1 MGNLGKNR
9 KKFLALAIA
18 LSLQMQAVI
27 PCYAAVTA
35 EAGGANVNGNIINI
49 VKPDSNGLSHNK
61 FTDFNV
67 AGNGIVFNN
76 HTGSAQY
83 NSQLAGAL
91 NANAN
96 LQGNAAKLILT
107 EVTGTGKT
115 NLNGMLEIAGTKA
128 DLVIANPNG
137 IVGKGF
143 GFINVGRA
151 TLTTGVPDWGAD
163 GKLNGF
169 SVAKGTIDIQNA
181 GLTEDQ
187 RTDYRPDKLDI
198 MASAIKIN
206 DELWA
211 NEAINVVA
219 GSNEVKYNADGSLE
233 VQKTTA
239 TAEKPQVA
247 LDVAALGG
255 MYAGRIMLV
264 GTEKGLGMNIGGN
277 LKAQEN
283 LSITNDGRIVFTKN
297 AGSNNSADG
306 LPNKDYT
313 YLTSDGTVMVSST
326 EDIENSGVITA
337 QKDMTLTVGGKLTNS
352 GTLEAGAAYTAEE
365 EEENPKF
372 LQDAAALRITADEIA
387 NSGNINASSILHVAS
402 AKAINNDGYMHSS
415 GEASIS
421 AGGILSGSG
430 SIGAKSSVN
439 VTADKLTLNKNNIYT
454 IGADGK
460 INNTTGVSITEI
472 NPDKPVIPAT
482 PNPEALREAEDFKAP
497 ALPDIAQA
505 SGVAATVKKDK
516 ISDDDLDLVADANAN
531 GKYKPIIDKAANG
544 VDLVQIAEV
553 NGNGVSRNLYSDF
566 NIKSTGLILNNATTY
581 TKTELGGYID
591 RNMFLAGKGARVILN
606 EVTSSNASTLSGY
619 LEVAGN
625 KASVVI
631 ANVNGISVNGLGFI
645 NTDNV
650 VLSTGAVTNWA
661 DGSFKFS
668 DNKGDMIIAGDGLNA
683 RNPKQLEIF
692 TSNLQVDQSEVYTNE
707 LHISADGLLQN
718 TGKIA
723 ATENMHINAG
733 ALKNSSLGYI
743 EAQKNLTA
751 TVSGDVEQDKA
762 TLKAGEA
769 LKVSAAKLS
778 NTNNSLISAGNDA
791 DINIA
796 ASISNNKSIILAGND
811 LDVRAADFINQD
823 TALVNYG
830 QNGTLAVANRFA
842 NDGATISTDSNNAL
856 TKITTTDFS
865 NTNKGAF
872 VSKGSLQLE
881 ASNTLNNN
889 YANIYVSGD
898 GEIKAGMLLNSNLAN
913 LHTGGDAK
921 ITADT
926 MRSSKAS
933 VDVQGN
939 LEADLGSF
947 TNQDSAYFGVG
958 KNAAINTSNDFT
970 NKDLGN
976 IFVTKDLTIN
986 SIGDFL
992 NEDGLIAVGASG
1004 TISATN
1010 ITNQNKAGVKQ
1021 GSLINAAGDLSLT
1034 AEDTVLNR
1042 SSDIESEGNISI
1054 KAKNLVNKKEIFET
1068 SFKESHEDISY
1079 KIPHLNAPNYY
1090 DAVRKFDRQIL
1101 TAQIDKET
1109 ADANII
1115 ASGNIK
1121 IDLDKDLTNHYS
1133 KIKAGKNLTVNAGG
1147 TVENVGYQGTIHYY
1161 DRGND
1166 YHYWKYKKHRRMHI
1180 RCRWVY
1186 GTTVIPYYDHTM
1198 RDEEGTDSERLSLL
1212 SGVSGVKIYATDI
1225 VNRTHQAKGKVG
1237 DLPESDA
1244 YFKTD
1249 ADKHLT
1255 DETLYKEKQDV
1266 STSVEGKADDKAA
1279 AGKDNN
1285 TGDKMTDISSLHIN
1299 SKIFKLTDDATAKY
1313 LIETNKKFADYHEF
1327 LSSDY
1332 LLERVKADPEKVGKR
1347 LGDGYFEQQF
1357 VLQQI
1362 GTLTGKKYLG
1372 DYGSDME
1379 QFAALMNAGAVIA
1392 EEMNLKVGV
1401 ALTAEQMASL
1411 TTDIVWLVE
1420 EVVNG
1425 QKVLVPEVFLAQ
1437 VRSEDLRP
1445 DGALIVGGE
1454 VELYSKQDIKNMGN
1468 IKSDGTVALRAENV
1482 SNKGDIASEN
1492 LAVKAEKNI
1501 TNSGTMRAKADAL
1514 LQAENITNE
1523 ATVSKKQYK
1532 ELNQK
1537 KLEATGSISA
1547 GQNLTLEAGKN
1558 ITNKGANLTAGKDLT
1573 LNANDV
1579 DIVTVA
1585 NEKHVAVAYGSSSAE
1600 IHDVQHQQ
1608 SALSGENIRLNTKKD
1623 ISIAGGVLS
1632 AKNDVALNAK
1642 GDVNINA
1649 VKDLYSEESE
1659 VGNRGGSYYNHNK
1672 QVDEAVKGT
1681 TIAAKNDISIAS
1693 GKDINIKGSNVA
1705 SEAGKADLAAEN
1717 NINIAN
1723 ATEYHECLHEEHNKV
1738 SGLLSSKTTDI
1749 YDYSRQNT
1757 VVGSNVSAG
1766 EIAISSKKDTNL
1778 TGSNVVADND
1788 VSVKT
1793 GGNLN
1798 IGSAEQTS
1806 ESEYIKSVKKSGI
1819 LSGGG
1824 LGFTI
1829 GKEKQKDQYANQ
1841 NTEQVGSTVGS
1852 VKGNV
1857 NLDADKAANVKG
1869 STVVAGKDINIT
1881 GENVKI
1887 ENSDSIYN
1895 AQEKHEFKRTGLSVS
1910 VGGEAVNKVNEVV
1923 NHVERANQVNDKRLA
1938 ALHGYKAIESVEKN
1952 IGMLK
1957 DAVKNP
1963 SQGLSLNVSVGS
1975 SQSRIESK
1983 STTVVA
1989 NGSNVKAAGDVKITS
2004 TEKDINITGSNV
2016 EGKDVTLNA
2025 KENLNITASKNT
2037 NKTEQNSKSSSASVG
2052 VGFDIATGQVSS
2064 VTISGS
2070 KSKGEV
2076 DANSTSYNE
2085 STVKAD
2091 KKLDFTSAKDTNIK
2105 GGNLSGE
2112 KIAGNVGG
2120 DLNIESKQD
2129 KNSYKEKNSS
2139 AGFGVGIDL
2148 SGKNK
2153 NDGIATTDKKDKAS
2167 NADKTGIFGS
2177 ATKSNVDSNYESVTN
2192 QSGIYA
2198 GKEGFDI
2205 RVEANTD
2212 LKGGIISS
2220 EAEKDKNKIST
2231 GTLTYEDIKN
2241 KAEYEAGSIG
2251 INVDTSKNAKNK
2263 DAGVTPNIGVGAK
2276 DDAESVTKATVSEGE
2291 IEIRDKGHQK
2301 QDLKDLNRD
2310 TQNSLNKLGEIFDKT
2325 KVEERQE
2332 LAGLFGEI
2340 AYKAVGDLA
2349 IKNGW
2354 QEGSAEKNAL
2364 HALVGGIMSELTNS
2378 GFLAGASGA
2387 MINEII
2393 QDKLRDMFKDNP
2405 AMHQWASALIG
2416 GVVAQVAA
2424 DNAQV
2429 GSATASSGTKNNY
2442 LTHEQLEKYNSEIE
2456 AIEKDD
2462 SLTEEEK
2469 KDAKKIIDLKY
2480 DLISALQ
2487 DREWLSRF
2495 NSKINVIQL
2504 KNGEYEIKGETF
2516 YVGYNKDGSPA
2527 FLSTGTTYGIKD
2539 DNLNDLLQK
2548 IIPGDKIQFPDGS
2561 KFYIQPNGQLFEEDN
2576 VGFLMPFKMIS
2587 FDTNAVVDK
2596 RNMFVY
2602 DATISSNLKND
2613 AGELITGV
2621 ASSIGGLLAGYELA
2635 KLAITSG
2642 NDSGILVG
2650 AIVVAMNANEL
2661 VISGTSGYKNLF
2673 NHNISTVNFI
2683 KDSVLAGSENEKIY
2697 NSLNTATQMIGI
2709 IGDCQQFY
2717 KLIEEGKLRNID
2729 WDKIIY
2735 DKKERDELTSILNS
2749 YNLGLD
2755 IKTVGDILNK

>member
-1 MGNLGKNR
+1 MGNFGKNR

-18 LSLQMQAVI
+18 LSLQMQAVM

-151 TLTTGVPDWGAD
+151 TLTTGMPDWGAD

-198 MASAIKIN
+198 MARAIKIN

-219 GSNEVKYNADGSLE
+219 GSNEVKYNTDGSLE

-297 AGSNNSADG
+297 AGSNNTADG
-306 LPNKDYT
+306 LSNKDYT
-313 YLTSDGTVMVSST
+313 SLTSDGNVMVSST
-326 EDIENSGVITA
+326 EDIENSSVITA

-387 NSGNINASSILHVAS
+387 NSGNINASSILHVNS

-439 VTADKLTLNKNNIYT
+439 VQADKLTLNKNNIYT

-472 NPDKPVIPAT
+472 NPDKPVIPET
-482 PNPEALREAEDFKAP
+482 PNPEAPREAEDFKAP
-497 ALPDIAQA
+497 ALPDVAQA

-516 ISDDDLDLVADANAN
+516 ISDNDLDLVADANAN

-566 NIKSTGLILNNATTY
+566 NIKSTGLILNNATKY

-606 EVTSSNASTLSGY
+606 EVTSSNASTLNGY

-650 VLSTGAVTNWA
+650 LLSTGAVTNWA

-668 DNKGDMIIAGDGLNA
+668 DNKEDMIIAGDGLNA
-683 RNPKQLEIF
+683 RNPKQLDVF
-692 TSNLQVDQSEVYTNE
+692 TNNLQADKSELYANE

-723 ATENMHINAG
+723 ATENMQLNAG
-733 ALKNSSLGYI
+733 ALKNSNLGYI
-743 EAQKNLTA
+743 EAKENLTA
-751 TVSGDVEQDKA
+751 TVSGNVEQDKA
-762 TLKAGEA
+762 TLKAGNNLQLRANA
-769 LKVSAAKLS
+769 LK
-778 NTNNSLISAGNDA
+778 NTNNSLLSAGNDA
-791 DINIA
+791 DINITTA
-796 ASISNNKSIILAGND
+796 IDNAKSIILAGQN

-830 QNGTLAVANRFA
+830 QNGTLTVANRFA
-842 NDGATISTDSNNAL
+842 NDGATISADGSSAL
-856 TKITTTDFS
+856 TKITATDFS

-913 LHTGGDAK
+913 LHTGRDAK

-939 LEADLGSF
+939 LEADLGSL

-958 KNAAINTSNDFT
+958 KNAVINTSNDFT

-992 NEDGLIAVGASG
+992 NEDGLVAVGASG
-1004 TISATN
+1004 TISANN

-1034 AEDTVLNR
+1034 AEDTVLNC

-1115 ASGNIK
+1115 ASGNIN

-1147 TVENVGYQGTIHYY
+1147 TVENVGYQGTVHYY

-1186 GTTVIPYYDHTM
+1186 GTTIIPYYDHTM
-1198 RDEEGTDSERLSLL
+1198 RDEEDTDSERLSLL
-1212 SGVSGVKIYATDI
+1212 SGVGGVKINAADI
-1225 VNRTHQAKGKVG
+1225 VNKTHQAKGKVG
-1237 DLPESDA
+1237 DLPESDD

-1285 TGDKMTDISSLHIN
+1285 TGDKMMDISSLHIN
-1299 SKIFKLTDDATAKY
+1299 SKIFKLTDDAKAKY

-1379 QFAALMNAGAVIA
+1379 QFAALMNAGAVVA
-1392 EEMNLKVGV
+1392 EAMDLKVGV

-1425 QKVLVPEVFLAQ
+1425 EKVLVPEVFLAQ

-1468 IKSDGTVALRAENV
+1468 IRSDGTVALRAENV
-1482 SNKGDIASEN
+1482 SNKGDIAGEN
-1492 LAVKAEKNI
+1492 LKIKAENNI
-1501 TNSGTMRAKADAL
+1501 TNSGTMRAKVDAL
-1514 LQAENITNE
+1514 LKAENIANE
-1523 ATVSKKQYK
+1523 ATVSEKQYK

-1537 KLEATGSISA
+1537 KLETTGSIIA
-1547 GQNLTLEAGKN
+1547 GQNLTLDAGNK
-1558 ITNKGANLTAGKDLT
+1558 ITNKGANLTAGKDLQ

-1672 QVDEAVKGT
+1672 QVDEAFKGT

-1705 SEAGKADLAAEN
+1705 SEAGKADLIAEN

-1723 ATEYHECLHEEHNKV
+1723 ETEYHERLHEEHNKV

-1766 EIAISSKKDTNL
+1766 EIAISSKKDTNI

-1806 ESEYIKSVKKSGI
+1806 ESEYRKSVKKSGVFA
-1819 LSGGG
+1819 GGG

-1829 GKEKQKDQYANQ
+1829 GKEKRKDQYANQ
-1841 NTEQVGSTVGS
+1841 NVEQVESTVGS
-1852 VKGNV
+1852 VKGSV
-1857 NLDADKAANVKG
+1857 DLEAQKDANIKG
-1869 STVVAGKDINIT
+1869 SSVVAGKDINIT

-1887 ENSDSIYN
+1887 ENSNSVYN

-1910 VGGEAVNKVNEVV
+1910 VGGAYVDVVNNAANSVKHATEVEDKRLGALVAVKGYKDADKAIKNIKSNGGGKVNE
-1923 NHVERANQVNDKRLA
+1923 N
-1938 ALHGYKAIESVEKN
+1938 
-1952 IGMLK
+1952 
-1957 DAVKNP
+1957 
-1963 SQGLSLNVSVGS
+1963 LSINVSLGTTK
-1975 SQSRIESK
+1975 SK
-1983 STTVVA
+1983 SESNSTTTVA
-1989 NGSNVKAAGDVKITS
+1989 NASEVKAGGDVNVTS
-2004 TEKDINITGSNV
+2004 TKKDIDIIGSNV
-2016 EGKDVTLNA
+2016 EGKDITLNA

-2052 VGFDIATGQVSS
+2052 ASLELGKGPSYS
-2064 VTISGS
+2064 ISGS
-2070 KSKGEV
+2070 MSKGEV
-2076 DANSTSYNE
+2076 SANGTTYNE
-2085 STVKAD
+2085 SNVTANRDLSFV
-2091 KKLDFTSAKDTNIK
+2091 SGNDTNIK
-2105 GGNLSGE
+2105 GGKLSGE
-2112 KIAGNVGG
+2112 KVTGNVGE

-2129 KNSYKEKNSS
+2129 SNNYKENNKY
-2139 AGFGVGIDL
+2139 VGASVGL
-2148 SGKNK
+2148 GSNK
-2153 NDGIATTDKKDKAS
+2153 AVS
-2167 NADKTGIFGS
+2167 GS
-2177 ATKSNVDSNYESVTN
+2177 ASVSKIDSNYESVTD

-2205 RVEANTD
+2205 RVGANTD

-2220 EAEKDKNKIST
+2220 TADADKNKLST
-2231 GTLTYEDIKN
+2231 GTLTFEDIQN
-2241 KAEYEAGSIG
+2241 KADYKAG
-2251 INVDTSKNAKNK
+2251 
-2263 DAGVTPNIGVGAK
+2263 GVGIK
-2276 DDAESVTKATVSEGE
+2276 VNKNNDAEYNEKGITPDIGMPASGEAESTTKATISKGA
-2291 IEIRDKGHQK
+2291 IEIRDKDKQK
-2301 QDLKDLNRD
+2301 QDIEKLNRD
-2310 TQNSLNKLGEIFDKT
+2310 TANSLNKLGEIFDKT
-2325 KVEERQE
+2325 KIEERQE
-2332 LAGLFGEI
+2332 LANLFGEL
-2340 AYKAVGDLA
+2340 AYNEIHYMDGSNEQKALY
-2349 IKNGW
+2349 
-2354 QEGSAEKNAL
+2354 
-2364 HALVGGIMSELTNS
+2364 HAVVGGIMSKLT
-2378 GFLAGASGA
+2378 GGDFLAGATAAGINKLVIEEVKKAANYEPDKMQWVSAVLGA
-2387 MINEII
+2387 
-2393 QDKLRDMFKDNP
+2393 
-2405 AMHQWASALIG
+2405 
-2416 GVVAQVAA
+2416 VVAEFVSGNPQAG
-2424 DNAQV
+2424 
-2429 GSATASSGTKNNY
+2429 GSAAASGTKNNEVADIIFNPKRVLNGY
-2442 LTHEQLEKYNSEIE
+2442 GEGLKDRGIEEIEDISAIVSDPLGTLNEMYQFLQAIYEEPSLANEIKEQFVDVFNERLDKFENGTAEETGYELGRISVDIASLCVASGSSKILTKFPRVGKIVSSLEKYTAKSISTTKLTNDIVY
-2456 AIEKDD
+2456 IGD
-2462 SLTEEEK
+2462 SLWEK
-2469 KDAKKIIDLKY
+2469 GAFKRGQIIDK
-2480 DLISALQ
+2480 ALGNN
-2487 DREWLSRF
+2487 L
-2495 NSKINVIQL
+2495 
-2504 KNGEYEIKGETF
+2504 
-2516 YVGYNKDGSPA
+2516 GYN
-2527 FLSTGTTYGIKD
+2527 
-2539 DNLNDLLQK
+2539 
-2548 IIPGDKIQFPDGS
+2548 FP
-2561 KFYIQPNGQLFEEDN
+2561 
-2576 VGFLMPFKMIS
+2576 
-2587 FDTNAVVDK
+2587 VVDK
-2596 RNMFVY
+2596 LNDRTITSIKSMDLTANTYQTGRGIYNALVKNIDDLEAFEKRSWRHTTINIDDY
-2602 DATISSNLKND
+2602 DYKQLEVAIPKITISKDQKNGLEQ
-2613 AGELITGV
+2613 AVKYAKSKNINVKIT
-2621 ASSIGGLLAGYELA
+2621 
-2635 KLAITSG
+2635 
-2642 NDSGILVG
+2642 
-2650 AIVVAMNANEL
+2650 VVE
-2661 VISGTSGYKNLF
+2661 
-2673 NHNISTVNFI
+2673 
-2683 KDSVLAGSENEKIY
+2683 
-2697 NSLNTATQMIGI
+2697 
-2709 IGDCQQFY
+2709 
-2717 KLIEEGKLRNID
+2717 
-2729 WDKIIY
+2729 
-2735 DKKERDELTSILNS
+2735 
-2749 YNLGLD
+2749 
-2755 IKTVGDILNK
+2755 

>member
-18 LSLQMQAVI
+18 LSLQMQAVM

-181 GLTEDQ
+181 GLTEDR

-198 MASAIKIN
+198 MARAIKIN

-233 VQKTTA
+233 VQKTSA

-297 AGSNNSADG
+297 SGSSSNATDG
-306 LPNKDYT
+306 LQNQDYT
-313 YLTSDGTVMVSST
+313 SLTSDGTVMVSST

-439 VTADKLTLNKNNIYT
+439 VQADKLTLNKNNIYT

-482 PNPEALREAEDFKAP
+482 PNPEAPREAEDFIAP

-505 SGVAATVKKDK
+505 TGVASTVKKDK
-516 ISDDDLDLVADANAN
+516 ISDNDIDLVADANAN

-566 NIKSTGLILNNATTY
+566 NIKSTGLILNNATKY

-606 EVTSSNASTLSGY
+606 EVTSSNASTLNGY

-631 ANVNGISVNGLGFI
+631 ANANGISVNGLGFI

-661 DGSFKFS
+661 DGNLKFGN
-668 DNKGDMIIAGDGLNA
+668 NKGDMIIAGDGLNA
-683 RNPKQLEIF
+683 RTPKQLEIF
-692 TSNLQVDQSEVYTNE
+692 TNNLQVDKSEVYTNE

-751 TVSGDVEQDKA
+751 AVSGDVELDKA
-762 TLKAGEA
+762 TLKAGNNLQLRANA
-769 LKVSAAKLS
+769 LK
-778 NTNNSLISAGNDA
+778 NTNNSLLSAANDA

-830 QNGTLAVANRFA
+830 QNGTLAVANKFA
-842 NDGATISTDSNNAL
+842 NDGATISADGSSAL
-856 TKITTTDFS
+856 TKITATDFS
-865 NTNKGAF
+865 NTNKGVF
-872 VSKGSLQLE
+872 ISKGSLQLE

-913 LHTGGDAK
+913 LHTGRDAK
-921 ITADT
+921 ITAN
-926 MRSSKAS
+926 SLQNSKAS

-939 LEADLGSF
+939 MEADLGSL
-947 TNQDSAYFGVG
+947 TNQDSAYLGVG
-958 KNAAINTSNDFT
+958 KNAVINTSNDFT

-992 NEDGLIAVGASG
+992 NEDGLVAIGGSG
-1004 TISATN
+1004 TISANN
-1010 ITNQNKAGVKQ
+1010 ITNQNKVGVKQ
-1021 GSLINAAGDLSLT
+1021 GSLINAVGDLSLT

-1115 ASGNIK
+1115 ASGNIN

-1166 YHYWKYKKHRRMHI
+1166 YHYWKYKKHRRMHV

-1212 SGVSGVKIYATDI
+1212 SGVGGVKINAADI
-1225 VNRTHQAKGKVG
+1225 VNKTHQAKGKVG

-1255 DETLYKEKQDV
+1255 DEKLYKEKQDV

-1285 TGDKMTDISSLHIN
+1285 TGDKMMDISSLHIN

-1379 QFAALMNAGAVIA
+1379 QFAALMNAGAVVA
-1392 EEMNLKVGV
+1392 EAMDLKVGV

-1425 QKVLVPEVFLAQ
+1425 EKVLVPEVFLAH

-1482 SNKGDIASEN
+1482 SNKGDIAGKN
-1492 LAVKAEKNI
+1492 LKIKAEKNI
-1501 TNSGTMRAKADAL
+1501 TNSGTMRAKANAL

-1547 GQNLTLEAGKN
+1547 GQNLTLEAGN
-1558 ITNKGANLTAGKDLT
+1558 SITNRGANLTAGKDLS
-1573 LNANDV
+1573 LNAENI

-1585 NEKHVAVAYGSSSAE
+1585 KEKHVAVAYGSSSAE

-1608 SALSGENIRLNTKKD
+1608 SALSGENIRLNAKKD
-1623 ISIAGGVLS
+1623 ISIAGGILS
-1632 AKNDVALNAK
+1632 AKNDVELNAK
-1642 GDVNINA
+1642 GDVNLTA
-1649 VKDLYSEESE
+1649 GKDLYSEESE

-1693 GKDINIKGSNVA
+1693 GNDINIKGSNVA

-1723 ATEYHECLHEEHNKV
+1723 ETEYHERLHEYHSKV
-1738 SGLLSSKTTDI
+1738 SGVLSSKTTDI
-1749 YDYSRQNT
+1749 YDYSKQNT

-1766 EIAISSKKDTNL
+1766 ELAMSSKKDTNI

-1788 VSVKT
+1788 VNVKT

-1806 ESEYIKSVKKSGI
+1806 ESEYIKSVKKSGVFA
-1819 LSGGG
+1819 GGG

-1881 GENVKI
+1881 GENVSI
-1887 ENSDSIYN
+1887 ENSNSIYN

-1938 ALHGYKAIESVEKN
+1938 ALHGYKAVESVEKN
-1952 IGMLK
+1952 IGMIK

-1963 SQGLSLNVSVGS
+1963 SQGLSLSVSVGS
-1975 SQSRIESK
+1975 SQSRSESK

-1989 NGSNVKAAGDVKITS
+1989 NGSNVKAVGDVKITS
-2004 TEKDINITGSNV
+2004 TKKDIDITGSNV
-2016 EGKDVTLNA
+2016 EGKDVTFNA

-2037 NKTEQNSKSSSASVG
+2037 NNTEQSSKSSSASVG
-2052 VGFDIATGQVSS
+2052 ASLELGKGPSYS
-2064 VTISGS
+2064 ISGS
-2070 KSKGEV
+2070 MSKGEV
-2076 DANSTSYNE
+2076 SANGTTYNE
-2085 STVKAD
+2085 STVTANKDLSFA
-2091 KKLDFTSAKDTNIK
+2091 SGNDTNIK
-2105 GGNLSGE
+2105 GGMLSGE
-2112 KIAGNVGG
+2112 KVTGNVGG
-2120 DLNIESKQD
+2120 DLKIESKQD
-2129 KNSYKEKNSS
+2129 SNSYKETNKS
-2139 AGFGVGIDL
+2139 VGASIGL
-2148 SGKNK
+2148 GSNKAISGSVSVGK
-2153 NDGIATTDKKDKAS
+2153 I
-2167 NADKTGIFGS
+2167 
-2177 ATKSNVDSNYESVTN
+2177 DSNYNSVTD

-2198 GKEGFDI
+2198 GKDGFYI
-2205 RVEANTD
+2205 HVEDNTD

-2220 EAEKDKNKIST
+2220 TADADKNKIST
-2231 GTLTYEDIKN
+2231 GTLTFEDIQN
-2241 KAEYEAGSIG
+2241 KADYKAGGAG
-2251 INVDTSKNAKNK
+2251 IKVNKNN
-2263 DAGVTPNIGVGAK
+2263 
-2276 DDAESVTKATVSEGE
+2276 DAEYNEKGITPDIGMPASGEAESTTKATISKGT
-2291 IEIRDKGHQK
+2291 IEIRDKENQK
-2301 QDLKDLNRD
+2301 QDINKLNRD
-2310 TQNSLNKLGEIFDKT
+2310 NANSLNKLGEIFDKT
-2325 KVEERQE
+2325 KIEERQE
-2332 LAGLFGEI
+2332 LANLFGEL
-2340 AYKAVGDLA
+2340 AYNEIHKLA
-2349 IKNGW
+2349 DKNGW
-2354 QEGSAEKNAL
+2354 KEGSPEKNAL
-2364 HALVGGIMSELTNS
+2364 HALVGGIMSELTGN
-2378 GFLAGASGA
+2378 GFLAGASA
-2387 MINEII
+2387 SAINEMV
-2393 QDKLRDMFKDNP
+2393 QKKLSEQFEGEPDK
-2405 AMHQWASALIG
+2405 HQWASAIIG
-2416 GVVAQVAA
+2416 GVVSQIVAGNVQA
-2424 DNAQV
+2424 
-2429 GSATASSGTKNNY
+2429 GTSTAASGTKNNY
-2442 LTHEQLEKYNSEIE
+2442 LFRDQIELKERELSE
-2456 AIEKDD
+2456 AIARGASDE
-2462 SLTEEEK
+2462 
-2469 KDAKKIIDLKY
+2469 
-2480 DLISALQ
+2480 
-2487 DREWLSRF
+2487 
-2495 NSKINVIQL
+2495 
-2504 KNGEYEIKGETF
+2504 EIK
-2516 YVGYNKDGSPA
+2516 A
-2527 FLSTGTTYGIKD
+2527 I
-2539 DNLNDLLQK
+2539 NDK
-2548 IIPGDKIQFPDGS
+2548 
-2561 KFYIQPNGQLFEEDN
+2561 
-2576 VGFLMPFKMIS
+2576 
-2587 FDTNAVVDK
+2587 
-2596 RNMFVY
+2596 
-2602 DATISSNLKND
+2602 
-2613 AGELITGV
+2613 
-2621 ASSIGGLLAGYELA
+2621 
-2635 KLAITSG
+2635 
-2642 NDSGILVG
+2642 
-2650 AIVVAMNANEL
+2650 
-2661 VISGTSGYKNLF
+2661 
-2673 NHNISTVNFI
+2673 
-2683 KDSVLAGSENEKIY
+2683 
-2697 NSLNTATQMIGI
+2697 
-2709 IGDCQQFY
+2709 
-2717 KLIEEGKLRNID
+2717 
-2729 WDKIIY
+2729 WDKIDQAQDEAIDALGY
-2735 DKKERDELTSILNS
+2735 PIGNIADGSIENDYEAKKSILKYAQDKLFADKSLVALKSTLGNS
-2749 YNLGLD
+2749 VIDMSMSLIDDATKDKIYQNLKQNIKINANSQGLPNLNYVVEIEPGSNFVMKGVAKLGVCNIGKTAYSIYLNTDKYKNEQDRAIAGTID
-2755 IKTVGDILNK
+2755 IIGLGATVGIGVLASSVGAPTMVIIVGGVVVGYAVDTASATIKESIIGY

>member
-1 MGNLGKNR
+1 MGNFGKNR

-18 LSLQMQAVI
+18 LSLQMQAVM

-151 TLTTGVPDWGAD
+151 TLTTGMPDWGAD

-181 GLTEDQ
+181 GLTEEQ

-198 MASAIKIN
+198 MARAIKIN

-264 GTEKGLGMNIGGN
+264 GTEKGMGMNIGGN

-297 AGSNNSADG
+297 SGSSNNATDG
-306 LPNKDYT
+306 LQNQDYT
-313 YLTSDGTVMVSST
+313 SLTSDGNVMVSST
-326 EDIENSGVITA
+326 EDIENSSVITA
-337 QKDMTLTVGGKLTNS
+337 QKDMTMTVGGKLTNS

-402 AKAINNDGYMHSS
+402 AKAINNDGYMHSN

-421 AGGILSGSG
+421 AGGIISGSG

-472 NPDKPVIPAT
+472 NPDKPVIPET
-482 PNPEALREAEDFKAP
+482 PDPEAPREAEDFKAP

-516 ISDDDLDLVADANAN
+516 ISDNDLDLVADANAN

-566 NIKSTGLILNNATTY
+566 NIKSTGLILNNATKY

-606 EVTSSNASTLSGY
+606 EVTSSNASTLNGY

-631 ANVNGISVNGLGFI
+631 ANANGISVNGLGFI

-650 VLSTGAVTNWA
+650 LLSTGAVTNWA

-668 DNKGDMIIAGDGLNA
+668 DNKGDMLIAGDGLNV
-683 RNPKQLEIF
+683 RTPKELEIF
-692 TSNLQVDQSEVYTNE
+692 TNNLQVDKSEVYTNE

-751 TVSGDVEQDKA
+751 AVSGDVEQDKA
-762 TLKAGEA
+762 TLKAGNNLQLRANA
-769 LKVSAAKLS
+769 LK
-778 NTNNSLISAGNDA
+778 NTNNSLLSAANDA

-811 LDVRAADFINQD
+811 LGVRAADFINQD

-830 QNGTLAVANRFA
+830 QNGTLTVANRFA
-842 NDGATISTDSNNAL
+842 NDGATISADGSSAL
-856 TKITTTDFS
+856 TKITATDFS

-933 VDVQGN
+933 IDVQGN
-939 LEADLGSF
+939 LEADLGSL

-958 KNAAINTSNDFT
+958 KNAVINTSNNFT

-976 IFVTKDLTIN
+976 IFVTKNLTIN

-992 NEDGLIAVGASG
+992 NEDGLVAIGGSG
-1004 TISATN
+1004 TISANN

-1212 SGVSGVKIYATDI
+1212 SGVGGVKINAADI
-1225 VNRTHQAKGKVG
+1225 VNKTHQAKGKVG

-1255 DETLYKEKQDV
+1255 DEKLYKEKQDV

-1299 SKIFKLTDDATAKY
+1299 SKIFKLTEDAKAKY

-1347 LGDGYFEQQF
+1347 LGDGYFEQQL

-1379 QFAALMNAGAVIA
+1379 QFAALMNAGTVVA
-1392 EEMNLKVGV
+1392 EAMDLKVGV

-1411 TTDIVWLVE
+1411 TTDVVWLVE

-1437 VRSEDLRP
+1437 VRSEDLRL

-1468 IKSDGTVALRAENV
+1468 IRSDGTVALRAENV

-1492 LAVKAEKNI
+1492 LTVKAENNI
-1501 TNSGTMRAKADAL
+1501 TNSGTMRAKVDAM

-1523 ATVSKKQYK
+1523 AATSETQYR

-1547 GQNLTLEAGKN
+1547 GQNLTLEAGN
-1558 ITNKGANLTAGKDLT
+1558 SITNKGANLTAGKDLT

-1608 SALSGENIRLNTKKD
+1608 SALSGENIRLNAKKD
-1623 ISIAGGVLS
+1623 ISIAGGILS
-1632 AKNDVALNAK
+1632 AKNDVELNAK
-1642 GDVNINA
+1642 GDVNLTA

-1659 VGNRGGSYYNHNK
+1659 VGKRGSSYYNHNR
-1672 QVDEAVKGT
+1672 QMDEAVKGT

-1723 ATEYHECLHEEHNKV
+1723 ETEYHERLHEYHSKV
-1738 SGLLSSKTTDI
+1738 SGVLSSKTTDI
-1749 YDYSRQNT
+1749 YDYSKQNT
-1757 VVGSNVSAG
+1757 VVSSNVSAG
-1766 EIAISSKKDTNL
+1766 EIAISSKKDANI

-1798 IGSAEQTS
+1798 IRSAEQTS

-1910 VGGEAVNKVNEVV
+1910 VGGAYVDVVNNAANSVKHATDVEDKRLGALVAVKGYKDADKAIKNIKSNGGGKVNE
-1923 NHVERANQVNDKRLA
+1923 N
-1938 ALHGYKAIESVEKN
+1938 
-1952 IGMLK
+1952 
-1957 DAVKNP
+1957 
-1963 SQGLSLNVSVGS
+1963 LSINVSLGTTK
-1975 SQSRIESK
+1975 SRSESN
-1983 STTVVA
+1983 STTTVA
-1989 NGSNVKAAGDVKITS
+1989 NASEVKAGGDVNVTS
-2004 TEKDINITGSNV
+2004 TKKDINITGSNV

-2052 VGFDIATGQVSS
+2052 ASLELGKGPSYS
-2064 VTISGS
+2064 ISGS
-2070 KSKGEV
+2070 MSKGEV
-2076 DANSTSYNE
+2076 SANGTTYNE
-2085 STVKAD
+2085 STVTANKDLSFA
-2091 KKLDFTSAKDTNIK
+2091 SGNDTNIK
-2105 GGNLSGE
+2105 GGKLSGE
-2112 KIAGNVGG
+2112 KVTGNVGN

-2129 KNSYKEKNSS
+2129 SNSYKENNKS
-2139 AGFGVGIDL
+2139 AGASIGLG
-2148 SGKNK
+2148 SNK
-2153 NDGIATTDKKDKAS
+2153 AIS
-2167 NADKTGIFGS
+2167 GS
-2177 ATKSNVDSNYESVTN
+2177 ASVGKIDSNYKSVTD

-2205 RVEANTD
+2205 RVEVNTD

-2220 EAEKDKNKIST
+2220 KAEKDKNKIST
-2231 GTLTYEDIKN
+2231 GTLTYEDIQN
-2241 KAEYEAGSIG
+2241 KADYKAGSIG
-2251 INVDTSKNAKNK
+2251 INVDTSKNAKHK

-2276 DDAESVTKATVSEGE
+2276 DNAESVTKATVSEGE
-2291 IEIRDKGHQK
+2291 IEIRDKGNQK

-2340 AYKAVGDLA
+2340 AYKAVGDLG
-2349 IKNGW
+2349 IKHGW
-2354 QEGSAEKNAL
+2354 QEGSSEKNAL
-2364 HALVGGIMSELTNS
+2364 HALVGGIMSELTNN

-2387 MINEII
+2387 MINEMI
-2393 QDKLRDMFKDNP
+2393 QDKLSDMFKDNP

-2416 GVVAQVAA
+2416 GVVAQVVAA
-2424 DNAQV
+2424 DAQM
-2429 GSATASSGTKNNY
+2429 GAATASSGTKNNY
-2442 LTHEQLEKYNSEIE
+2442 LTHEQQKKYEE
-2456 AIEKDD
+2456 ELAAIDKDD
-2462 SLTEEEK
+2462 TLTPEQKDKAKEK
-2469 KDAKKIIDLKY
+2469 VDFKY
-2480 DLISALQ
+2480 SVISVLQ
-2487 DREWLSRF
+2487 NREWYEKNKDKL
-2495 NSKINVIQL
+2495 QL
-2504 KNGEYEIKGETF
+2504 TGKVGDLNEYEIFKEV
-2516 YVGYNKDGSPA
+2516 VGVDKSGNDVELRADTKDWMIGYSRDLVEAVANIKPGDRIKFSDGSI
-2527 FLSTGTTYGIKD
+2527 Y
-2539 DNLNDLLQK
+2539 
-2548 IIPGDKIQFPDGS
+2548 
-2561 KFYIQPNGQLFEEDN
+2561 YVQPNGELYKEDSI
-2576 VGFLMPFKMIS
+2576 GALMPYKEIS
-2587 FDTNAVVDK
+2587 LEDHNVISKRESLFDKDTVISDDHHEKAGQY
-2596 RNMFVY
+2596 VY
-2602 DATISSNLKND
+2602 DTVGNVLEMSAGLKMSY
-2613 AGELITGV
+2613 ELMRDPKIYSFTF
-2621 ASSIGGLLAGYELA
+2621 IGGITAAGVLLVHSNNDLIANVSGA
-2635 KLAITSG
+2635 KHDLID
-2642 NDSGILVG
+2642 NDDQK
-2650 AIVVAMNANEL
+2650 
-2661 VISGTSGYKNLF
+2661 Y
-2673 NHNISTVNFI
+2673 NFI
-2683 KDSVLAGSENEKIY
+2683 KDNLGTSFYNKLDITAKVISIY
-2697 NSLNTATQMIGI
+2697 GDASSFAIAIKKGRLDSINWDKVITDDFERTRVKEMLNDIGI
-2709 IGDCQQFY
+2709 LMDV
-2717 KLIEEGKLRNID
+2717 KTIEELKQNHETD
-2729 WDKIIY
+2729 
-2735 DKKERDELTSILNS
+2735 N
-2749 YNLGLD
+2749 
-2755 IKTVGDILNK
+2755 

>member
-18 LSLQMQAVI
+18 LSLQMQAVM

-67 AGNGIVFNN
+67 PGNGIVFNN

-83 NSQLAGAL
+83 NSHLAGAL

-198 MASAIKIN
+198 MARAIKIN

-233 VQKTTA
+233 VQKTSA

-297 AGSNNSADG
+297 SGSSSNATDG
-306 LPNKDYT
+306 LQNQDYT
-313 YLTSDGTVMVSST
+313 SLTSDGTVMVSST

-372 LQDAAALRITADEIA
+372 LQEVAKLRITADEIT
-387 NSGNINASSILHVAS
+387 NSGNINASKILDVTS
-402 AKAINNDGYMHSS
+402 TKAINNDGYMHSN

-472 NPDKPVIPAT
+472 NPDKPVIPET
-482 PNPEALREAEDFKAP
+482 PDPEAPREAEDFKAP

-516 ISDDDLDLVADANAN
+516 ISDNDLDLVADANAN

-566 NIKSTGLILNNATTY
+566 NIKSTGLILNNATKY

-606 EVTSSNASTLSGY
+606 EVTSSNASTLNGY

-631 ANVNGISVNGLGFI
+631 ANANGISVNGLGFI

-650 VLSTGAVTNWA
+650 LLSTGAVTNWA

-668 DNKGDMIIAGDGLNA
+668 DNKGDMLIAGDGLNV
-683 RNPKQLEIF
+683 RTPKELEIF
-692 TSNLQVDQSEVYTNE
+692 TNNLQVDKSEVYTNE

-762 TLKAGEA
+762 TLKAGNNLQLRANA
-769 LKVSAAKLS
+769 LK
-778 NTNNSLISAGNDA
+778 NTNNSLLSAANDA
-791 DINIA
+791 NINIA

-811 LDVRAADFINQD
+811 LDVKAADFINQD

-933 VDVQGN
+933 IDVQGN

-958 KNAAINTSNDFT
+958 KNAVINTSNDFT

-992 NEDGLIAVGASG
+992 NEDGLVAVGASG

-1021 GSLINAAGDLSLT
+1021 GSLINAVGDLSLN
-1034 AEDTVLNR
+1034 AQETVLNR

-1115 ASGNIK
+1115 ASGNIN
-1121 IDLDKDLTNHYS
+1121 IDLDKDLSNHYS

-1212 SGVSGVKIYATDI
+1212 SGVGGVKINAADI
-1225 VNRTHQAKGKVG
+1225 VNKTHQAKGKVG

-1255 DETLYKEKQDV
+1255 DEKLYKEKQDV

-1279 AGKDNN
+1279 AGKDNQ
-1285 TGDKMTDISSLHIN
+1285 TGDKMMDISSLHIN
-1299 SKIFKLTDDATAKY
+1299 SKIFKLTEDATAKY

-1379 QFAALMNAGAVIA
+1379 QFAALMNAGAVVA
-1392 EEMNLKVGV
+1392 EAMDLKVGV

-1425 QKVLVPEVFLAQ
+1425 EKVLVPEVFLAQ

-1482 SNKGDIASEN
+1482 DNKGDIAGEI
-1492 LAVKAEKNI
+1492 LTVKAKKNI
-1501 TNSGTMRAKADAL
+1501 TNSGTMRAKVDAM

-1573 LNANDV
+1573 LSANDV

-1608 SALSGENIRLNTKKD
+1608 SALSGENIRLNAKKD
-1623 ISIAGGVLS
+1623 ISIAGGILS
-1632 AKNDVALNAK
+1632 AKNDVELNAK
-1642 GDVNINA
+1642 GDVNLTA

-1659 VGNRGGSYYNHNK
+1659 VGKRGSNYYNHNK

-1693 GKDINIKGSNVA
+1693 GNDINIKGSNVA
-1705 SEAGKADLAAEN
+1705 SEAGKADLIAEN

-1723 ATEYHECLHEEHNKV
+1723 ETEYHERLHEYHSKV
-1738 SGLLSSKTTDI
+1738 SGVLSFKTTDI

-1757 VVGSNVSAG
+1757 VVSSNVSAG
-1766 EIAISSKKDTNL
+1766 EIAISSKKDTNI

-1806 ESEYIKSVKKSGI
+1806 ESEYIKSVKKSGVFA
-1819 LSGGG
+1819 GGG

-1881 GENVKI
+1881 GENVSI
-1887 ENSDSIYN
+1887 ENSNSIYN

-1910 VGGEAVNKVNEVV
+1910 VGGGYVDVV
-1923 NHVERANQVNDKRLA
+1923 NNAANSVKHATEVEDKRLG
-1938 ALHGYKAIESVEKN
+1938 ALVAVKGYKDADKAIKDIKGKGGGKINENLSVNISLGTTKSRSESN
-1952 IGMLK
+1952 
-1957 DAVKNP
+1957 
-1963 SQGLSLNVSVGS
+1963 
-1975 SQSRIESK
+1975 
-1983 STTVVA
+1983 STTTVA
-1989 NGSNVKAAGDVKITS
+1989 NASEVKAGGDVSIVS
-2004 TEKDINITGSNV
+2004 TKKDINITGSNV

-2025 KENLNITASKNT
+2025 KENLNIIASENT
-2037 NKTEQNSKSSSASVG
+2037 NNTEQSSKSSSASVG
-2052 VGFDIATGQVSS
+2052 ASLELGKGPSYS
-2064 VTISGS
+2064 ISGS
-2070 KSKGEV
+2070 MSKGKV
-2076 DANSTSYNE
+2076 SANGTTYNE
-2085 STVKAD
+2085 STVTANKDLSFA
-2091 KKLDFTSAKDTNIK
+2091 SGNDTNIK
-2105 GGNLSGE
+2105 GGMLSGE
-2112 KIAGNVGG
+2112 KVTGNVGG

-2129 KNSYKEKNSS
+2129 SNSYKETNKSV
-2139 AGFGVGIDL
+2139 GVSIGL
-2148 SGKNK
+2148 GSNK
-2153 NDGIATTDKKDKAS
+2153 AVS
-2167 NADKTGIFGS
+2167 GS
-2177 ATKSNVDSNYESVTN
+2177 ASVGKIDSNYKSVTD
-2192 QSGIYA
+2192 QSGVYA
-2198 GKEGFDI
+2198 GEDGFDI
-2205 RVEANTD
+2205 RVETNTD

-2220 EAEKDKNKIST
+2220 TADADKNKLST
-2231 GTLTYEDIKN
+2231 GTLTFEDIQN
-2241 KAEYEAGSIG
+2241 KADYKAGGAGIKVNKNNDADYNEKGITPDIG
-2251 INVDTSKNAKNK
+2251 MPAS
-2263 DAGVTPNIGVGAK
+2263 GE
-2276 DDAESVTKATVSEGE
+2276 AESTTKATISKGT
-2291 IEIRDKGHQK
+2291 IEIRDKENHK
-2301 QDLKDLNRD
+2301 QDINKLNRD

-2325 KVEERQE
+2325 KIEKRQE
-2332 LAGLFGEI
+2332 LANLFGEL
-2340 AYKAVGDLA
+2340 AYNEIHYMDGSNEQKALY
-2349 IKNGW
+2349 
-2354 QEGSAEKNAL
+2354 
-2364 HALVGGIMSELTNS
+2364 HAVVGGIMSKLT
-2378 GFLAGASGA
+2378 GGDFLAGATAAGINKLVIEEVKKAANYDPDKMQWVSAALGA
-2387 MINEII
+2387 
-2393 QDKLRDMFKDNP
+2393 
-2405 AMHQWASALIG
+2405 
-2416 GVVAQVAA
+2416 VVAEFVSGNPQAGGSVAA
-2424 DNAQV
+2424 
-2429 GSATASSGTKNNY
+2429 SGTKNNAVADIIFNPKRVLNGY
-2442 LTHEQLEKYNSEIE
+2442 GEGLKDRGVEEIEDISAIVSDPLGTLNEMYQFLQAVYEEPSLANEIKEQFIDVFNERLDKFENGTAEETGYELGRISVDIASLCVASGTSKILTKFPRVGKIVSSLEKYTAKSISTTKLSNDIVY
-2456 AIEKDD
+2456 IGD
-2462 SLTEEEK
+2462 SLWEK
-2469 KDAKKIIDLKY
+2469 GAFKRGEIIDK
-2480 DLISALQ
+2480 ALGNN
-2487 DREWLSRF
+2487 L
-2495 NSKINVIQL
+2495 
-2504 KNGEYEIKGETF
+2504 
-2516 YVGYNKDGSPA
+2516 GYN
-2527 FLSTGTTYGIKD
+2527 
-2539 DNLNDLLQK
+2539 
-2548 IIPGDKIQFPDGS
+2548 FP
-2561 KFYIQPNGQLFEEDN
+2561 
-2576 VGFLMPFKMIS
+2576 
-2587 FDTNAVVDK
+2587 VVDK
-2596 RNMFVY
+2596 
-2602 DATISSNLKND
+2602 LND
-2613 AGELITGV
+2613 RT
-2621 ASSIGGLLAGYELA
+2621 
-2635 KLAITSG
+2635 ITSIKSM
-2642 NDSGILVG
+2642 DLT
-2650 AIVVAMNANEL
+2650 ANTYQT
-2661 VISGTSGYKNLF
+2661 GRG
-2673 NHNISTVNFI
+2673 
-2683 KDSVLAGSENEKIY
+2683 IY
-2697 NSLNTATQMIGI
+2697 NALV
-2709 IGDCQQFY
+2709 
-2717 KLIEEGKLRNID
+2717 KNID
-2729 WDKIIY
+2729 TLDNFAGRRWHGTIVSKKIY
-2735 DKKERDELTSILNS
+2735 DKKELEIAIPKVKISQDQKR
-2749 YNLGLD
+2749 GLD
-2755 IKTVGDILNK
+2755 EAIQYAKTKNIRVKITIIE

>member
-1 MGNLGKNR
+1 MGKLGKNR

-18 LSLQMQAVI
+18 LSLQMQAVM

-151 TLTTGVPDWGAD
+151 TLTTGMPDWGAD

-198 MASAIKIN
+198 MARAIKIN

-297 AGSNNSADG
+297 AGSNNTADG
-306 LPNKDYT
+306 LSNKDYT
-313 YLTSDGTVMVSST
+313 SLTSDGNVMVSST
-326 EDIENSGVITA
+326 ENIENSSVITA

-402 AKAINNDGYMHSS
+402 AKAMNNDGYMHSS
-415 GEASIS
+415 GGARVS

-439 VTADKLTLNKNNIYT
+439 VQADKVTLNKNNIYT

-472 NPDKPVIPAT
+472 NPDKPVIPET
-482 PNPEALREAEDFKAP
+482 PNPEAPREAEDFKAP

-566 NIKSTGLILNNATTY
+566 NIKSTGLILNNATKY

-606 EVTSSNASTLSGY
+606 EVTSSNASTLNGY

-683 RNPKQLEIF
+683 RNPKQLKIF
-692 TSNLQVDQSEVYTNE
+692 TNNLQVDKSEVYTNE

-723 ATENMHINAG
+723 ATENMQINAG

-751 TVSGDVEQDKA
+751 AVSGDVEQDKA

-811 LDVRAADFINQD
+811 LDVKAADFINQD

-898 GEIKAGMLLNSNLAN
+898 GKIKAGMLLNSNLAN

-939 LEADLGSF
+939 LEADLGSL
-947 TNQDSAYFGVG
+947 TNQDSAYFGIG
-958 KNAAINTSNDFT
+958 KNAVINTSNDFT

-992 NEDGLIAVGASG
+992 NEDGLVAVGGSG

-1010 ITNQNKAGVKQ
+1010 ITNQNKTGVKQ
-1021 GSLINAAGDLSLT
+1021 GSLINAAGDLSLN
-1034 AEDTVLNR
+1034 AQDTVMNR

-1212 SGVSGVKIYATDI
+1212 SGVSGVKIEAKDI
-1225 VNRTHQAKGKVG
+1225 VNKTHQAKGKVG
-1237 DLPESDA
+1237 DLPESDD

-1249 ADKHLT
+1249 AENHLT
-1255 DETLYKEKQDV
+1255 DEKLYKEKQDV
-1266 STSVEGKADDKAA
+1266 YTSVEGKADDKAA
-1279 AGKDNN
+1279 AGKDNQ
-1285 TGDKMTDISSLHIN
+1285 TGDKMMDISSLHIN

-1347 LGDGYFEQQF
+1347 LGDGYFEQQL

-1379 QFAALMNAGAVIA
+1379 QFAALMNAGAVVA
-1392 EEMNLKVGV
+1392 EAMDLKVGV

-1425 QKVLVPEVFLAQ
+1425 EKVLVPEVFLAQ

-1468 IKSDGTVALRAENV
+1468 IRSDGTVALRAENV
-1482 SNKGDIASEN
+1482 SNKGDIAGEN
-1492 LAVKAEKNI
+1492 LKIKAENNI
-1501 TNSGTMRAKADAL
+1501 TNSGTMRAKVDAL
-1514 LQAENITNE
+1514 LKAENIANE
-1523 ATVSKKQYK
+1523 ATVSEKQYK

-1537 KLEATGSISA
+1537 KLEATGSIIA
-1547 GQNLTLEAGKN
+1547 GQNLTLDAGNK
-1558 ITNKGANLTAGKDLT
+1558 ITNKGANLTAGKDLQ

-1705 SEAGKADLAAEN
+1705 SEAGKADLIAEN

-1723 ATEYHECLHEEHNKV
+1723 ETEYHERLHEEHNKV

-1766 EIAISSKKDTNL
+1766 EIAISSKKDTNI

-1793 GGNLN
+1793 GGSMN

-1806 ESEYIKSVKKSGI
+1806 ESEYRKSVKKSGVFA
-1819 LSGGG
+1819 GGG

-1852 VKGNV
+1852 VKGSV

-1869 STVVAGKDINIT
+1869 SSVVAGKDINIT
-1881 GENVKI
+1881 GENVSI
-1887 ENSDSIYN
+1887 ENSNSVYN

-1910 VGGEAVNKVNEVV
+1910 VGGAYVDVVNNAANSVKHAADVEDKRLGALVAVKGYKYADKAIKNIKSNGGGKVNENLSV
-1923 NHVERANQVNDKRLA
+1923 N
-1938 ALHGYKAIESVEKN
+1938 I
-1952 IGMLK
+1952 
-1957 DAVKNP
+1957 
-1963 SQGLSLNVSVGS
+1963 SLGTTKSKS
-1975 SQSRIESK
+1975 ESK
-1983 STTVVA
+1983 STTTVA
-1989 NGSNVKAAGDVKITS
+1989 NASEVKAGGDINVTS
-2004 TEKDINITGSNV
+2004 TKKDIDITGSNV

-2052 VGFDIATGQVSS
+2052 ASLELGKGPSYS
-2064 VTISGS
+2064 ISGS
-2070 KSKGEV
+2070 MSKGEV
-2076 DANSTSYNE
+2076 SANGTTYNE
-2085 STVKAD
+2085 STVTANKDLSFA
-2091 KKLDFTSAKDTNIK
+2091 SGNDTNIK
-2105 GGNLSGE
+2105 GGKLSGE
-2112 KIAGNVGG
+2112 KVTGNVGN

-2129 KNSYKEKNSS
+2129 SNSYKENNKS
-2139 AGFGVGIDL
+2139 VGASVGL
-2148 SGKNK
+2148 GSNK
-2153 NDGIATTDKKDKAS
+2153 AVS
-2167 NADKTGIFGS
+2167 GS
-2177 ATKSNVDSNYESVTN
+2177 ASIGKIDSKYESVTD

-2205 RVEANTD
+2205 RVEDNTD

-2220 EAEKDKNKIST
+2220 TADADKNKLST
-2231 GTLTYEDIKN
+2231 GTLTFEDIQN
-2241 KAEYEAGSIG
+2241 KADYKVGGAGIKV
-2251 INVDTSKNAKNK
+2251 NKNN
-2263 DAGVTPNIGVGAK
+2263 
-2276 DDAESVTKATVSEGE
+2276 DAEYNEKGITPDIGMPASGEAESTTKVAISEGT
-2291 IEIRDKGHQK
+2291 IEIRDKENQK
-2301 QDLKDLNRD
+2301 QDINKLNRD
-2310 TQNSLNKLGEIFDKT
+2310 NANSLNKLGEIFDKT
-2325 KVEERQE
+2325 KIEERQE
-2332 LAGLFGEI
+2332 LANLFGEL
-2340 AYKAVGDLA
+2340 AYNEIHYMDGSNEQKALY
-2349 IKNGW
+2349 
-2354 QEGSAEKNAL
+2354 
-2364 HALVGGIMSELTNS
+2364 HAVVGGIMSKLT
-2378 GFLAGASGA
+2378 GGDFLAGATAAGINKLVIEEVKKAANYEPDKMQWVSAALGAVVAEFVSGNA
-2387 MINEII
+2387 
-2393 QDKLRDMFKDNP
+2393 Q
-2405 AMHQWASALIG
+2405 AGASA
-2416 GVVAQVAA
+2416 AA
-2424 DNAQV
+2424 
-2429 GSATASSGTKNNY
+2429 SGTKNNEVADIIFNPKRVLNGY
-2442 LTHEQLEKYNSEIE
+2442 GEGLKDRGIEEIEDISAIVSDPLGTLNEMYQFLQAVYEEPGLANEIKEQFVDVFNERLDKFENGTAEETGYELGRISVDIASLCVASGSSKILTKFPKVGKIVSSLEKYTAKSISTTKLTNDIVY
-2456 AIEKDD
+2456 IGD
-2462 SLTEEEK
+2462 SLWEK
-2469 KDAKKIIDLKY
+2469 GAFKRGQIIDKALGNNLGYNFPVIDKLNDRTITSIKSMDLTANTYQTGRGIYNALVKNIDDLEAFEKRSWRHTTINIDDYDYKQLEVAIPKITISKDQKNGLEQAVKY
-2480 DLISALQ
+2480 AK
-2487 DREWLSRF
+2487 
-2495 NSKINVIQL
+2495 SKNINV
-2504 KNGEYEIKGETF
+2504 
-2516 YVGYNKDGSPA
+2516 
-2527 FLSTGTTYGIKD
+2527 
-2539 DNLNDLLQK
+2539 K
-2548 IIPGDKIQFPDGS
+2548 I
-2561 KFYIQPNGQLFEEDN
+2561 
-2576 VGFLMPFKMIS
+2576 
-2587 FDTNAVVDK
+2587 TVV
-2596 RNMFVY
+2596 
-2602 DATISSNLKND
+2602 
-2613 AGELITGV
+2613 E
-2621 ASSIGGLLAGYELA
+2621 
-2635 KLAITSG
+2635 
-2642 NDSGILVG
+2642 
-2650 AIVVAMNANEL
+2650 
-2661 VISGTSGYKNLF
+2661 
-2673 NHNISTVNFI
+2673 
-2683 KDSVLAGSENEKIY
+2683 
-2697 NSLNTATQMIGI
+2697 
-2709 IGDCQQFY
+2709 
-2717 KLIEEGKLRNID
+2717 
-2729 WDKIIY
+2729 
-2735 DKKERDELTSILNS
+2735 
-2749 YNLGLD
+2749 
-2755 IKTVGDILNK
+2755 

>member
-18 LSLQMQAVI
+18 LSLQMQAVM

-83 NSQLAGAL
+83 NSKLAGAL

-151 TLTTGVPDWGAD
+151 TLTTGMPDWGTD

-169 SVAKGTIDIQNA
+169 SVAKGAIDIQNA

-198 MASAIKIN
+198 MARAIKIN

-219 GSNEVKYNADGSLE
+219 GSNEVKYNTDGSLE
-233 VQKTTA
+233 VHKTTA

-297 AGSNNSADG
+297 AGSNNTADG
-306 LPNKDYT
+306 LSNKDYT
-313 YLTSDGTVMVSST
+313 SLTSDGNVMVSST
-326 EDIENSGVITA
+326 EDIENSSVITA

-439 VTADKLTLNKNNIYT
+439 VQADKVTLNKNNIYT

-482 PNPEALREAEDFKAP
+482 PNPEAPREAEDFKAP
-497 ALPDIAQA
+497 ALPDVAQA
-505 SGVAATVKKDK
+505 PGVASTVKKDK
-516 ISDDDLDLVADANAN
+516 ISDNDLDLVADANAN

-566 NIKSTGLILNNATTY
+566 NIKSTGLILNNATKY

-606 EVTSSNASTLSGY
+606 EVTSSNASTLNGY

-631 ANVNGISVNGLGFI
+631 ANANGISVNGLGFI

-650 VLSTGAVTNWA
+650 VLSTGAVTNWT
-661 DGSFKFS
+661 DGNLKFGN
-668 DNKGDMIIAGDGLNA
+668 NKGDMIIAGDGLNA
-683 RNPKQLEIF
+683 RNPKQLDVF
-692 TSNLQVDQSEVYTNE
+692 TNNLQADKSELYANE

-733 ALKNSSLGYI
+733 ALKNSNLGYI
-743 EAQKNLTA
+743 EAKENLTA
-751 TVSGDVEQDKA
+751 TVSGNVEQDKA
-762 TLKAGEA
+762 TLKAGKA
-769 LKVSAAKLS
+769 LSVSAAKLS

-796 ASISNNKSIILAGND
+796 ASISNNTSIILAGND

-830 QNGTLAVANRFA
+830 QNGTLTVANRFA
-842 NDGATISTDSNNAL
+842 NDGATISADGSSAL
-856 TKITTTDFS
+856 TKITATDFS

-933 VDVQGN
+933 IDVQGN

-958 KNAAINTSNDFT
+958 KNAVINTSNDFT

-976 IFVTKDLTIN
+976 TFVTKNLTIN

-992 NEDGLIAVGASG
+992 NEDGLVAIGGSG
-1004 TISATN
+1004 TISANN

-1021 GSLINAAGDLSLT
+1021 GSLINAVGDLSLT

-1109 ADANII
+1109 ADSNII
-1115 ASGNIK
+1115 ASGNIN
-1121 IDLDKDLTNHYS
+1121 IDLDKNLTNHYS

-1212 SGVSGVKIYATDI
+1212 SGVSGVKIEAKDI
-1225 VNRTHQAKGKVG
+1225 VNKTHQAKGKVG
-1237 DLPESDA
+1237 DLPESDD

-1249 ADKHLT
+1249 AENHLT
-1255 DETLYKEKQDV
+1255 YEKLYKEKQDV
-1266 STSVEGKADDKAA
+1266 STSVEGKADDRAA
-1279 AGKDNN
+1279 AGKDNQ
-1285 TGDKMTDISSLHIN
+1285 TGDKLPDISSLHIN
-1299 SKIFKLTDDATAKY
+1299 SKIFKLTEDATAKY

-1482 SNKGDIASEN
+1482 SNKGDIAGKN
-1492 LAVKAEKNI
+1492 LKIKAEKNI
-1501 TNSGTMRAKADAL
+1501 TNSGTMRAKVDAM

-1523 ATVSKKQYK
+1523 AATSETQYR

-1623 ISIAGGVLS
+1623 ISIAGGILS
-1632 AKNDVALNAK
+1632 AKNDVELNAK
-1642 GDVNINA
+1642 GDVNLTA

-1659 VGNRGGSYYNHNK
+1659 VGKRGSSYYNHNR
-1672 QVDEAVKGT
+1672 QMDEAVKGT

-1723 ATEYHECLHEEHNKV
+1723 ETEYHERLHEEHNKV

-1766 EIAISSKKDTNL
+1766 ELAISSKKDTNI

-1788 VSVKT
+1788 VNVKT
-1793 GGNLN
+1793 GGSLN
-1798 IGSAEQTS
+1798 IGSAEQTG
-1806 ESEYIKSVKKSGI
+1806 ESEYIKSVKKSGVFA
-1819 LSGGG
+1819 GGG

-1881 GENVKI
+1881 GENVSI

-1910 VGGEAVNKVNEVV
+1910 VGGGYVDVVNNAANSVKHATDVEDKRLGALVAVKGYKDADKAIKSIKGKGGGKVNE
-1923 NHVERANQVNDKRLA
+1923 N
-1938 ALHGYKAIESVEKN
+1938 
-1952 IGMLK
+1952 
-1957 DAVKNP
+1957 
-1963 SQGLSLNVSVGS
+1963 LSINVSLGTTK
-1975 SQSRIESK
+1975 SK
-1983 STTVVA
+1983 SESNSTTTVA
-1989 NGSNVKAAGDVKITS
+1989 NASEVKAGGDINVTS
-2004 TEKDINITGSNV
+2004 TKKDINITGSNV

-2052 VGFDIATGQVSS
+2052 ASLELGKGPSYS
-2064 VTISGS
+2064 ISGS
-2070 KSKGEV
+2070 MSKGEV
-2076 DANSTSYNE
+2076 SANGTTYNE
-2085 STVKAD
+2085 SNVTANKYLSFA
-2091 KKLDFTSAKDTNIK
+2091 SGNDTNIK

-2112 KIAGNVGG
+2112 KVTGNVGG

-2129 KNSYKEKNSS
+2129 SNSYKENNKS
-2139 AGFGVGIDL
+2139 VGASIGL
-2148 SGKNK
+2148 GSNK
-2153 NDGIATTDKKDKAS
+2153 AVS
-2167 NADKTGIFGS
+2167 GS
-2177 ATKSNVDSNYESVTN
+2177 ASVGKIDSNYKSVTD

-2205 RVEANTD
+2205 RVEDNTD
-2212 LKGGIISS
+2212 LKGSIISS
-2220 EAEKDKNKIST
+2220 TADADKNKLST
-2231 GTLTYEDIKN
+2231 GTLTFEDIQN
-2241 KAEYEAGSIG
+2241 KADYKAGGAG
-2251 INVDTSKNAKNK
+2251 IKVNKNN
-2263 DAGVTPNIGVGAK
+2263 
-2276 DDAESVTKATVSEGE
+2276 DAEYNEKGITPDIGMPASGEAESTTNATISKGT
-2291 IEIRDKGHQK
+2291 IEIRDKDKQK
-2301 QDLKDLNRD
+2301 QDIEKLNRD
-2310 TQNSLNKLGEIFDKT
+2310 TANSLNKLGEIFDKT
-2325 KVEERQE
+2325 KIEERQE
-2332 LAGLFGEI
+2332 LANLFGEL
-2340 AYKAVGDLA
+2340 AYNEIHYMDGSNEQKALY
-2349 IKNGW
+2349 
-2354 QEGSAEKNAL
+2354 
-2364 HALVGGIMSELTNS
+2364 HAVVGGIMSKLT
-2378 GFLAGASGA
+2378 GGDFLAGATADGINKLVIEEVKKAANYEPDKMQWVSAVLGA
-2387 MINEII
+2387 
-2393 QDKLRDMFKDNP
+2393 
-2405 AMHQWASALIG
+2405 
-2416 GVVAQVAA
+2416 VVAEFVSGNPQAG
-2424 DNAQV
+2424 
-2429 GSATASSGTKNNY
+2429 GSAAASGTKNNEVADIIFNPKRVLNGY
-2442 LTHEQLEKYNSEIE
+2442 GEGLKDRGIEEIEDISAIVSDPLGTLNEMYQFLQAIYEEPSLANEIKEQFVDVFNERLDKFENGTAEETGYELGRISVDIASLCVASGSSKILTKFPRVGKIVSSLEKYTAKSISTTKLTNDIVY
-2456 AIEKDD
+2456 IGD
-2462 SLTEEEK
+2462 SLWEK
-2469 KDAKKIIDLKY
+2469 GAFKRGQIIDK
-2480 DLISALQ
+2480 ALGNN
-2487 DREWLSRF
+2487 L
-2495 NSKINVIQL
+2495 
-2504 KNGEYEIKGETF
+2504 
-2516 YVGYNKDGSPA
+2516 GYN
-2527 FLSTGTTYGIKD
+2527 
-2539 DNLNDLLQK
+2539 
-2548 IIPGDKIQFPDGS
+2548 FP
-2561 KFYIQPNGQLFEEDN
+2561 
-2576 VGFLMPFKMIS
+2576 
-2587 FDTNAVVDK
+2587 VVDK
-2596 RNMFVY
+2596 LNDRTITSIKSMDLTANTYQTGRGIYNALVKNIDDLEAFEKRSWRHTTINIDDY
-2602 DATISSNLKND
+2602 DYKQLEVAIPKITISKDQKNGLEQ
-2613 AGELITGV
+2613 AVKYAKSKNINVKIT
-2621 ASSIGGLLAGYELA
+2621 
-2635 KLAITSG
+2635 
-2642 NDSGILVG
+2642 
-2650 AIVVAMNANEL
+2650 VVE
-2661 VISGTSGYKNLF
+2661 
-2673 NHNISTVNFI
+2673 
-2683 KDSVLAGSENEKIY
+2683 
-2697 NSLNTATQMIGI
+2697 
-2709 IGDCQQFY
+2709 
-2717 KLIEEGKLRNID
+2717 
-2729 WDKIIY
+2729 
-2735 DKKERDELTSILNS
+2735 
-2749 YNLGLD
+2749 
-2755 IKTVGDILNK
+2755 

>member
-18 LSLQMQAVI
+18 LSLQMQAVM

-83 NSQLAGAL
+83 NSKLAGAL

-151 TLTTGVPDWGAD
+151 TLTTGMPDWGTD

-169 SVAKGTIDIQNA
+169 SVAKGAIDIQNA

-198 MASAIKIN
+198 MARAIKIN

-219 GSNEVKYNADGSLE
+219 GSNEVKYNTDGSLE
-233 VQKTTA
+233 VHKTTA

-297 AGSNNSADG
+297 AGSNNTADG
-306 LPNKDYT
+306 LSNKDYT
-313 YLTSDGTVMVSST
+313 SLTSDGNVMVSST
-326 EDIENSGVITA
+326 EDIENSSVITA

-439 VTADKLTLNKNNIYT
+439 VQADKVTLNKNNIYT

-482 PNPEALREAEDFKAP
+482 PNPEAPREAEDFKAP
-497 ALPDIAQA
+497 ALPDVAQA

-553 NGNGVSRNLYSDF
+553 NSNGVSRNLYSDF
-566 NIKSTGLILNNATTY
+566 NIKSTGLILNNATKY

-606 EVTSSNASTLSGY
+606 EVTSSHASTLNGY

-683 RNPKQLEIF
+683 RNPKQLDVF
-692 TSNLQVDQSEVYTNE
+692 TNNLQADKSELYANE

-733 ALKNSSLGYI
+733 ALKNSNLGYI
-743 EAQKNLTA
+743 EAKENLTA
-751 TVSGDVEQDKA
+751 TVSGNVEQDKA
-762 TLKAGEA
+762 TLKAGKA
-769 LKVSAAKLS
+769 LSVSAAKLS

-796 ASISNNKSIILAGND
+796 ASISNNTSIILAGND

-830 QNGTLAVANRFA
+830 QNGTLTVANRFA
-842 NDGATISTDSNNAL
+842 NDGATISADGSSAL
-856 TKITTTDFS
+856 TKITATDFS

-933 VDVQGN
+933 IDVQGN

-958 KNAAINTSNDFT
+958 KNAVINTSNDFT

-976 IFVTKDLTIN
+976 TFVTKNLTIN

-992 NEDGLIAVGASG
+992 NEDGLVAIGGSG
-1004 TISATN
+1004 TISANN

-1021 GSLINAAGDLSLT
+1021 GSLINAVGDLSLT

-1109 ADANII
+1109 ADSNII
-1115 ASGNIK
+1115 ASGNIN

-1212 SGVSGVKIYATDI
+1212 SGVSGVKIEAKDI
-1225 VNRTHQAKGKVG
+1225 VNKTHQAKGKVG
-1237 DLPESDA
+1237 DLPESDD

-1249 ADKHLT
+1249 AENHLT
-1255 DETLYKEKQDV
+1255 YEKLYKEKQDV
-1266 STSVEGKADDKAA
+1266 STSVEGKADDRAA
-1279 AGKDNN
+1279 AGKDNQ
-1285 TGDKMTDISSLHIN
+1285 TGDKLPDISSLHIN
-1299 SKIFKLTDDATAKY
+1299 SKIFKLTEDATAKY

-1482 SNKGDIASEN
+1482 SNKGDIAGKN
-1492 LAVKAEKNI
+1492 LKIKAEKNI
-1501 TNSGTMRAKADAL
+1501 TNSGTMRAKVDAM

-1523 ATVSKKQYK
+1523 AATSETQYR

-1623 ISIAGGVLS
+1623 ISIAGGILS
-1632 AKNDVALNAK
+1632 AKNDVELNAK
-1642 GDVNINA
+1642 GDVNLTA

-1659 VGNRGGSYYNHNK
+1659 VGKRGSSYYNHNR
-1672 QVDEAVKGT
+1672 QMDEAVKGT

-1723 ATEYHECLHEEHNKV
+1723 ETEYHERLHEEHNKV

-1766 EIAISSKKDTNL
+1766 ELAISSKKDTNI

-1788 VSVKT
+1788 VNVKT
-1793 GGNLN
+1793 GGSLN
-1798 IGSAEQTS
+1798 IGSAEQTG
-1806 ESEYIKSVKKSGI
+1806 ESEYIKSVKKSGVFA
-1819 LSGGG
+1819 GGG

-1881 GENVKI
+1881 GENVSI

-1910 VGGEAVNKVNEVV
+1910 VGGGYVDVVNNAANSVKHATDVEDKRLGALVAVKGYKDADKAIKSIKGKGGGKVNE
-1923 NHVERANQVNDKRLA
+1923 N
-1938 ALHGYKAIESVEKN
+1938 
-1952 IGMLK
+1952 
-1957 DAVKNP
+1957 
-1963 SQGLSLNVSVGS
+1963 LSINVSLGTTK
-1975 SQSRIESK
+1975 SK
-1983 STTVVA
+1983 SESNSTTTVA
-1989 NGSNVKAAGDVKITS
+1989 NASEVKAGGDINVTS
-2004 TEKDINITGSNV
+2004 TKKDINITGSNV

-2052 VGFDIATGQVSS
+2052 ASLELGKGPSYS
-2064 VTISGS
+2064 ISGS
-2070 KSKGEV
+2070 MSKGEV
-2076 DANSTSYNE
+2076 SANGTTYNE
-2085 STVKAD
+2085 SNVTANKDLSFA
-2091 KKLDFTSAKDTNIK
+2091 SGNDTNIK

-2112 KIAGNVGG
+2112 KVTGNVGG

-2129 KNSYKEKNSS
+2129 SNSYKENNKS
-2139 AGFGVGIDL
+2139 VGASIGL
-2148 SGKNK
+2148 GSNK
-2153 NDGIATTDKKDKAS
+2153 AVS
-2167 NADKTGIFGS
+2167 GS
-2177 ATKSNVDSNYESVTN
+2177 ASVGKIDSNYKSVTD

-2205 RVEANTD
+2205 RVEDNTD
-2212 LKGGIISS
+2212 LKGSIISS
-2220 EAEKDKNKIST
+2220 TADADKNKLST
-2231 GTLTYEDIKN
+2231 GTLTFEDIQN
-2241 KAEYEAGSIG
+2241 KADYKAGGAG
-2251 INVDTSKNAKNK
+2251 IKVNKNN
-2263 DAGVTPNIGVGAK
+2263 
-2276 DDAESVTKATVSEGE
+2276 DAEYNEKGITPDIGMPASGEAESTTNATISKGT
-2291 IEIRDKGHQK
+2291 IEIRDKDKQK
-2301 QDLKDLNRD
+2301 QDIEKLNRD
-2310 TQNSLNKLGEIFDKT
+2310 TANSLNKLGEIFDKT
-2325 KVEERQE
+2325 KIEERQE
-2332 LAGLFGEI
+2332 LANLFGEL
-2340 AYKAVGDLA
+2340 AYNEIHYMDGSNEQKALY
-2349 IKNGW
+2349 
-2354 QEGSAEKNAL
+2354 
-2364 HALVGGIMSELTNS
+2364 HAVVGGIMSKLT
-2378 GFLAGASGA
+2378 GGDFLAGATAAGINKLVIEEVKKAANYEPDKMQWVSAVLGA
-2387 MINEII
+2387 
-2393 QDKLRDMFKDNP
+2393 
-2405 AMHQWASALIG
+2405 
-2416 GVVAQVAA
+2416 VVAEFVSGNPQAG
-2424 DNAQV
+2424 
-2429 GSATASSGTKNNY
+2429 GSAAASGTKNNEVADIIFNPKRVLNGY
-2442 LTHEQLEKYNSEIE
+2442 GEGLKDRGIEEIEDISAIVSDPLGTLNEMYQFLQAIYEEPSLANEIKEQFVDVFNERLDKFENGTAEETGYELGRISVDIASLCVASGSSKILTKFPRVGKIVSSLEKYTAKSISTTKLTNDIVY
-2456 AIEKDD
+2456 IGD
-2462 SLTEEEK
+2462 SLWEK
-2469 KDAKKIIDLKY
+2469 GAFKRGQIIDK
-2480 DLISALQ
+2480 ALGNN
-2487 DREWLSRF
+2487 L
-2495 NSKINVIQL
+2495 
-2504 KNGEYEIKGETF
+2504 
-2516 YVGYNKDGSPA
+2516 GYN
-2527 FLSTGTTYGIKD
+2527 
-2539 DNLNDLLQK
+2539 
-2548 IIPGDKIQFPDGS
+2548 FP
-2561 KFYIQPNGQLFEEDN
+2561 
-2576 VGFLMPFKMIS
+2576 
-2587 FDTNAVVDK
+2587 VVDK
-2596 RNMFVY
+2596 LNDRTITSIKSMDLTANTYQTGRGIYNALVKNIDDLEAFEKRSWRHTTINIDDY
-2602 DATISSNLKND
+2602 DYKQLEVAIPKITISKDQKNGLEQ
-2613 AGELITGV
+2613 AVKYAKSKNINVKIT
-2621 ASSIGGLLAGYELA
+2621 
-2635 KLAITSG
+2635 
-2642 NDSGILVG
+2642 
-2650 AIVVAMNANEL
+2650 VVE
-2661 VISGTSGYKNLF
+2661 
-2673 NHNISTVNFI
+2673 
-2683 KDSVLAGSENEKIY
+2683 
-2697 NSLNTATQMIGI
+2697 
-2709 IGDCQQFY
+2709 
-2717 KLIEEGKLRNID
+2717 
-2729 WDKIIY
+2729 
-2735 DKKERDELTSILNS
+2735 
-2749 YNLGLD
+2749 
-2755 IKTVGDILNK
+2755 

>member
-1 MGNLGKNR
+1 MGNFGKNR

-18 LSLQMQAVI
+18 LSLQMQAVM

-151 TLTTGVPDWGAD
+151 TLTTGMPDWGAD

-181 GLTEDQ
+181 GLTEEQ

-198 MASAIKIN
+198 MARAIKIN

-219 GSNEVKYNADGSLE
+219 GSNEVKYNTDGSLE

-264 GTEKGLGMNIGGN
+264 GTEKGMGMNIGGN

-297 AGSNNSADG
+297 SGSSNNATDG
-306 LPNKDYT
+306 LQNQDYT
-313 YLTSDGTVMVSST
+313 SLTSDGNVMVSST
-326 EDIENSGVITA
+326 EDIENSSVITA
-337 QKDMTLTVGGKLTNS
+337 QKDMTMTVGGKLTNS

-402 AKAINNDGYMHSS
+402 AKAINNDGHMHSN

-421 AGGILSGSG
+421 AGGIISGSG

-472 NPDKPVIPAT
+472 NPDKPVIPET
-482 PNPEALREAEDFKAP
+482 PDPEAPREAEDFKAP

-516 ISDDDLDLVADANAN
+516 ISDNDLDLVADANAN

-566 NIKSTGLILNNATTY
+566 NIKSTGLILNNATKY

-606 EVTSSNASTLSGY
+606 EVTSSNASTLNGY

-631 ANVNGISVNGLGFI
+631 ANANGISVNGLGFI

-650 VLSTGAVTNWA
+650 LLSTGAVTNWA

-668 DNKGDMIIAGDGLNA
+668 DNKGDMLIAGDGLNV
-683 RNPKQLEIF
+683 RTPKELEIF
-692 TSNLQVDQSEVYTNE
+692 TNNLQVDKSEVYTNE

-751 TVSGDVEQDKA
+751 AVSGDVEQDKA
-762 TLKAGEA
+762 TLKAGNNLQLRANA
-769 LKVSAAKLS
+769 LK
-778 NTNNSLISAGNDA
+778 NTNNSLLSAANDA

-830 QNGTLAVANRFA
+830 QNGTLTVANRFA
-842 NDGATISTDSNNAL
+842 NDGATISADGSSAL
-856 TKITTTDFS
+856 TKITATDFS

-933 VDVQGN
+933 IDVQGN
-939 LEADLGSF
+939 LEADLGSL

-958 KNAAINTSNDFT
+958 KNAVINTSNNFT

-976 IFVTKDLTIN
+976 IFVTKNLTIN

-992 NEDGLIAVGASG
+992 NEDGLVAIGGSG
-1004 TISATN
+1004 TISANN

-1212 SGVSGVKIYATDI
+1212 SGVGGVKINAADI
-1225 VNRTHQAKGKVG
+1225 VNKTHQAKGKVG

-1255 DETLYKEKQDV
+1255 DEKLYKEKQDV

-1299 SKIFKLTDDATAKY
+1299 SKIFKLTEDAKAKY

-1347 LGDGYFEQQF
+1347 LGDGYFEQQL

-1379 QFAALMNAGAVIA
+1379 QFAALMNAGTVVA
-1392 EEMNLKVGV
+1392 EAMDLKVGV

-1411 TTDIVWLVE
+1411 TTDVVWLVE

-1437 VRSEDLRP
+1437 VRSEDLRL

-1468 IKSDGTVALRAENV
+1468 IRSDGTVALRAENV

-1492 LAVKAEKNI
+1492 LTVKAENNI
-1501 TNSGTMRAKADAL
+1501 TNSGTMRAKVDAM

-1523 ATVSKKQYK
+1523 AATSETQYR

-1547 GQNLTLEAGKN
+1547 GQNLTLEAGN
-1558 ITNKGANLTAGKDLT
+1558 SITNKGANLTVGKDLT

-1608 SALSGENIRLNTKKD
+1608 SALSGENIRLNAKKD
-1623 ISIAGGVLS
+1623 ISIAGGILS
-1632 AKNDVALNAK
+1632 AKNDVELNAK
-1642 GDVNINA
+1642 GDVNLTA

-1659 VGNRGGSYYNHNK
+1659 VGKRGSSYYNHNR
-1672 QVDEAVKGT
+1672 QMDEAVKGT

-1705 SEAGKADLAAEN
+1705 SEAEKADLIAEN

-1723 ATEYHECLHEEHNKV
+1723 ETEYHERLHEEHNKV

-1749 YDYSRQNT
+1749 YDYSKQNT
-1757 VVGSNVSAG
+1757 VVSSNVSAG
-1766 EIAISSKKDTNL
+1766 EIAISSKKDTNI

-1788 VSVKT
+1788 VSVKI

-1806 ESEYIKSVKKSGI
+1806 ESEYRKSVKKSGVFA
-1819 LSGGG
+1819 GGG

-1857 NLDADKAANVKG
+1857 KLDAEKAAIIKG
-1869 STVVAGKDINIT
+1869 SSVVAGKDINIT
-1881 GENVKI
+1881 SENVSI
-1887 ENSDSIYN
+1887 ENSNSIYN

-1910 VGGEAVNKVNEVV
+1910 VGGGYVDVVNNAANSVKHATDVEDKRLGALVAVKGYKDADKAIEDIKGKGGSKVNE
-1923 NHVERANQVNDKRLA
+1923 N
-1938 ALHGYKAIESVEKN
+1938 
-1952 IGMLK
+1952 
-1957 DAVKNP
+1957 
-1963 SQGLSLNVSVGS
+1963 LSINVSLGTMK
-1975 SQSRIESK
+1975 SK
-1983 STTVVA
+1983 SESNSTTTVA
-1989 NGSNVKAAGDVKITS
+1989 NASEVKAEGNVQIIS

-2037 NKTEQNSKSSSASVG
+2037 NITEQNSKSSSASVG
-2052 VGFDIATGQVSS
+2052 ASLELGKGPSYS
-2064 VTISGS
+2064 ISGIM
-2070 KSKGEV
+2070 SKGEV
-2076 DANSTSYNE
+2076 SANGTTFNE
-2085 STVKAD
+2085 SNVTANKDLSFA
-2091 KKLDFTSAKDTNIK
+2091 SGKDTNIK
-2105 GGNLSGE
+2105 GGKLSGE
-2112 KIAGNVGG
+2112 KVTGNVGN

-2129 KNSYKEKNSS
+2129 SNSYKENNKS
-2139 AGFGVGIDL
+2139 AGASIGLG
-2148 SGKNK
+2148 SNK
-2153 NDGIATTDKKDKAS
+2153 AIS
-2167 NADKTGIFGS
+2167 GS
-2177 ATKSNVDSNYESVTN
+2177 ASVGKIDSNYKSVTD

-2205 RVEANTD
+2205 RVEVNTD

-2220 EAEKDKNKIST
+2220 KAEKDKNKIST
-2231 GTLTYEDIKN
+2231 GTLTYEDIQN
-2241 KAEYEAGSIG
+2241 KADYKAGSIG
-2251 INVDTSKNAKNK
+2251 INVDTSKNAKHK

-2276 DDAESVTKATVSEGE
+2276 DNAESVTKATVSEGE
-2291 IEIRDKGHQK
+2291 IEIRDKGNQK

-2340 AYKAVGDLA
+2340 AYKAVGDLG
-2349 IKNGW
+2349 IKHGW
-2354 QEGSAEKNAL
+2354 QEGSSEKNAL
-2364 HALVGGIMSELTNS
+2364 HALVGGIMSELTNN

-2387 MINEII
+2387 MINEMI
-2393 QDKLRDMFKDNP
+2393 QDKLSDMFKDNP

-2416 GVVAQVAA
+2416 GVVAQVVAA
-2424 DNAQV
+2424 DAQM
-2429 GSATASSGTKNNY
+2429 GAATASSGTKNNY
-2442 LTHEQLEKYNSEIE
+2442 LTHEQQKKYEE
-2456 AIEKDD
+2456 ELAAIDKDD
-2462 SLTEEEK
+2462 TLTPEQKDKAKEK
-2469 KDAKKIIDLKY
+2469 VDFKY
-2480 DLISALQ
+2480 SVISVLQ
-2487 DREWLSRF
+2487 NREWYEKNKDKL
-2495 NSKINVIQL
+2495 QL
-2504 KNGEYEIKGETF
+2504 TGKVGDLNEYEIFKEV
-2516 YVGYNKDGSPA
+2516 VGVDKSGNDVELRADTKDWMIGYSRDLVEAVANIKPGDRIKFSDGSI
-2527 FLSTGTTYGIKD
+2527 Y
-2539 DNLNDLLQK
+2539 
-2548 IIPGDKIQFPDGS
+2548 
-2561 KFYIQPNGQLFEEDN
+2561 YVQPNGELYKEDSI
-2576 VGFLMPFKMIS
+2576 GALMPYKEIS
-2587 FDTNAVVDK
+2587 LEDHNVISKRESLFDKDTVISDDHHEKAGQY
-2596 RNMFVY
+2596 VY
-2602 DATISSNLKND
+2602 DTVGNVLEMSAGLKMSY
-2613 AGELITGV
+2613 ELMRDPKIYSFTF
-2621 ASSIGGLLAGYELA
+2621 IGGITAAGVLLVHSNNDLIANVSGA
-2635 KLAITSG
+2635 KHDLID
-2642 NDSGILVG
+2642 NDDQK
-2650 AIVVAMNANEL
+2650 
-2661 VISGTSGYKNLF
+2661 Y
-2673 NHNISTVNFI
+2673 NFI
-2683 KDSVLAGSENEKIY
+2683 KDNLGTSFYNKLDITAKVISIY
-2697 NSLNTATQMIGI
+2697 GDASSFTIAIKKGRLDSINWDKVITDDFERTRVKEMLNDIGI
-2709 IGDCQQFY
+2709 LMDV
-2717 KLIEEGKLRNID
+2717 KTIEELKQNHETD
-2729 WDKIIY
+2729 
-2735 DKKERDELTSILNS
+2735 N
-2749 YNLGLD
+2749 
-2755 IKTVGDILNK
+2755 

>member
-18 LSLQMQAVI
+18 LSLQMQAVM

-83 NSQLAGAL
+83 NSHLAGVL
-91 NANAN
+91 NANVN

-137 IVGKGF
+137 IVGNGF

-163 GKLNGF
+163 GQLNGF

-181 GLTEDQ
+181 GLPEDQ

-198 MASAIKIN
+198 MARAIKIN

-219 GSNEVKYNADGSLE
+219 GSNEVKYNTDGSLE
-233 VQKTTA
+233 VHKTTA

-247 LDVAALGG
+247 LDVATLGG

-297 AGSNNSADG
+297 AGSNNTADG
-306 LPNKDYT
+306 LSNKDYT
-313 YLTSDGTVMVSST
+313 SLTSDGNVMVSST
-326 EDIENSGVITA
+326 EDIENSSVIIA

-372 LQDAAALRITADEIA
+372 LQDAATLRITADEIA

-415 GEASIS
+415 GEARVS
-421 AGGILSGSG
+421 ASCILSGSG

-439 VTADKLTLNKNNIYT
+439 VQADKVTLNKNNIYT
-454 IGADGK
+454 IGADGN
-460 INNTTGVSITEI
+460 INNTIGVSITEI

-482 PNPEALREAEDFKAP
+482 PNPEAPREAEDFKAP

-516 ISDDDLDLVADANAN
+516 IRDNDLDLVADANAN

-566 NIKSTGLILNNATTY
+566 NIKSTGLILNNATKY

-606 EVTSSNASTLSGY
+606 EVTSSNASTLNGY

-631 ANVNGISVNGLGFI
+631 ANANGISVNGLGFI

-650 VLSTGAVTNWA
+650 LLSTGAVTNWA
-661 DGSFKFS
+661 DGNLKFGN
-668 DNKGDMIIAGDGLNA
+668 NKGDMIIAGDGLNA
-683 RNPKQLEIF
+683 RNPKQLDVF
-692 TSNLQVDQSEVYTNE
+692 TNNLQADKSELYANE

-718 TGKIA
+718 TSKIA
-723 ATENMHINAG
+723 ATENMQINAG
-733 ALKNSSLGYI
+733 LLKNSNLGYI
-743 EAQKNLTA
+743 EAKKNLTA

-778 NTNNSLISAGNDA
+778 NTNNSLLASSNDA
-791 DINIA
+791 DINITTA
-796 ASISNNKSIILAGND
+796 IDNAKSIILAGQN

-830 QNGTLAVANRFA
+830 QNGMITVANKFA
-842 NDGATISTDSNNAL
+842 NDGATISADGSSAL
-856 TKITTTDFS
+856 TKITATDFS

-881 ASNTLNNN
+881 ASNMLNNN

-947 TNQDSAYFGVG
+947 TNQDSAFFGVG
-958 KNAAINTSNDFT
+958 KNVVINTSNDFT

-976 IFVTKDLTIN
+976 IFVTKNLTIN

-992 NEDGLIAVGASG
+992 NEDGLVAVGGSG

-1021 GSLINAAGDLSLT
+1021 GSLINAAGDLSLN
-1034 AEDTVLNR
+1034 AQDTVMNR

-1147 TVENVGYQGTIHYY
+1147 TVENVGYQGTVHYY

-1186 GTTVIPYYDHTM
+1186 GTTVLPYYDHTM

-1212 SGVSGVKIYATDI
+1212 SGVSGVKIEAKDI
-1225 VNRTHQAKGKVG
+1225 VNKTHQAKGKVG

-1249 ADKHLT
+1249 AENHLT
-1255 DETLYKEKQDV
+1255 DEKLYKEKQDV
-1266 STSVEGKADDKAA
+1266 STSVEGKADDKAV

-1285 TGDKMTDISSLHIN
+1285 TGDKMMDISSLHIN

-1379 QFAALMNAGAVIA
+1379 QFAALMNAGAVVA
-1392 EEMNLKVGV
+1392 EAMDLKVGV

-1437 VRSEDLRP
+1437 VHSEDLRP

-1454 VELYSKQDIKNMGN
+1454 VELYSKQNIKNMGN
-1468 IKSDGTVALRAENV
+1468 IKSDGTIALRAENV
-1482 SNKGDIASEN
+1482 SNKGDIAGEN
-1492 LAVKAEKNI
+1492 LKIKAEKNI
-1501 TNSGTMRAKADAL
+1501 TNSGTMRAKVDAM

-1523 ATVSKKQYK
+1523 AATSETQYR

-1547 GQNLTLEAGKN
+1547 GQNLTLEAGN
-1558 ITNKGANLTAGKDLT
+1558 SITNKGANLTAGKNLT
-1573 LNANDV
+1573 LNADDV

-1585 NEKHVAVAYGSSSAE
+1585 KEKHVAVAYGSSSAE

-1623 ISIAGGVLS
+1623 ISIAGGILS
-1632 AKNDVALNAK
+1632 AKNDVDLNAK
-1642 GDVNINA
+1642 GDVNLTA

-1659 VGNRGGSYYNHNK
+1659 VGKRGSSYYNHNK
-1672 QVDEAVKGT
+1672 QVDEVVKGT
-1681 TIAAKNDISIAS
+1681 TIAAKNDVSIAS

-1705 SEAGKADLAAEN
+1705 SEAGKADLVAKN

-1723 ATEYHECLHEEHNKV
+1723 ETEYHERLHEEHNKV

-1749 YDYSRQNT
+1749 YDYSKQNT

-1766 EIAISSKKDTNL
+1766 EIAISSKKDTNI

-1788 VSVKT
+1788 VNVKT

-1806 ESEYIKSVKKSGI
+1806 ESEYRKSVKKSGVFA
-1819 LSGGG
+1819 GGG

-1841 NTEQVGSTVGS
+1841 NVEQVGSTVGS
-1852 VKGNV
+1852 VKGSV
-1857 NLDADKAANVKG
+1857 KLDADKVANVKG
-1869 STVVAGKDINIT
+1869 SSVVAGKNINIT
-1881 GENVKI
+1881 GENVSI
-1887 ENSDSIYN
+1887 ENSNSVYN

-1910 VGGEAVNKVNEVV
+1910 VGGGYVDVVNNVANSVKHAADVEDKRLGALVAVKGYKGADKAIKNIKGNGGGKVNE
-1923 NHVERANQVNDKRLA
+1923 N
-1938 ALHGYKAIESVEKN
+1938 
-1952 IGMLK
+1952 
-1957 DAVKNP
+1957 
-1963 SQGLSLNVSVGS
+1963 LSINVSVGTTK
-1975 SQSRIESK
+1975 SK
-1983 STTVVA
+1983 SESNSTTTVA
-1989 NGSNVKAAGDVKITS
+1989 NASEVKAGGDVNVTS
-2004 TEKDINITGSNV
+2004 TKKDINITGSNV
-2016 EGKDVTLNA
+2016 EGKNVTLNA

-2037 NKTEQNSKSSSASVG
+2037 NKTEQSSKSSSASVG
-2052 VGFDIATGQVSS
+2052 ASIGIDGTKYS
-2064 VTISGS
+2064 VSGS
-2070 KSKGEV
+2070 MSKGEV
-2076 DANSTSYNE
+2076 SANGTTYNE
-2085 STVKAD
+2085 STVTANKDLSFA
-2091 KKLDFTSAKDTNIK
+2091 SGKDTSIK
-2105 GGNLSGE
+2105 GGELSGE
-2112 KIAGNVGG
+2112 KVTGNVGK

-2129 KNSYKEKNSS
+2129 SNSYKENNKS
-2139 AGFGVGIDL
+2139 AGASVGL
-2148 SGKNK
+2148 GSNK
-2153 NDGIATTDKKDKAS
+2153 AIS
-2167 NADKTGIFGS
+2167 GS
-2177 ATKSNVDSNYESVTN
+2177 ASVVKIDSNYKSVTD

-2198 GKEGFDI
+2198 GKNGFDI

-2220 EAEKDKNKIST
+2220 TADADKNKLST
-2231 GTLTYEDIKN
+2231 GTLTFEDIQN
-2241 KAEYEAGSIG
+2241 KADYKANG
-2251 INVDTSKNAKNK
+2251 I
-2263 DAGVTPNIGVGAK
+2263 GAK
-2276 DDAESVTKATVSEGE
+2276 VNKNNNADYNEKGITPDIGMPASGEAESTTKATISKGT
-2291 IEIRDKGHQK
+2291 IEIRDKENQN
-2301 QDLKDLNRD
+2301 QDINKLNRD
-2310 TQNSLNKLGEIFDKT
+2310 TKNSLNKLGEIFDKT
-2325 KVEERQE
+2325 KIEERQE
-2332 LAGLFGEI
+2332 LANLFGEL
-2340 AYKAVGDLA
+2340 AYNEIHKLA
-2349 IKNGW
+2349 DKNGW
-2354 QEGSAEKNAL
+2354 KDGDSEKDAL
-2364 HALVGGIMSELTNS
+2364 HALVGGIMSELTGN
-2378 GFLAGASGA
+2378 GFLAGASA
-2387 MINEII
+2387 SAINEMV
-2393 QDKLRDMFKDNP
+2393 QKKLSEQFAGEPDK
-2405 AMHQWASALIG
+2405 HQWASTIIG
-2416 GVVAQVAA
+2416 GIVSQMVSG
-2424 DNAQV
+2424 NAQA
-2429 GSATASSGTKNNY
+2429 GASTAASGTKNNRLSLSQYEEFKKRLSKAKSNAERIEIYEKY
-2442 LTHEQLEKYNSEIE
+2442 LNVDLAQEKELVEKLKDQNFVNGLIKALEENPDLEIYDGVVIKGFSVIGDRDNNNYLSEGTGEILDDTHEKFIFHAEHPLYNSETGTTDLVSPLQKFINDNKE
-2456 AIEKDD
+2456 ELQ
-2462 SLTEEEK
+2462 SLGKNVTMSYLTNGV
-2469 KDAKKIIDLKY
+2469 DKIIDKLPDKISASPKACDVYVNGIKVLKSVSSSSTITIGEGVY
-2480 DLISALQ
+2480 DIYVDYNKYHGRTLALNTVSTVSTVALSLTVSNKLQNNFSDTLGYMLPLVDGGFAFLISQ
-2487 DREWLSRF
+2487 GS
-2495 NSKINVIQL
+2495 SKI
-2504 KNGEYEIKGETF
+2504 KNSISE
-2516 YVGYNKDGSPA
+2516 
-2527 FLSTGTTYGIKD
+2527 
-2539 DNLNDLLQK
+2539 
-2548 IIPGDKIQFPDGS
+2548 GDK
-2561 KFYIQPNGQLFEEDN
+2561 
-2576 VGFLMPFKMIS
+2576 
-2587 FDTNAVVDK
+2587 
-2596 RNMFVY
+2596 
-2602 DATISSNLKND
+2602 
-2613 AGELITGV
+2613 
-2621 ASSIGGLLAGYELA
+2621 
-2635 KLAITSG
+2635 
-2642 NDSGILVG
+2642 
-2650 AIVVAMNANEL
+2650 
-2661 VISGTSGYKNLF
+2661 
-2673 NHNISTVNFI
+2673 
-2683 KDSVLAGSENEKIY
+2683 
-2697 NSLNTATQMIGI
+2697 
-2709 IGDCQQFY
+2709 
-2717 KLIEEGKLRNID
+2717 
-2729 WDKIIY
+2729 
-2735 DKKERDELTSILNS
+2735 
-2749 YNLGLD
+2749 
-2755 IKTVGDILNK
+2755 

>member
-18 LSLQMQAVI
+18 LSLQMQVVM

-35 EAGGANVNGNIINI
+35 EAGGANVKGNIINI
-49 VKPDSNGLSHNK
+49 VKPDGNGLSHNK

-83 NSQLAGAL
+83 NSHLAGAL

-181 GLTEDQ
+181 GLTEDR

-198 MASAIKIN
+198 MARAIKIN

-233 VQKTTA
+233 VQKTSA

-297 AGSNNSADG
+297 SGSSSNATDG
-306 LPNKDYT
+306 LQNQDYT
-313 YLTSDGTVMVSST
+313 SLTSDGTVMVSST

-372 LQDAAALRITADEIA
+372 LQEAAKLRITADEIT
-387 NSGNINASSILHVAS
+387 NSGNINASKILDVTS
-402 AKAINNDGYMHSS
+402 TKAINNDGYMHSN

-472 NPDKPVIPAT
+472 NPDKPVIPET
-482 PNPEALREAEDFKAP
+482 PDPEAPREAEDFKAP

-516 ISDDDLDLVADANAN
+516 ISDNDLDLVADANAN

-566 NIKSTGLILNNATTY
+566 NIKSTGLILNNATKY

-606 EVTSSNASTLSGY
+606 EVTSSNASTLNGY

-631 ANVNGISVNGLGFI
+631 ANANGISVNGLGFI

-692 TSNLQVDQSEVYTNE
+692 TNNLQVDQSEVYTNE

-733 ALKNSSLGYI
+733 ALKNSNLGYI
-743 EAQKNLTA
+743 EAKENLTA

-762 TLKAGEA
+762 TLKAGNNLQLRANA
-769 LKVSAAKLS
+769 LK
-778 NTNNSLISAGNDA
+778 NTNNSLLSAGNDA

-823 TALVNYG
+823 TSLVNYG
-830 QNGTLAVANRFA
+830 QNGTLTVANRFA
-842 NDGATISTDSNNAL
+842 NDGATISADGSSAL
-856 TKITTTDFS
+856 TKITATDFS

-958 KNAAINTSNDFT
+958 KNAVINTSNDFT

-992 NEDGLIAVGASG
+992 NEDGLVAIGGSG
-1004 TISATN
+1004 TISANN

-1115 ASGNIK
+1115 ASGNIN

-1212 SGVSGVKIYATDI
+1212 SGVGGVKINAADI
-1225 VNRTHQAKGKVG
+1225 VNKTHQAKGKVG

-1255 DETLYKEKQDV
+1255 DEKLYKEKQDV

-1299 SKIFKLTDDATAKY
+1299 SKIFKLTEDAKAKY
-1313 LIETNKKFADYHEF
+1313 LIETTKKFADYHEF

-1379 QFAALMNAGAVIA
+1379 QFAALMNAGAVVA
-1392 EEMNLKVGV
+1392 EAMDLKVGV

-1445 DGALIVGGE
+1445 DGALVVGGE

-1482 SNKGDIASEN
+1482 DNKGDIASEI
-1492 LAVKAEKNI
+1492 LTVKAEKNI
-1501 TNSGTMRAKADAL
+1501 TNSGTMRAKVDAM

-1523 ATVSKKQYK
+1523 AATSEKQYK

-1537 KLEATGSISA
+1537 KIEATGSISA

-1573 LNANDV
+1573 LSANDV
-1579 DIVTVA
+1579 DIVIVA

-1632 AKNDVALNAK
+1632 AKNDVELNAK
-1642 GDVNINA
+1642 GDVNLTA

-1659 VGNRGGSYYNHNK
+1659 VGKRGSSYYNHNK

-1705 SEAGKADLAAEN
+1705 SEAGKADLIAEN
-1717 NINIAN
+1717 NVNIAN
-1723 ATEYHECLHEEHNKV
+1723 ETEYHERLHEEHNKV

-1749 YDYSRQNT
+1749 YDYSKQNT
-1757 VVGSNVSAG
+1757 VVNSNVSAG
-1766 EIAISSKKDTNL
+1766 ELAISSKKDTNI

-1806 ESEYIKSVKKSGI
+1806 ESEYIKSVKKSGVFA
-1819 LSGGG
+1819 GGG

-1881 GENVKI
+1881 GENVSI
-1887 ENSDSIYN
+1887 ENSNNIYN

-1910 VGGEAVNKVNEVV
+1910 VGGGYVDVV
-1923 NHVERANQVNDKRLA
+1923 NNAANSVKHATEVEDKRLG
-1938 ALHGYKAIESVEKN
+1938 ALVAVKGYKDADKAIKDIKGKGGGKINENLSVNISLGTTKSRSESN
-1952 IGMLK
+1952 
-1957 DAVKNP
+1957 
-1963 SQGLSLNVSVGS
+1963 
-1975 SQSRIESK
+1975 
-1983 STTVVA
+1983 STTTVA
-1989 NGSNVKAAGDVKITS
+1989 NASEVKAGGDVSIVS
-2004 TEKDINITGSNV
+2004 TKKDINITGSNV

-2025 KENLNITASKNT
+2025 KENLNIIASENT
-2037 NKTEQNSKSSSASVG
+2037 NNTEQSSKSSSASVG
-2052 VGFDIATGQVSS
+2052 ASLELGKGPSYS
-2064 VTISGS
+2064 ISGS
-2070 KSKGEV
+2070 MSKGEV
-2076 DANSTSYNE
+2076 SANGTTYNE
-2085 STVKAD
+2085 STVTANKDLSFA
-2091 KKLDFTSAKDTNIK
+2091 SGNDTNIK
-2105 GGNLSGE
+2105 GGMLSGE
-2112 KIAGNVGG
+2112 KVTGNVGG

-2129 KNSYKEKNSS
+2129 SNSYKETNKSV
-2139 AGFGVGIDL
+2139 GVSIGL
-2148 SGKNK
+2148 GSNK
-2153 NDGIATTDKKDKAS
+2153 AVS
-2167 NADKTGIFGS
+2167 GS
-2177 ATKSNVDSNYESVTN
+2177 ASVGKIDSNYNSVTD

-2205 RVEANTD
+2205 NVGENTD

-2231 GTLTYEDIKN
+2231 GTLTFENIQN
-2241 KAEYEAGSIG
+2241 KADYKSGG
-2251 INVDTSKNAKNK
+2251 
-2263 DAGVTPNIGVGAK
+2263 AGVKVNKNNNADYNEKGITPDIGMPASGE
-2276 DDAESVTKATVSEGE
+2276 AESTTNATISKGT
-2291 IEIRDKGHQK
+2291 IEIRDKDKQK
-2301 QDLKDLNRD
+2301 QDIEKLNRD
-2310 TQNSLNKLGEIFDKT
+2310 TVNSLNKLGEIFDKT
-2325 KVEERQE
+2325 KIEERQE
-2332 LAGLFGEI
+2332 LANLFGEL
-2340 AYKAVGDLA
+2340 AYNEIHYMDGSNEQKALY
-2349 IKNGW
+2349 
-2354 QEGSAEKNAL
+2354 
-2364 HALVGGIMSELTNS
+2364 HAVVGGIMSKLT
-2378 GFLAGASGA
+2378 GGDFLAGATATAAGINKLVIEEVKKAANYDPDKMQWVSAALGA
-2387 MINEII
+2387 
-2393 QDKLRDMFKDNP
+2393 
-2405 AMHQWASALIG
+2405 
-2416 GVVAQVAA
+2416 VVAEFVSGNPQAGGSVAA
-2424 DNAQV
+2424 
-2429 GSATASSGTKNNY
+2429 SGTKNNAVADIIFNPKRVLNGY
-2442 LTHEQLEKYNSEIE
+2442 GEGLKDRGIEEIEDISAIVSDPLGTLNEMYQFLQAVYEEPSLANEIKEQFVDVFNERLDKFENGTAEETGYELGRISVDIASLCVASGSSKILTKFPRVGKIVSSLEKYTAKSISTTKLTNDIVY
-2456 AIEKDD
+2456 IGD
-2462 SLTEEEK
+2462 SLWEK
-2469 KDAKKIIDLKY
+2469 GAFKRGQIIDK
-2480 DLISALQ
+2480 ALGNN
-2487 DREWLSRF
+2487 L
-2495 NSKINVIQL
+2495 
-2504 KNGEYEIKGETF
+2504 
-2516 YVGYNKDGSPA
+2516 GYN
-2527 FLSTGTTYGIKD
+2527 
-2539 DNLNDLLQK
+2539 
-2548 IIPGDKIQFPDGS
+2548 FP
-2561 KFYIQPNGQLFEEDN
+2561 
-2576 VGFLMPFKMIS
+2576 
-2587 FDTNAVVDK
+2587 VVDK
-2596 RNMFVY
+2596 LNGR
-2602 DATISSNLKND
+2602 T
-2613 AGELITGV
+2613 
-2621 ASSIGGLLAGYELA
+2621 
-2635 KLAITSG
+2635 ITS
-2642 NDSGILVG
+2642 
-2650 AIVVAMNANEL
+2650 
-2661 VISGTSGYKNLF
+2661 
-2673 NHNISTVNFI
+2673 I
-2683 KDSVLAGSENEKIY
+2683 KSMDLTADTYQTGRGIY
-2697 NSLNTATQMIGI
+2697 NTLVKNIDTLEAFDEQTWRGVVIQAT
-2709 IGDCQQFY
+2709 DYDY
-2717 KLIEEGKLRNID
+2717 KQLEVAIPKVAISKDQKDGLEEAIKYAKRRNINI
-2729 WDKIIY
+2729 KITIV
-2735 DKKERDELTSILNS
+2735 E
-2749 YNLGLD
+2749 
-2755 IKTVGDILNK
+2755 

>member
-1 MGNLGKNR
+1 MGNFGKNR

-18 LSLQMQAVI
+18 LSLQMQAVM

-181 GLTEDQ
+181 GLTEDR

-198 MASAIKIN
+198 MARAIKIN

-233 VQKTTA
+233 VQKTSA

-297 AGSNNSADG
+297 SGSSSNATDG
-306 LPNKDYT
+306 LQNQDYT
-313 YLTSDGTVMVSST
+313 SLTSDGTVMVSST

-372 LQDAAALRITADEIA
+372 LQEVAKLRITADEIT
-387 NSGNINASSILHVAS
+387 NSGNINASKILDVTS

-415 GEASIS
+415 GEVSIS

-439 VTADKLTLNKNNIYT
+439 VTADKISLNKKNIYT

-472 NPDKPVIPAT
+472 NPDKPVIPET
-482 PNPEALREAEDFKAP
+482 PDPEAPREAEDFKAP

-553 NGNGVSRNLYSDF
+553 NSNGVSRNLYSDF
-566 NIKSTGLILNNATTY
+566 NIKSTGLILNNATKY

-606 EVTSSNASTLSGY
+606 EVTSSNASTLNGY

-668 DNKGDMIIAGDGLNA
+668 DNKGDMLIAGDGLNV
-683 RNPKQLEIF
+683 RTPKELEIF
-692 TSNLQVDQSEVYTNE
+692 TNNLQVDKSEVYTNE

-762 TLKAGEA
+762 TLKAGNNLQLRANA
-769 LKVSAAKLS
+769 LK
-778 NTNNSLISAGNDA
+778 NTNNSLLSAGNDA
-791 DINIA
+791 DINITTA
-796 ASISNNKSIILAGND
+796 IDNAKSIILAGQN

-830 QNGTLAVANRFA
+830 QNGTLTVANRFA
-842 NDGATISTDSNNAL
+842 NDGATISADGSSAL
-856 TKITTTDFS
+856 TKITATDFS

-913 LHTGGDAK
+913 LHTGRDAK

-939 LEADLGSF
+939 LEADLGSL

-958 KNAAINTSNDFT
+958 KNAVINTSNDFI

-976 IFVTKDLTIN
+976 IFVTKNLTIN

-992 NEDGLIAVGASG
+992 NEDGLVAIGGSG

-1021 GSLINAAGDLSLT
+1021 GSLINAAGDLSLN
-1034 AEDTVLNR
+1034 AQDTVMNR

-1212 SGVSGVKIYATDI
+1212 SGVSGVKINAKDI
-1225 VNRTHQAKGKVG
+1225 VNKTHQAKGKVG

-1279 AGKDNN
+1279 AGKDNQ

-1299 SKIFKLTDDATAKY
+1299 SKIFKLTEDAKAKY

-1379 QFAALMNAGAVIA
+1379 QFAALMNAGAVVA
-1392 EEMNLKVGV
+1392 EAMDLKVGV

-1468 IKSDGTVALRAENV
+1468 IRSDGTVALCAENV
-1482 SNKGDIASEN
+1482 SNKGDIAGEN
-1492 LAVKAEKNI
+1492 LKIKAEKNI

-1514 LQAENITNE
+1514 LQAENIVNE
-1523 ATVSKKQYK
+1523 AAVSEKQYK

-1547 GQNLTLEAGKN
+1547 GQNLTLDAGNK
-1558 ITNKGANLTAGKDLT
+1558 ITNKGANLTAGKGLT
-1573 LNANDV
+1573 LNADDV

-1608 SALSGENIRLNTKKD
+1608 SALSGENIRLNAKKD

-1693 GKDINIKGSNVA
+1693 GNDINIKGSNVA
-1705 SEAGKADLAAEN
+1705 SEAGKADLIAEN

-1723 ATEYHECLHEEHNKV
+1723 ETEYHERLHEYHSKV
-1738 SGLLSSKTTDI
+1738 SGVLSSKTTDI
-1749 YDYSRQNT
+1749 YDYSNQNT
-1757 VVGSNVSAG
+1757 VVGSSISVG
-1766 EIAISSKKDTNL
+1766 ELAISSKKDTNIK
-1778 TGSNVVADND
+1778 GSNVVADND
-1788 VSVKT
+1788 VNVKT

-1806 ESEYIKSVKKSGI
+1806 ESEYIKSVKKSGVFA
-1819 LSGGG
+1819 GGG

-1857 NLDADKAANVKG
+1857 NLNADKAANVKG
-1869 STVVAGKDINIT
+1869 STVVAGKDVNIT
-1881 GENVKI
+1881 GENVSI

-1910 VGGEAVNKVNEVV
+1910 VGGGYVNVVNNAANSVKHVKDVEDKRLGALVAVKGYKDADKAIKDIKGNGGGKVNE
-1923 NHVERANQVNDKRLA
+1923 N
-1938 ALHGYKAIESVEKN
+1938 
-1952 IGMLK
+1952 
-1957 DAVKNP
+1957 
-1963 SQGLSLNVSVGS
+1963 LSINVSIGTTNS
-1975 SQSRIESK
+1975 KSESK

-1989 NGSNVKAAGDVKITS
+1989 NASEVKAGVDVNVTS
-2004 TEKDINITGSNV
+2004 TKKDINITGSNV
-2016 EGKDVTLNA
+2016 KGKDVTLNA
-2025 KENLNITASKNT
+2025 KENLNITASKTT
-2037 NKTEQNSKSSSASVG
+2037 NKLEQNSKSSSASVG
-2052 VGFDIATGQVSS
+2052 ASLELGKGPSYS
-2064 VTISGS
+2064 ISGS
-2070 KSKGEV
+2070 MSKGEV
-2076 DANSTSYNE
+2076 SANGTSYNE
-2085 STVKAD
+2085 SNVTANKDLNFA
-2091 KKLDFTSAKDTNIK
+2091 SGNDTNIK
-2105 GGNLSGE
+2105 GGKLSGE
-2112 KIAGNVGG
+2112 KVTSSVGG

-2129 KNSYKEKNSS
+2129 SNNYKESNKS
-2139 AGFGVGIDL
+2139 VGASVGL
-2148 SGKNK
+2148 GSNK
-2153 NDGIATTDKKDKAS
+2153 AVS
-2167 NADKTGIFGS
+2167 GS
-2177 ATKSNVDSNYESVTN
+2177 ASVGKIDSKYESVIE

-2198 GKEGFDI
+2198 GKDGFEI
-2205 RVEANTD
+2205 NVGENTD

-2220 EAEKDKNKIST
+2220 TADADKNKIST
-2231 GTLTYEDIKN
+2231 GTLTFEDIQN
-2241 KAEYEAGSIG
+2241 KADYKAGGAG
-2251 INVDTSKNAKNK
+2251 IKVNKNN
-2263 DAGVTPNIGVGAK
+2263 
-2276 DDAESVTKATVSEGE
+2276 DAEYNEKGITPDIGMPASGEAESTTKATISKGT
-2291 IEIRDKGHQK
+2291 IEIRDKENQK
-2301 QDLKDLNRD
+2301 QDINKLNRD
-2310 TQNSLNKLGEIFDKT
+2310 TANSLNKLGEIFDKT

-2332 LAGLFGEI
+2332 LANLFGEL
-2340 AYKAVGDLA
+2340 AYNEIHYMDGSNEQKALY
-2349 IKNGW
+2349 
-2354 QEGSAEKNAL
+2354 
-2364 HALVGGIMSELTNS
+2364 HAVVGGIMSKLT
-2378 GFLAGASGA
+2378 GGDFLAGATAAGINKLLIEEIVKVADGDPDKAQWVSAVLGAVISDLVSGNTQA
-2387 MINEII
+2387 GASVAASATKYNRFEDVYGTFDLKKLGVSNRQIVTVYLSEIQYALSHCDVYNAGTEQEII
-2393 QDKLRDMFKDNP
+2393 KLDFGNGDYLDIKFGHGYRDDHKSQSRGIVPPFSSTDRK
-2405 AMHQWASALIG
+2405 HVLSALIS
-2416 GVVAQVAA
+2416 AA
-2424 DNAQV
+2424 IIGYAE
-2429 GSATASSGTKNNY
+2429 
-2442 LTHEQLEKYNSEIE
+2442 HKYNNTQYPVFGRGRPEYLSCNMYLYNPKTLRNELTKIE
-2456 AIEKDD
+2456 
-2462 SLTEEEK
+2462 
-2469 KDAKKIIDLKY
+2469 
-2480 DLISALQ
+2480 
-2487 DREWLSRF
+2487 F
-2495 NSKINVIQL
+2495 
-2504 KNGEYEIKGETF
+2504 
-2516 YVGYNKDGSPA
+2516 
-2527 FLSTGTTYGIKD
+2527 
-2539 DNLNDLLQK
+2539 
-2548 IIPGDKIQFPDGS
+2548 
-2561 KFYIQPNGQLFEEDN
+2561 
-2576 VGFLMPFKMIS
+2576 
-2587 FDTNAVVDK
+2587 
-2596 RNMFVY
+2596 
-2602 DATISSNLKND
+2602 
-2613 AGELITGV
+2613 
-2621 ASSIGGLLAGYELA
+2621 SIGR
-2635 KLAITSG
+2635 K
-2642 NDSGILVG
+2642 
-2650 AIVVAMNANEL
+2650 ANGRIEISDFYPIA
-2661 VISGTSGYKNLF
+2661 VIGG
-2673 NHNISTVNFI
+2673 
-2683 KDSVLAGSENEKIY
+2683 
-2697 NSLNTATQMIGI
+2697 
-2709 IGDCQQFY
+2709 
-2717 KLIEEGKLRNID
+2717 R
-2729 WDKIIY
+2729 
-2735 DKKERDELTSILNS
+2735 
-2749 YNLGLD
+2749 
-2755 IKTVGDILNK
+2755 

>member
-18 LSLQMQAVI
+18 LSLQMQAVM

-67 AGNGIVFNN
+67 PGNGIVFNN

-83 NSQLAGAL
+83 NSHLAGAL

-107 EVTGTGKT
+107 VATGTGKT

-198 MASAIKIN
+198 MARAIKIN

-219 GSNEVKYNADGSLE
+219 GSNEVKYNTDGSLE

-283 LSITNDGRIVFTKN
+283 LSITNDGKIVFTKN
-297 AGSNNSADG
+297 AGSNNTADG
-306 LPNKDYT
+306 LSNKDYT
-313 YLTSDGTVMVSST
+313 SLTSGGTVMVSST

-372 LQDAAALRITADEIA
+372 LQEAAKLRITADEIT
-387 NSGNINASSILHVAS
+387 NSGNINASKILDVTS
-402 AKAINNDGYMHSS
+402 TKAINNDGYMHSN

-430 SIGAKSSVN
+430 SIGAKSSVD
-439 VTADKLTLNKNNIYT
+439 VTADKISLNKKNIYT

-482 PNPEALREAEDFKAP
+482 PDPEAPREAEDFKAP

-566 NIKSTGLILNNATTY
+566 NIKSTGLILNNATKY

-650 VLSTGAVTNWA
+650 LLSTGAVTNWA

-668 DNKGDMIIAGDGLNA
+668 DNKGDMLIAGDGLNV
-683 RNPKQLEIF
+683 RTPKELEIF
-692 TSNLQVDQSEVYTNE
+692 TNNLQVDKSEVYTNE

-751 TVSGDVEQDKA
+751 AISGDVEQDKA
-762 TLKAGEA
+762 TLKAGNNLQLRANA
-769 LKVSAAKLS
+769 LK
-778 NTNNSLISAGNDA
+778 NTNNSLLSAGNDA
-791 DINIA
+791 DINITTA
-796 ASISNNKSIILAGND
+796 IDNAKSIILAGQN
-811 LDVRAADFINQD
+811 LDVRVADFINQD

-830 QNGTLAVANRFA
+830 QNGTLAVVNRFA
-842 NDGATISTDSNNAL
+842 NDGATISADGSSAL
-856 TKITTTDFS
+856 TKITATDFS

-889 YANIYVSGD
+889 CSNIYVSGD

-939 LEADLGSF
+939 LEADLGSL
-947 TNQDSAYFGVG
+947 TNQDSAYLGVG
-958 KNAAINTSNDFT
+958 KNAVINTSNNFT
-970 NKDLGN
+970 NKNLGN
-976 IFVTKDLTIN
+976 IFVTKNLTIN

-992 NEDGLIAVGASG
+992 NEDGLVAVGGSG

-1115 ASGNIK
+1115 SSGNIN
-1121 IDLDKDLTNHYS
+1121 IDLDKNLTNHYS
-1133 KIKAGKNLTVNAGG
+1133 KIKAGKDLTVNAGG

-1212 SGVSGVKIYATDI
+1212 SGVGGVKINAADI
-1225 VNRTHQAKGKVG
+1225 VNKTHQAKGKVG

-1255 DETLYKEKQDV
+1255 DEKLYKEKQDV

-1299 SKIFKLTDDATAKY
+1299 SKIFKLTEDAKAKY

-1437 VRSEDLRP
+1437 VRNEDLRP
-1445 DGALIVGGE
+1445 SGALIVGGE
-1454 VELYSKQDIKNMGN
+1454 VELYSKQNIKNMGN
-1468 IKSDGTVALRAENV
+1468 IKSDGTIALRAENV
-1482 SNKGDIASEN
+1482 DNKGDIAGKN

-1501 TNSGTMRAKADAL
+1501 TNGGTMCAKVDAL

-1523 ATVSKKQYK
+1523 AATIETQYR

-1547 GQNLTLEAGKN
+1547 GQNLTLKADKN
-1558 ITNKGANLTAGKDLT
+1558 ITNKGANLSAGKDLS
-1573 LNANDV
+1573 LNAENI
-1579 DIVTVA
+1579 DIVTIA

-1608 SALSGENIRLNTKKD
+1608 SALSGENIRLNAKKD
-1623 ISIAGGVLS
+1623 ISIAGSVLS

-1705 SEAGKADLAAEN
+1705 SEAGKADLIAEN

-1723 ATEYHECLHEEHNKV
+1723 ETEYHERLHEEHNKV

-1766 EIAISSKKDTNL
+1766 EIAISSKKDTNI

-1806 ESEYIKSVKKSGI
+1806 ASEYRKAIKKSGVFA
-1819 LSGGG
+1819 GGG

-1841 NTEQVGSTVGS
+1841 NIEQVGSTVGS

-1887 ENSDSIYN
+1887 ENSNSVYN

-1910 VGGEAVNKVNEVV
+1910 VGGGYVDVVNNAANSVKHATEVEDKRLGALVAIKGYKDADKAIKNIKSNGGGKVNE
-1923 NHVERANQVNDKRLA
+1923 N
-1938 ALHGYKAIESVEKN
+1938 
-1952 IGMLK
+1952 
-1957 DAVKNP
+1957 
-1963 SQGLSLNVSVGS
+1963 LSINVSVGTTK
-1975 SQSRIESK
+1975 SK
-1983 STTVVA
+1983 SESNSTTIVA
-1989 NGSNVKAAGDVKITS
+1989 NTSEVKAGGDVSIVS
-2004 TEKDINITGSNV
+2004 TKKDINITGSNV

-2025 KENLNITASKNT
+2025 KENLNIIASENT
-2037 NKTEQNSKSSSASVG
+2037 NNTEQSSKSSSASVG
-2052 VGFDIATGQVSS
+2052 ASLELGKGPSYS
-2064 VTISGS
+2064 ISGS
-2070 KSKGEV
+2070 MSKGEV
-2076 DANSTSYNE
+2076 SANGTTYNE
-2085 STVKAD
+2085 STVTANKDLSFA
-2091 KKLDFTSAKDTNIK
+2091 SGNDTNIK
-2105 GGNLSGE
+2105 GGMLSGE
-2112 KIAGNVGG
+2112 KVTGNVGG

-2129 KNSYKEKNSS
+2129 SNSYKETNKSV
-2139 AGFGVGIDL
+2139 GVSIGL
-2148 SGKNK
+2148 GSNK
-2153 NDGIATTDKKDKAS
+2153 AVS
-2167 NADKTGIFGS
+2167 GS
-2177 ATKSNVDSNYESVTN
+2177 ASIGKIDSNYKSVTD

-2198 GKEGFDI
+2198 GTEGFDI
-2205 RVEANTD
+2205 NVGENTD
-2212 LKGGIISS
+2212 LKGGIIFS

-2231 GTLTYEDIKN
+2231 GTLTFEDIRN
-2241 KAEYEAGSIG
+2241 KADYKAGGAGIKVNKNNDADYNEKGITPDIG
-2251 INVDTSKNAKNK
+2251 MPAS
-2263 DAGVTPNIGVGAK
+2263 GE
-2276 DDAESVTKATVSEGE
+2276 AESTTKATISKGT
-2291 IEIRDKGHQK
+2291 IEIRDKENQK
-2301 QDLKDLNRD
+2301 QDINKLNRD

-2325 KVEERQE
+2325 KIEERQE
-2332 LAGLFGEI
+2332 LANLFGEL
-2340 AYKAVGDLA
+2340 AYNEIHYMDGSNEQKALY
-2349 IKNGW
+2349 
-2354 QEGSAEKNAL
+2354 
-2364 HALVGGIMSELTNS
+2364 HAVVGGIMSKLT
-2378 GFLAGASGA
+2378 GGDFLAGATAAGINKLVIEEVKKAANYDPDKMQWVSAALGA
-2387 MINEII
+2387 
-2393 QDKLRDMFKDNP
+2393 
-2405 AMHQWASALIG
+2405 
-2416 GVVAQVAA
+2416 VVAEFVSGNPQAGGSVAA
-2424 DNAQV
+2424 
-2429 GSATASSGTKNNY
+2429 SGTKNNAVADIIFNPKRVLNGY
-2442 LTHEQLEKYNSEIE
+2442 GEGLKDRGVEEIEDISAIVSDPLGTLNEMYQFLQAVYEEPSLANEIKEQFIDVFNERLDKFENGTAEETGYELGRISVDIASLCVASGTSKILTKFPRVGKIVSSLEKYTAKSISTTKLSNDIVYIGDSLWEKGAFKRGQIIDKALGNSLGYNFPVIDKLNGRTITSIKSMDLTADTYQTGRGIYNTLVKNIDTLDRFTERAWQGTVVSKEVYDYKELEVAIPKIKISQDQKRGLDE
-2456 AIEKDD
+2456 AIQY
-2462 SLTEEEK
+2462 
-2469 KDAKKIIDLKY
+2469 AKSKNIRIKI
-2480 DLISALQ
+2480 
-2487 DREWLSRF
+2487 
-2495 NSKINVIQL
+2495 
-2504 KNGEYEIKGETF
+2504 T
-2516 YVGYNKDGSPA
+2516 
-2527 FLSTGTTYGIKD
+2527 
-2539 DNLNDLLQK
+2539 
-2548 IIPGDKIQFPDGS
+2548 II
-2561 KFYIQPNGQLFEEDN
+2561 E
-2576 VGFLMPFKMIS
+2576 
-2587 FDTNAVVDK
+2587 
-2596 RNMFVY
+2596 
-2602 DATISSNLKND
+2602 
-2613 AGELITGV
+2613 
-2621 ASSIGGLLAGYELA
+2621 
-2635 KLAITSG
+2635 
-2642 NDSGILVG
+2642 
-2650 AIVVAMNANEL
+2650 
-2661 VISGTSGYKNLF
+2661 
-2673 NHNISTVNFI
+2673 
-2683 KDSVLAGSENEKIY
+2683 
-2697 NSLNTATQMIGI
+2697 
-2709 IGDCQQFY
+2709 
-2717 KLIEEGKLRNID
+2717 
-2729 WDKIIY
+2729 
-2735 DKKERDELTSILNS
+2735 
-2749 YNLGLD
+2749 
-2755 IKTVGDILNK
+2755 

>member
-18 LSLQMQAVI
+18 LSLQMQVVM

-35 EAGGANVNGNIINI
+35 EAGGANVKGNIINI

-83 NSQLAGAL
+83 NSHLAGAL

-151 TLTTGVPDWGAD
+151 TLTTGMPDWGAD

-198 MASAIKIN
+198 MARAIKIN

-219 GSNEVKYNADGSLE
+219 GSNEVKYNTDGSLE

-297 AGSNNSADG
+297 AGSNNTADG
-306 LPNKDYT
+306 LSNKDYT
-313 YLTSDGTVMVSST
+313 SLTSDGNVMVSST
-326 EDIENSGVITA
+326 ENIENSSVITA

-387 NSGNINASSILHVAS
+387 NSGNINASSILHVNS

-439 VTADKLTLNKNNIYT
+439 VQADKLTLNKNNIYT

-472 NPDKPVIPAT
+472 NPDKPVIPET
-482 PNPEALREAEDFKAP
+482 PNPEAPREAEDFKAP
-497 ALPDIAQA
+497 ALPDVAQA

-516 ISDDDLDLVADANAN
+516 ISDNDLDLVADANAN

-566 NIKSTGLILNNATTY
+566 NIKSTGLILNNATKY

-606 EVTSSNASTLSGY
+606 EVTSSNASTLNGY

-631 ANVNGISVNGLGFI
+631 ANANGISVNGLGFI

-650 VLSTGAVTNWA
+650 LLSTGAVTNWA
-661 DGSFKFS
+661 DGNLKFGN
-668 DNKGDMIIAGDGLNA
+668 NKGDMLIAGDGLNA
-683 RNPKQLEIF
+683 RTPKQLEIF
-692 TSNLQVDQSEVYTNE
+692 TNNLQVDKSEVYSNE

-723 ATENMHINAG
+723 ATENMQVNAG

-830 QNGTLAVANRFA
+830 QNGTLAVANKFA
-842 NDGATISTDSNNAL
+842 NDGATISADGSSAL
-856 TKITTTDFS
+856 TKITATDFS

-872 VSKGSLQLE
+872 ISKGSLQLE
-881 ASNTLNNN
+881 ANNTLNNN

-921 ITADT
+921 ITAN
-926 MRSSKAS
+926 SLQNSKAS

-939 LEADLGSF
+939 LEADLGSL
-947 TNQDSAYFGVG
+947 TNQDSAYLGVG
-958 KNAAINTSNDFT
+958 KNAVINTSNNFT
-970 NKDLGN
+970 NKNLGN
-976 IFVTKDLTIN
+976 IFVTKNLTIN

-992 NEDGLIAVGASG
+992 NEDGLLAIGGSG
-1004 TISATN
+1004 TISAKN

-1021 GSLINAAGDLSLT
+1021 GSLINAVGDLSLT

-1115 ASGNIK
+1115 ASGNIN
-1121 IDLDKDLTNHYS
+1121 INLDNNLTNHYS

-1212 SGVSGVKIYATDI
+1212 SSVSGVKIEAKDI
-1225 VNRTHQAKGKVG
+1225 VNKTHQAKGKVG
-1237 DLPESDA
+1237 DLPESDD

-1255 DETLYKEKQDV
+1255 DEKIYKEKQDV
-1266 STSVEGKADDKAA
+1266 STSVEGKADDKAV

-1285 TGDKMTDISSLHIN
+1285 TGDKMMDISSLHIN
-1299 SKIFKLTDDATAKY
+1299 SKIFKLTEDATAKY

-1347 LGDGYFEQQF
+1347 LGDGYFEQQL

-1379 QFAALMNAGAVIA
+1379 QFAALMNAGAVVA
-1392 EEMNLKVGV
+1392 EAMDLKVGV

-1425 QKVLVPEVFLAQ
+1425 EKVLVPEVFLAQ

-1468 IKSDGTVALRAENV
+1468 IRSDGTVALRAENV

-1492 LAVKAEKNI
+1492 LTVKAEKNI
-1501 TNSGTMRAKADAL
+1501 TNSGKMRAKVDAL

-1523 ATVSKKQYK
+1523 AIVGEKQYK

-1547 GQNLTLEAGKN
+1547 VQNLTLEAGN
-1558 ITNKGANLTAGKDLT
+1558 SIANKGANLTAGKDLS
-1573 LNANDV
+1573 LNAENI

-1585 NEKHVAVAYGSSSAE
+1585 KEKHVAVAYGSSSAE

-1705 SEAGKADLAAEN
+1705 SEAGKADLIAEN

-1723 ATEYHECLHEEHNKV
+1723 ATEYHERLHEEHNKV
-1738 SGLLSSKTTDI
+1738 SALLSSKTTDI
-1749 YDYSRQNT
+1749 YDYSKQNT

-1766 EIAISSKKDTNL
+1766 EIAISSKKDTNV

-1793 GGNLN
+1793 GGSMN
-1798 IGSAEQTS
+1798 IGSVEQTS
-1806 ESEYIKSVKKSGI
+1806 ESEYRKSVKKSGVFA
-1819 LSGGG
+1819 GGG

-1887 ENSDSIYN
+1887 ENSNSVYN

-1910 VGGEAVNKVNEVV
+1910 VGGAYVDVVNNAANSVKHAADVEDKRLGALVAVKGYKDADKAIKNIKSNGGGKVNE
-1923 NHVERANQVNDKRLA
+1923 N
-1938 ALHGYKAIESVEKN
+1938 
-1952 IGMLK
+1952 
-1957 DAVKNP
+1957 
-1963 SQGLSLNVSVGS
+1963 LSINVSLGTTK
-1975 SQSRIESK
+1975 SK
-1983 STTVVA
+1983 SESNSTTTVA
-1989 NGSNVKAAGDVKITS
+1989 NASEVKAGGDINVTS
-2004 TEKDINITGSNV
+2004 TKKDINITGSNV

-2052 VGFDIATGQVSS
+2052 ASLELGKGPSYS
-2064 VTISGS
+2064 ISGS
-2070 KSKGEV
+2070 MSKGEV
-2076 DANSTSYNE
+2076 SANGTTYNE
-2085 STVKAD
+2085 SNVTANKDLSFA
-2091 KKLDFTSAKDTNIK
+2091 SGNDTNIK
-2105 GGNLSGE
+2105 GGKLSGE
-2112 KIAGNVGG
+2112 KVTGNVGG
-2120 DLNIESKQD
+2120 GLNIESKQD
-2129 KNSYKEKNSS
+2129 SNSYKENNKS
-2139 AGFGVGIDL
+2139 VGASVGL
-2148 SGKNK
+2148 GSNK
-2153 NDGIATTDKKDKAS
+2153 AIS
-2167 NADKTGIFGS
+2167 GS
-2177 ATKSNVDSNYESVTN
+2177 ASVGKIDSNYESVTD

-2220 EAEKDKNKIST
+2220 TADADKNKLST
-2231 GTLTYEDIKN
+2231 GTLTFEDIQN
-2241 KAEYEAGSIG
+2241 KADYKAGSIG
-2251 INVDTSKNAKNK
+2251 INVDTSKNAKKK
-2263 DAGVTPNIGVGAK
+2263 DAGVTPNIGVGTK
-2276 DDAESVTKATVSEGE
+2276 DNAESVTKATVSEGE
-2291 IEIRDKGHQK
+2291 IEIRDKGNQK

-2387 MINEII
+2387 MINEMI
-2393 QDKLRDMFKDNP
+2393 QDKLSDMFKDNP

-2424 DNAQV
+2424 DNAQM
-2429 GSATASSGTKNNY
+2429 GAATASSGTKNNY
-2442 LTHEQLEKYNSEIE
+2442 LTHKQLDDMKKELAACNGNKDKERKVREKYELI
-2456 AIEKDD
+2456 D
-2462 SLTEEEK
+2462 SLQDEIWLAKHTELNNYQEKVGVDLNGKDVILTSGTCVVHGDEKIKRIIENNDLTGKIIKIDQNESYYADDNGVLYKLPNHSLIENIFVQTSESLIDRNYLKNMKGDYEYLYLGLGIGKNFAVSNGGIIDKKGNVYIFDQEQVGFGASTFVYGGYGIGIIENSVK
-2469 KDAKKIIDLKY
+2469 KDIKYNIVDIIAGY
-2480 DLISALQ
+2480 SSGFGASA
-2487 DREWLSRF
+2487 
-2495 NSKINVIQL
+2495 
-2504 KNGEYEIKGETF
+2504 
-2516 YVGYNKDGSPA
+2516 
-2527 FLSTGTTYGIKD
+2527 
-2539 DNLNDLLQK
+2539 
-2548 IIPGDKIQFPDGS
+2548 
-2561 KFYIQPNGQLFEEDN
+2561 
-2576 VGFLMPFKMIS
+2576 
-2587 FDTNAVVDK
+2587 
-2596 RNMFVY
+2596 
-2602 DATISSNLKND
+2602 
-2613 AGELITGV
+2613 V
-2621 ASSIGGLLAGYELA
+2621 ASSGVSVADGSNILTVEIGVESSAGTTLYARRHARYIGNILSKEMA
-2635 KLAITSG
+2635 K
-2642 NDSGILVG
+2642 
-2650 AIVVAMNANEL
+2650 
-2661 VISGTSGYKNLF
+2661 
-2673 NHNISTVNFI
+2673 
-2683 KDSVLAGSENEKIY
+2683 
-2697 NSLNTATQMIGI
+2697 
-2709 IGDCQQFY
+2709 
-2717 KLIEEGKLRNID
+2717 
-2729 WDKIIY
+2729 
-2735 DKKERDELTSILNS
+2735 
-2749 YNLGLD
+2749 
-2755 IKTVGDILNK
+2755 

>member
-18 LSLQMQAVI
+18 LSLQMQAVM

-35 EAGGANVNGNIINI
+35 EAGGANVKGNIINI

-83 NSQLAGAL
+83 NSHLAGAL

-151 TLTTGVPDWGAD
+151 TLTTGMPDWGAD

-169 SVAKGTIDIQNA
+169 SVAKGTIDVQNA

-198 MASAIKIN
+198 MARAIKIN

-219 GSNEVKYNADGSLE
+219 GSNEVKYNTDGSLE
-233 VQKTTA
+233 VHKTTA

-297 AGSNNSADG
+297 AGSNNTADG
-306 LPNKDYT
+306 LSNKDYT
-313 YLTSDGTVMVSST
+313 SLTSDGNVMVSST
-326 EDIENSGVITA
+326 EDIENSSVITA

-402 AKAINNDGYMHSS
+402 AKAINNDGYMHIS

-439 VTADKLTLNKNNIYT
+439 VQADKVTLNKNNIYT

-482 PNPEALREAEDFKAP
+482 PNPEAPREAEDFKAP
-497 ALPDIAQA
+497 ALPDVAQA

-553 NGNGVSRNLYSDF
+553 NSNGVSRNLYSDF
-566 NIKSTGLILNNATTY
+566 NIKSTGLILNNATKY

-606 EVTSSNASTLSGY
+606 EVTSSHASTLNGY

-683 RNPKQLEIF
+683 RNPKQLDVF
-692 TSNLQVDQSEVYTNE
+692 TNNLQADKSELYANE

-733 ALKNSSLGYI
+733 ALKNSNLGYI
-743 EAQKNLTA
+743 EAKENLTA
-751 TVSGDVEQDKA
+751 TVSGNVEQDKA

-769 LKVSAAKLS
+769 LSVSAAKLS

-796 ASISNNKSIILAGND
+796 ASISNNTSIILAGND

-830 QNGTLAVANRFA
+830 QNGTLAVANKFA
-842 NDGATISTDSNNAL
+842 NDGATISADGSSAL
-856 TKITTTDFS
+856 TKITATDFS

-939 LEADLGSF
+939 LEADLGSL

-958 KNAAINTSNDFT
+958 KNAFINTSNDFT

-976 IFVTKDLTIN
+976 IFVTKNLTIN

-992 NEDGLIAVGASG
+992 NEDGLVAVGGSG

-1021 GSLINAAGDLSLT
+1021 GSLINAAGDLSLN
-1034 AEDTVLNR
+1034 AQDTVMNR

-1115 ASGNIK
+1115 SSGNIN

-1180 RCRWVY
+1180 GCRWVY

-1198 RDEEGTDSERLSLL
+1198 RDEEGSDSERLSLL
-1212 SGVSGVKIYATDI
+1212 SGVSGVKINAKDI
-1225 VNRTHQAKGKVG
+1225 VNKTHQAKGKVG
-1237 DLPESDA
+1237 DLPESDD

-1249 ADKHLT
+1249 AENHLT
-1255 DETLYKEKQDV
+1255 DEKLYKEKQDV

-1285 TGDKMTDISSLHIN
+1285 TGDKMMDISSLHIN

-1379 QFAALMNAGAVIA
+1379 QFAALMNAGAVVA
-1392 EEMNLKVGV
+1392 EAMDLKVGV

-1425 QKVLVPEVFLAQ
+1425 EKVLVPEVFLAQ

-1492 LAVKAEKNI
+1492 LTVKAEKNI
-1501 TNSGTMRAKADAL
+1501 TNSGTMRAKANAL

-1537 KLEATGSISA
+1537 KLEATGSIGA
-1547 GQNLTLEAGKN
+1547 GQNLTLDAGN
-1558 ITNKGANLTAGKDLT
+1558 SITNKGANLTAGKNLI

-1579 DIVTVA
+1579 DIVTIA

-1608 SALSGENIRLNTKKD
+1608 SALSGENIRLNAKKD
-1623 ISIAGGVLS
+1623 ISIAGGILS

-1723 ATEYHECLHEEHNKV
+1723 ATEYHERLHEYHSKV
-1738 SGLLSSKTTDI
+1738 SGVLSSKTTDI
-1749 YDYSRQNT
+1749 YDYSKQNT
-1757 VVGSNVSAG
+1757 VVNSNVSAG
-1766 EIAISSKKDTNL
+1766 ELAISSKKDTNI

-1887 ENSDSIYN
+1887 ENSNSVYN

-1910 VGGEAVNKVNEVV
+1910 VGGGYVDVV
-1923 NHVERANQVNDKRLA
+1923 NNAANSVKHATEVEDKRLG
-1938 ALHGYKAIESVEKN
+1938 ALVAVKGYKDADKAIKDIKGKGGGKINENLSVN
-1952 IGMLK
+1952 I
-1957 DAVKNP
+1957 
-1963 SQGLSLNVSVGS
+1963 SLGTTK
-1975 SQSRIESK
+1975 SK
-1983 STTVVA
+1983 SESNSTTTVA
-1989 NGSNVKAAGDVKITS
+1989 NASEVKAGGDVSIVS
-2004 TEKDINITGSNV
+2004 TKKDINITGSNV

-2025 KENLNITASKNT
+2025 KENLNIIASENT
-2037 NKTEQNSKSSSASVG
+2037 NNTEQSSKSSSASVG
-2052 VGFDIATGQVSS
+2052 ASLELGKGPSYS
-2064 VTISGS
+2064 ISGS
-2070 KSKGEV
+2070 MSKGEV
-2076 DANSTSYNE
+2076 SANGTTYNE
-2085 STVKAD
+2085 STVTANKDLSFA
-2091 KKLDFTSAKDTNIK
+2091 SGNDTNIK
-2105 GGNLSGE
+2105 GGMLSGE
-2112 KIAGNVGG
+2112 KVTGNVGG

-2129 KNSYKEKNSS
+2129 SNSYKETNKSV
-2139 AGFGVGIDL
+2139 GVSIGL
-2148 SGKNK
+2148 GSNK
-2153 NDGIATTDKKDKAS
+2153 AVS
-2167 NADKTGIFGS
+2167 GS
-2177 ATKSNVDSNYESVTN
+2177 ASIGKIDSNYKSVTD

-2198 GKEGFDI
+2198 GTEGFDI
-2205 RVEANTD
+2205 NVGENTD
-2212 LKGGIISS
+2212 LKGGIIFS

-2231 GTLTYEDIKN
+2231 GTLTFEDIRN
-2241 KAEYEAGSIG
+2241 KADYKAGGAGIKVNKNNDADYNEKGITPDIG
-2251 INVDTSKNAKNK
+2251 MPAS
-2263 DAGVTPNIGVGAK
+2263 GE
-2276 DDAESVTKATVSEGE
+2276 AESTTKATISKGT
-2291 IEIRDKGHQK
+2291 IEIRDKENQK
-2301 QDLKDLNRD
+2301 QDINKLNRD

-2325 KVEERQE
+2325 KIEERQE
-2332 LAGLFGEI
+2332 LANLFGEL
-2340 AYKAVGDLA
+2340 AYNEIHYMDGSNEQKALY
-2349 IKNGW
+2349 
-2354 QEGSAEKNAL
+2354 
-2364 HALVGGIMSELTNS
+2364 HAVVGGIMSKLT
-2378 GFLAGASGA
+2378 GGDFLAGATAAGINKLVIEEVKKAANYDPDKMQWVSAALGA
-2387 MINEII
+2387 
-2393 QDKLRDMFKDNP
+2393 
-2405 AMHQWASALIG
+2405 
-2416 GVVAQVAA
+2416 VVAEFVSGNPQAGGSVAA
-2424 DNAQV
+2424 
-2429 GSATASSGTKNNY
+2429 SGTKNNAVADIIFNPKRVLNGY
-2442 LTHEQLEKYNSEIE
+2442 GEGLKDRGVEEIEDISAIVSDPLGTLNEMYQFLQAVYEEPSLANEIKEQFIDVFNERLDKFENGTAEETGYELGRISVDIASLCVASGSSKILTKFPRVGKIVSSLEKYTAKSISTTKLTNDIVY
-2456 AIEKDD
+2456 IGD
-2462 SLTEEEK
+2462 SLWEK
-2469 KDAKKIIDLKY
+2469 GAFKRGQIIDK
-2480 DLISALQ
+2480 ALGNN
-2487 DREWLSRF
+2487 L
-2495 NSKINVIQL
+2495 
-2504 KNGEYEIKGETF
+2504 
-2516 YVGYNKDGSPA
+2516 GYN
-2527 FLSTGTTYGIKD
+2527 
-2539 DNLNDLLQK
+2539 
-2548 IIPGDKIQFPDGS
+2548 FP
-2561 KFYIQPNGQLFEEDN
+2561 
-2576 VGFLMPFKMIS
+2576 
-2587 FDTNAVVDK
+2587 VVDK
-2596 RNMFVY
+2596 
-2602 DATISSNLKND
+2602 LND
-2613 AGELITGV
+2613 RT
-2621 ASSIGGLLAGYELA
+2621 
-2635 KLAITSG
+2635 ITSIKSM
-2642 NDSGILVG
+2642 DLT
-2650 AIVVAMNANEL
+2650 ANTYQT
-2661 VISGTSGYKNLF
+2661 GRG
-2673 NHNISTVNFI
+2673 
-2683 KDSVLAGSENEKIY
+2683 IY
-2697 NSLNTATQMIGI
+2697 NTLVKNIDTLEAFDEQTWRGVVIQAA
-2709 IGDCQQFY
+2709 DYDY
-2717 KLIEEGKLRNID
+2717 KQLEVAIPKVAISKDQKDGLEEAIKYAKRRNINI
-2729 WDKIIY
+2729 KITIV
-2735 DKKERDELTSILNS
+2735 E
-2749 YNLGLD
+2749 
-2755 IKTVGDILNK
+2755 

>member
-18 LSLQMQAVI
+18 LSLQMQAVM

-151 TLTTGVPDWGAD
+151 TLTTGMPDWGAD

-187 RTDYRPDKLDI
+187 RTNYRPDKLDI
-198 MASAIKIN
+198 MARAIKIN

-219 GSNEVKYNADGSLE
+219 GSNEVKYNTDGSLE
-233 VQKTTA
+233 VHKTTA

-297 AGSNNSADG
+297 AGSNNTADG
-306 LPNKDYT
+306 LSNKDYT
-313 YLTSDGTVMVSST
+313 SLTSDGNVMVSST
-326 EDIENSGVITA
+326 EDIENSSVITA
-337 QKDMTLTVGGKLTNS
+337 QKDMTLTVGGKLVNS

-372 LQDAAALRITADEIA
+372 LQDAAALRITADEIT
-387 NSGNINASSILHVAS
+387 NSGNINASKILDVTS
-402 AKAINNDGYMHSS
+402 TKAINNNGYMHSS

-430 SIGAKSSVN
+430 SIGAGSSVN
-439 VTADKLTLNKNNIYT
+439 VTADKISLNKKNIYT

-472 NPDKPVIPAT
+472 NPDKPVIPET
-482 PNPEALREAEDFKAP
+482 PNPEAPREAEDFKAP

-516 ISDDDLDLVADANAN
+516 ISDNDLDLVADANAN

-566 NIKSTGLILNNATTY
+566 NIKSTGLILNNATRY

-606 EVTSSNASTLSGY
+606 EVTSSNASTLNGY

-631 ANVNGISVNGLGFI
+631 ANANGISVNGLGFI

-650 VLSTGAVTNWA
+650 VLSTGALTNWA
-661 DGSFKFS
+661 DGNLKFGNNKS
-668 DNKGDMIIAGDGLNA
+668 DMLIAGDGLNA

-692 TSNLQVDQSEVYTNE
+692 TNNLQVDKSEVYTNE

-723 ATENMHINAG
+723 AIENMQINAG
-733 ALKNSSLGYI
+733 TLKNSSLGYI
-743 EAQKNLTA
+743 EAKENLTA

-762 TLKAGEA
+762 TLKAGNNLQLRANA
-769 LKVSAAKLS
+769 LK
-778 NTNNSLISAGNDA
+778 NTNNSLLSAGNDA
-791 DINIA
+791 NINIA

-830 QNGTLAVANRFA
+830 QNGTLTVANRFA
-842 NDGATISTDSNNAL
+842 NDGATISADGSSAL
-856 TKITTTDFS
+856 TKITATDFS

-889 YANIYVSGD
+889 YANIYVAGD

-913 LHTGGDAK
+913 LHTGGNAK

-939 LEADLGSF
+939 LEADLGSL

-958 KNAAINTSNDFT
+958 KNAVINTSNDFI

-976 IFVTKDLTIN
+976 IFVTKNLTIN

-992 NEDGLIAVGASG
+992 NEDGLVAIGGSG
-1004 TISATN
+1004 TISANN

-1021 GSLINAAGDLSLT
+1021 GSLINAAGDLSLN
-1034 AEDTVLNR
+1034 AQDTVMNR

-1068 SFKESHEDISY
+1068 SFKESYEDISY

-1212 SGVSGVKIYATDI
+1212 SGVSGVKIYAADI

-1237 DLPESDA
+1237 DLPESDD

-1249 ADKHLT
+1249 AENHLT
-1255 DETLYKEKQDV
+1255 DEKLYKEKQDV
-1266 STSVEGKADDKAA
+1266 STSIEGKADDKAA
-1279 AGKDNN
+1279 AGKDNQ
-1285 TGDKMTDISSLHIN
+1285 TGDKLPDISSLHIN
-1299 SKIFKLTDDATAKY
+1299 SKIFKLTEDATAKY

-1379 QFAALMNAGAVIA
+1379 QFAALMNAGAVVA
-1392 EEMNLKVGV
+1392 EAMDLKVGV

-1411 TTDIVWLVE
+1411 TSDIVWLVE

-1425 QKVLVPEVFLAQ
+1425 EKVLVPEVFLAQ
-1437 VRSEDLRP
+1437 VHSEDLRP

-1482 SNKGDIASEN
+1482 GNKGDIAGKN
-1492 LAVKAEKNI
+1492 LKIKAEKNI
-1501 TNSGTMRAKADAL
+1501 TNSGTMRAKVDAL

-1523 ATVSKKQYK
+1523 AATSETQYR

-1547 GQNLTLEAGKN
+1547 GQNLTLEAGN
-1558 ITNKGANLTAGKDLT
+1558 SITNRGANLTAGKDLT
-1573 LNANDV
+1573 LSANDV

-1623 ISIAGGVLS
+1623 ISIAGGILS
-1632 AKNDVALNAK
+1632 AKNDVDLNAK
-1642 GDVNINA
+1642 GDVNLTA

-1705 SEAGKADLAAEN
+1705 SEAGKADLIAEN
-1717 NINIAN
+1717 SINIAN
-1723 ATEYHECLHEEHNKV
+1723 ATEYHERLHEEHNKV

-1749 YDYSRQNT
+1749 YDYSKQNT

-1766 EIAISSKKDTNL
+1766 ELAISSKKDTNI

-1806 ESEYIKSVKKSGI
+1806 ESEYIKSVKKSGVFA
-1819 LSGGG
+1819 GGG

-1857 NLDADKAANVKG
+1857 NLDADKAVNVKG
-1869 STVVAGKDINIT
+1869 STVVAGKNINIT

-1910 VGGEAVNKVNEVV
+1910 VGGAYVDVVNNAANSVKHATDVEDKRLGALVAVKGYKDADKAIKNIKSNGSGKVNE
-1923 NHVERANQVNDKRLA
+1923 N
-1938 ALHGYKAIESVEKN
+1938 
-1952 IGMLK
+1952 
-1957 DAVKNP
+1957 
-1963 SQGLSLNVSVGS
+1963 LSINVSLGTTK
-1975 SQSRIESK
+1975 SK
-1983 STTVVA
+1983 SESNSTTTVA
-1989 NGSNVKAAGDVKITS
+1989 NASEVKAGGDVNVTS
-2004 TEKDINITGSNV
+2004 TKKDINITGSNV

-2052 VGFDIATGQVSS
+2052 ASLELGKGPSYS
-2064 VTISGS
+2064 ISGS
-2070 KSKGEV
+2070 MSKGEV
-2076 DANSTSYNE
+2076 SANGTTYNE
-2085 STVKAD
+2085 SNVTANED
-2091 KKLDFTSAKDTNIK
+2091 LSFTSGKDTNVK
-2105 GGNLSGE
+2105 GGKLSGE
-2112 KIAGNVGG
+2112 KVTGNVGG
-2120 DLNIESKQD
+2120 SLNIESKQD
-2129 KNSYKEKNSS
+2129 SNSYKENNKS
-2139 AGFGVGIDL
+2139 VGASVGL
-2148 SGKNK
+2148 GSNK
-2153 NDGIATTDKKDKAS
+2153 AVS
-2167 NADKTGIFGS
+2167 GS
-2177 ATKSNVDSNYESVTN
+2177 ASVGKIDSKYESVTD

-2205 RVEANTD
+2205 GVGQNTD

-2220 EAEKDKNKIST
+2220 TADADKNKLST
-2231 GTLTYEDIKN
+2231 GTLTFEDIQN
-2241 KAEYEAGSIG
+2241 KADYKAGGAG
-2251 INVDTSKNAKNK
+2251 IKVNKNN
-2263 DAGVTPNIGVGAK
+2263 
-2276 DDAESVTKATVSEGE
+2276 DAEYNEKGITPDIGMPASGEAESTTKATISKGT
-2291 IEIRDKGHQK
+2291 IEIRDKENQK
-2301 QDLKDLNRD
+2301 QDINKLNRD
-2310 TQNSLNKLGEIFDKT
+2310 NANSLNKLGEIFDKT

-2332 LAGLFGEI
+2332 LANLFGEL
-2340 AYKAVGDLA
+2340 AYNEIHYMDGSNEQKALY
-2349 IKNGW
+2349 
-2354 QEGSAEKNAL
+2354 
-2364 HALVGGIMSELTNS
+2364 HAVVGGIMSKLT
-2378 GFLAGASGA
+2378 GGDFLAGATAAGINKLVIEEVKKAANYEPDKMQWVSAALGAVVAEFVSGNA
-2387 MINEII
+2387 
-2393 QDKLRDMFKDNP
+2393 Q
-2405 AMHQWASALIG
+2405 AGASA
-2416 GVVAQVAA
+2416 AA
-2424 DNAQV
+2424 
-2429 GSATASSGTKNNY
+2429 SGTKNNEVADIIFNPKRVLNGY
-2442 LTHEQLEKYNSEIE
+2442 GEGLKDRGIEEIEDISAIVSDPLGTLNEMYQFLQAVYEEPSLANEIKEQFVDVFNERLDKFENGTAEETGYELGRISVDIASLCVASGSSKILTKFPRVGKIVSSLEKYTAKSISTTKLTNDIVY
-2456 AIEKDD
+2456 IGD
-2462 SLTEEEK
+2462 SLWEK
-2469 KDAKKIIDLKY
+2469 GAFKRGQIIDK
-2480 DLISALQ
+2480 ALGNN
-2487 DREWLSRF
+2487 L
-2495 NSKINVIQL
+2495 
-2504 KNGEYEIKGETF
+2504 
-2516 YVGYNKDGSPA
+2516 GYN
-2527 FLSTGTTYGIKD
+2527 
-2539 DNLNDLLQK
+2539 
-2548 IIPGDKIQFPDGS
+2548 FP
-2561 KFYIQPNGQLFEEDN
+2561 
-2576 VGFLMPFKMIS
+2576 
-2587 FDTNAVVDK
+2587 VVDK
-2596 RNMFVY
+2596 LNDRTITSIKSMDLTANTYQTGRGIYNTLVKNIDTLDNFTERAWHGTVVSKEVY
-2602 DATISSNLKND
+2602 DYKELEVAIPKIKISQDQK
-2613 AGELITGV
+2613 
-2621 ASSIGGLLAGYELA
+2621 
-2635 KLAITSG
+2635 
-2642 NDSGILVG
+2642 
-2650 AIVVAMNANEL
+2650 
-2661 VISGTSGYKNLF
+2661 
-2673 NHNISTVNFI
+2673 
-2683 KDSVLAGSENEKIY
+2683 
-2697 NSLNTATQMIGI
+2697 
-2709 IGDCQQFY
+2709 
-2717 KLIEEGKLRNID
+2717 R
-2729 WDKIIY
+2729 
-2735 DKKERDELTSILNS
+2735 
-2749 YNLGLD
+2749 GLD
-2755 IKTVGDILNK
+2755 EAIQYAKSKNIRIKITIIE

>member
-18 LSLQMQAVI
+18 LSLQMQAVM

-83 NSQLAGAL
+83 NSHLAGAL

-151 TLTTGVPDWGAD
+151 TLTTGMPDWGAD

-198 MASAIKIN
+198 MARAIKIN

-219 GSNEVKYNADGSLE
+219 GSNEVKYNTDGSLE
-233 VQKTTA
+233 VHKTTA

-283 LSITNDGRIVFTKN
+283 LSITNAGRIVFTKN
-297 AGSNNSADG
+297 AGSNNTADG
-306 LPNKDYT
+306 LSNKDYT
-313 YLTSDGTVMVSST
+313 SLTSDGNVMVSST
-326 EDIENSGVITA
+326 ENIENSSVITA

-372 LQDAAALRITADEIA
+372 LQDAAALRITADEIT
-387 NSGNINASSILHVAS
+387 NSGNINASKILHVTS
-402 AKAINNDGYMHSS
+402 TKAINNDGYMHSS

-421 AGGILSGSG
+421 AGSVLSGSG

-439 VTADKLTLNKNNIYT
+439 VQADKVTLNKNNIYT

-472 NPDKPVIPAT
+472 NPDKPVIPET
-482 PNPEALREAEDFKAP
+482 PNPEAPREAEDFKAP

-516 ISDDDLDLVADANAN
+516 ISDNDIDLVADANAN

-566 NIKSTGLILNNATTY
+566 NIKSTGLILNNATKY

-606 EVTSSNASTLSGY
+606 EVTSSNASTLNGY

-631 ANVNGISVNGLGFI
+631 ANANGISVNGLGFI

-683 RNPKQLEIF
+683 RTPKQLEIF
-692 TSNLQVDQSEVYTNE
+692 TNNLQVDKSEVYNNE

-723 ATENMHINAG
+723 ATENMQINAG
-733 ALKNSSLGYI
+733 TLKNSSLGYI

-769 LKVSAAKLS
+769 LSVSAAKLS

-791 DINIA
+791 DINIV

-830 QNGTLAVANRFA
+830 RNGTLTVANRFA
-842 NDGATISTDSNNAL
+842 NDGATISADGSSAL
-856 TKITTTDFS
+856 TKITATDFS
-865 NTNKGAF
+865 NTNKGVF
-872 VSKGSLQLE
+872 ISKGSLQLE

-939 LEADLGSF
+939 LEADLGSL
-947 TNQDSAYFGVG
+947 TNQDSAYFGIG
-958 KNAAINTSNDFT
+958 KNAVINTSNDFT

-992 NEDGLIAVGASG
+992 NEDGLVAVGASG
-1004 TISATN
+1004 TISANN

-1021 GSLINAAGDLSLT
+1021 GSLINAASDLSLT

-1115 ASGNIK
+1115 ASGNIN

-1212 SGVSGVKIYATDI
+1212 SGVGGVKINAADI
-1225 VNRTHQAKGKVG
+1225 VNKTHQAKGKVG
-1237 DLPESDA
+1237 DLPESDD

-1249 ADKHLT
+1249 AENHLT
-1255 DETLYKEKQDV
+1255 DEKLYKEKQDV
-1266 STSVEGKADDKAA
+1266 STSVEGKADDKSA

-1285 TGDKMTDISSLHIN
+1285 TGDKMMDISSLHIN
-1299 SKIFKLTDDATAKY
+1299 SKIFKLTEDATAKY

-1379 QFAALMNAGAVIA
+1379 QFAALMNAGAVVA

-1468 IKSDGTVALRAENV
+1468 IRSDGTVALRAENV
-1482 SNKGDIASEN
+1482 DNKGDIAGKN

-1523 ATVSKKQYK
+1523 AATSETQYR

-1537 KLEATGSISA
+1537 KIEATGSISA
-1547 GQNLTLEAGKN
+1547 GQNLTLDAGN
-1558 ITNKGANLTAGKDLT
+1558 SITNRGANLTAGKNVT

-1608 SALSGENIRLNTKKD
+1608 SALSGENIRLNAKKD

-1642 GDVNINA
+1642 GDVNLTA

-1659 VGNRGGSYYNHNK
+1659 VGNCGGSYYNHNK

-1681 TIAAKNDISIAS
+1681 TIVAKNGISIAS
-1693 GKDINIKGSNVA
+1693 GKDINIKGSNIA
-1705 SEAGKADLAAEN
+1705 SEAGKADLIAEN

-1723 ATEYHECLHEEHNKV
+1723 ETEYHERLHEYHSKV
-1738 SGLLSSKTTDI
+1738 SGVLSSKTTDI
-1749 YDYSRQNT
+1749 YDYSNQNT

-1766 EIAISSKKDTNL
+1766 ELAISSKKDTNI

-1806 ESEYIKSVKKSGI
+1806 ESEYRKSVKKSGVFA
-1819 LSGGG
+1819 GGG

-1852 VKGNV
+1852 VKGSV

-1869 STVVAGKDINIT
+1869 SSVVAGKDINIT
-1881 GENVKI
+1881 GENVSI
-1887 ENSDSIYN
+1887 ENSNSVYN

-1910 VGGEAVNKVNEVV
+1910 VGGAYVDVV
-1923 NHVERANQVNDKRLA
+1923 NNAANSVKHATDVEDKRLG
-1938 ALHGYKAIESVEKN
+1938 ALVAVKGYKDADKAI
-1952 IGMLK
+1952 K
-1957 DAVKNP
+1957 DIKGKGGGNVTEN
-1963 SQGLSLNVSVGS
+1963 LSINVSLGTMK
-1975 SQSRIESK
+1975 SK
-1983 STTVVA
+1983 SESNSTTTVA
-1989 NGSNVKAAGDVKITS
+1989 NASEVKAGGEVNVTS
-2004 TEKDINITGSNV
+2004 TKKDINITGSNV

-2037 NKTEQNSKSSSASVG
+2037 NKTEQSSKSSSASVG
-2052 VGFDIATGQVSS
+2052 ASLELGKGPSYS
-2064 VTISGS
+2064 ISGS
-2070 KSKGEV
+2070 MAKGEV
-2076 DANSTSYNE
+2076 SANGTTFNE
-2085 STVKAD
+2085 SNVTANKDLSFA
-2091 KKLDFTSAKDTNIK
+2091 SGNDTNIK
-2105 GGNLSGE
+2105 GGKLSGE
-2112 KIAGNVGG
+2112 NVTGNIGN

-2129 KNSYKEKNSS
+2129 SNSYKENNKS
-2139 AGFGVGIDL
+2139 VGASVGL
-2148 SGKNK
+2148 GSNK
-2153 NDGIATTDKKDKAS
+2153 AVS
-2167 NADKTGIFGS
+2167 GS
-2177 ATKSNVDSNYESVTN
+2177 ASVGKIDSKYESVIE
-2192 QSGIYA
+2192 QSCIYA
-2198 GKEGFDI
+2198 GKDGFDI
-2205 RVEANTD
+2205 NVGENTD

-2220 EAEKDKNKIST
+2220 AAEADKNKLST
-2231 GTLTYEDIKN
+2231 GTLTFEDIQN
-2241 KAEYEAGSIG
+2241 KADYKANG
-2251 INVDTSKNAKNK
+2251 I
-2263 DAGVTPNIGVGAK
+2263 GAK
-2276 DDAESVTKATVSEGE
+2276 VNKNNNADYNEKGITPDIGMLASGEAESQTKATISKGT
-2291 IEIRDKGHQK
+2291 IEIRDKENQK
-2301 QDLKDLNRD
+2301 QDINKLNRD

-2325 KVEERQE
+2325 KIEERQE
-2332 LAGLFGEI
+2332 LANLFGEL
-2340 AYKAVGDLA
+2340 AYNEIHYMDGSNEQKALY
-2349 IKNGW
+2349 
-2354 QEGSAEKNAL
+2354 
-2364 HALVGGIMSELTNS
+2364 HAVVGGIMSKLT
-2378 GFLAGASGA
+2378 GGDFLAGATAAGINKLVIEEVKKASNYDPDKMQWVSAALGA
-2387 MINEII
+2387 
-2393 QDKLRDMFKDNP
+2393 
-2405 AMHQWASALIG
+2405 
-2416 GVVAQVAA
+2416 VVAEFVSGNPQAGGSVAA
-2424 DNAQV
+2424 
-2429 GSATASSGTKNNY
+2429 SGTKNNEVADIIFNPKRVLNGY
-2442 LTHEQLEKYNSEIE
+2442 GEGLKDRGVEEIEDISAIVSDPLGTLNEMYQFLQAVYEEPSLANEIKEQFIDVFNERLDKFENGTAEETGYELGRISVDIASLCVASGSSKILTKFPRVGKIVSSLEKYTAKSISTTKLTNDIVY
-2456 AIEKDD
+2456 IGD
-2462 SLTEEEK
+2462 SLWEK
-2469 KDAKKIIDLKY
+2469 GAFKRGQIIDK
-2480 DLISALQ
+2480 ALGNN
-2487 DREWLSRF
+2487 L
-2495 NSKINVIQL
+2495 
-2504 KNGEYEIKGETF
+2504 
-2516 YVGYNKDGSPA
+2516 GYN
-2527 FLSTGTTYGIKD
+2527 
-2539 DNLNDLLQK
+2539 
-2548 IIPGDKIQFPDGS
+2548 FP
-2561 KFYIQPNGQLFEEDN
+2561 
-2576 VGFLMPFKMIS
+2576 
-2587 FDTNAVVDK
+2587 VVDK
-2596 RNMFVY
+2596 LNDRTITSIKSMDLTANTYQTGRGIYNALVKNIDDLEAFEKRSWRHTTINIDDY
-2602 DATISSNLKND
+2602 DYKQLEVAIPKITISKDQKNGLEQ
-2613 AGELITGV
+2613 AVKYAKSKNINVKIT
-2621 ASSIGGLLAGYELA
+2621 
-2635 KLAITSG
+2635 
-2642 NDSGILVG
+2642 
-2650 AIVVAMNANEL
+2650 VVE
-2661 VISGTSGYKNLF
+2661 
-2673 NHNISTVNFI
+2673 
-2683 KDSVLAGSENEKIY
+2683 
-2697 NSLNTATQMIGI
+2697 
-2709 IGDCQQFY
+2709 
-2717 KLIEEGKLRNID
+2717 
-2729 WDKIIY
+2729 
-2735 DKKERDELTSILNS
+2735 
-2749 YNLGLD
+2749 
-2755 IKTVGDILNK
+2755 

>member
-18 LSLQMQAVI
+18 LSLQMQAVM

-83 NSQLAGAL
+83 NSKLAGAL

-151 TLTTGVPDWGAD
+151 TLTTGMPDWGTD

-169 SVAKGTIDIQNA
+169 SVAKGAIDIQNA

-198 MASAIKIN
+198 MARAIKIN

-219 GSNEVKYNADGSLE
+219 GSNEVKYNTDGSLE
-233 VQKTTA
+233 VHKTTA

-297 AGSNNSADG
+297 AGSNNTADG
-306 LPNKDYT
+306 LSNKDYT
-313 YLTSDGTVMVSST
+313 SLTSDGNVMVSST
-326 EDIENSGVITA
+326 EDIENSSVITA

-439 VTADKLTLNKNNIYT
+439 VQADKVTLNKNNIYT

-482 PNPEALREAEDFKAP
+482 PNPEAPREAEDFKAP
-497 ALPDIAQA
+497 ALPDVAQA

-553 NGNGVSRNLYSDF
+553 NSNGVSRNLYSDF
-566 NIKSTGLILNNATTY
+566 NIKSTGLILNNATKY

-606 EVTSSNASTLSGY
+606 EVTSSHASTLNGY

-683 RNPKQLEIF
+683 RNPKQLDVF
-692 TSNLQVDQSEVYTNE
+692 TNNLQADKSELYANE

-733 ALKNSSLGYI
+733 ALKNSNLGYI
-743 EAQKNLTA
+743 EAKENLTA
-751 TVSGDVEQDKA
+751 TVSGNVEQDKA
-762 TLKAGEA
+762 TLKAGKA
-769 LKVSAAKLS
+769 LSVSAAKLS

-796 ASISNNKSIILAGND
+796 ASISNNTSIILAGND

-830 QNGTLAVANRFA
+830 QNGTLTVANRFA
-842 NDGATISTDSNNAL
+842 NDGATISADGSSAL
-856 TKITTTDFS
+856 TKITATDFS

-933 VDVQGN
+933 IDVQGN

-958 KNAAINTSNDFT
+958 KNAVINTSNDFT

-976 IFVTKDLTIN
+976 TFVTKNLTIN

-992 NEDGLIAVGASG
+992 NEDGLVAIGGSG
-1004 TISATN
+1004 TISANN

-1021 GSLINAAGDLSLT
+1021 GSLINAVGDLSLT

-1109 ADANII
+1109 ADSNII
-1115 ASGNIK
+1115 ASGNIN
-1121 IDLDKDLTNHYS
+1121 IDLDKNLTNHYS

-1212 SGVSGVKIYATDI
+1212 SGVSGVKIEAKDI
-1225 VNRTHQAKGKVG
+1225 VNKTHQAKGKVG
-1237 DLPESDA
+1237 DLPESDD

-1249 ADKHLT
+1249 AENHLT
-1255 DETLYKEKQDV
+1255 YEKLYKEKQDV
-1266 STSVEGKADDKAA
+1266 STSVEGKADDRAA
-1279 AGKDNN
+1279 AGKDNQ
-1285 TGDKMTDISSLHIN
+1285 TGDKLPDISSLHIN
-1299 SKIFKLTDDATAKY
+1299 SKIFKLTEDATAKY

-1482 SNKGDIASEN
+1482 SNKGDIAGKN
-1492 LAVKAEKNI
+1492 LKIKAEKNI
-1501 TNSGTMRAKADAL
+1501 TNSGTMRAKVDAM

-1523 ATVSKKQYK
+1523 AATSETQYR

-1623 ISIAGGVLS
+1623 ISIAGGILS
-1632 AKNDVALNAK
+1632 AKNDVELNAK
-1642 GDVNINA
+1642 GDVNLTA

-1659 VGNRGGSYYNHNK
+1659 VGKRGSSYYNHNR
-1672 QVDEAVKGT
+1672 QMDEAVKGT

-1723 ATEYHECLHEEHNKV
+1723 ETEYHERLHEEHNKV

-1766 EIAISSKKDTNL
+1766 ELAISSKKDTNI

-1788 VSVKT
+1788 VNVKT
-1793 GGNLN
+1793 GGSLN
-1798 IGSAEQTS
+1798 IGSAEQTG
-1806 ESEYIKSVKKSGI
+1806 ESEYIKSVKKSGVFA
-1819 LSGGG
+1819 GGG

-1881 GENVKI
+1881 GENVSI

-1910 VGGEAVNKVNEVV
+1910 VGGGYVDVVNNAANSVKHATDVEDKRLGALVAVKGYKDADKAIKSIKGKGGGKVNE
-1923 NHVERANQVNDKRLA
+1923 N
-1938 ALHGYKAIESVEKN
+1938 
-1952 IGMLK
+1952 
-1957 DAVKNP
+1957 
-1963 SQGLSLNVSVGS
+1963 LSINVSLGTTK
-1975 SQSRIESK
+1975 SK
-1983 STTVVA
+1983 SESNSTTTVA
-1989 NGSNVKAAGDVKITS
+1989 NASEVKAGGDINVTS
-2004 TEKDINITGSNV
+2004 TKKDINITGSNV

-2052 VGFDIATGQVSS
+2052 ASLELGKGPSYS
-2064 VTISGS
+2064 ISGS
-2070 KSKGEV
+2070 MSKGEV
-2076 DANSTSYNE
+2076 SANGTTYNE
-2085 STVKAD
+2085 SNVTANKDLSFA
-2091 KKLDFTSAKDTNIK
+2091 SGNDTNIK

-2112 KIAGNVGG
+2112 KVTGNVGG

-2129 KNSYKEKNSS
+2129 SNSYKENNKS
-2139 AGFGVGIDL
+2139 VGASIGL
-2148 SGKNK
+2148 GSNK
-2153 NDGIATTDKKDKAS
+2153 AVS
-2167 NADKTGIFGS
+2167 GS
-2177 ATKSNVDSNYESVTN
+2177 ASVGKIDSNYKSVTD

-2205 RVEANTD
+2205 RVEDNTD
-2212 LKGGIISS
+2212 LKGSIISS
-2220 EAEKDKNKIST
+2220 TADADKNKLST
-2231 GTLTYEDIKN
+2231 GTLTFEDIQN
-2241 KAEYEAGSIG
+2241 KADYKAGGAG
-2251 INVDTSKNAKNK
+2251 IKVNKNN
-2263 DAGVTPNIGVGAK
+2263 
-2276 DDAESVTKATVSEGE
+2276 DAEYNEKGITPDIGMPASGEAESTTNATISKGT
-2291 IEIRDKGHQK
+2291 IEIRDKDKQK
-2301 QDLKDLNRD
+2301 QDIEKLNRD
-2310 TQNSLNKLGEIFDKT
+2310 TANSLNKLGEIFDKT
-2325 KVEERQE
+2325 KIEERQE
-2332 LAGLFGEI
+2332 LANLFGEL
-2340 AYKAVGDLA
+2340 AYNEIHYMDGSNEQKALY
-2349 IKNGW
+2349 
-2354 QEGSAEKNAL
+2354 
-2364 HALVGGIMSELTNS
+2364 HAVVGGIMSKLT
-2378 GFLAGASGA
+2378 GGDFLAGATAAGINKLVIEEVKKAANYEPDKMQWVSAVLGA
-2387 MINEII
+2387 
-2393 QDKLRDMFKDNP
+2393 
-2405 AMHQWASALIG
+2405 
-2416 GVVAQVAA
+2416 VVAEFVSGNPQAG
-2424 DNAQV
+2424 
-2429 GSATASSGTKNNY
+2429 GSAAASGTKNNEVADIIFNPKRVLNGY
-2442 LTHEQLEKYNSEIE
+2442 GEGLKDRGIEEIEDISAIVSDPLGTLNEMYQFLQAIYEEPSLANEIKEQFVDVFNERLDKFENGTAEETGYELGRISVDIASLCVASGSSKILTKFPRVGKIVSSLEKYTAKSISTTKLTNDIVY
-2456 AIEKDD
+2456 IGD
-2462 SLTEEEK
+2462 SLWEK
-2469 KDAKKIIDLKY
+2469 GAFKRGQIIDK
-2480 DLISALQ
+2480 ALGNN
-2487 DREWLSRF
+2487 L
-2495 NSKINVIQL
+2495 
-2504 KNGEYEIKGETF
+2504 
-2516 YVGYNKDGSPA
+2516 GYN
-2527 FLSTGTTYGIKD
+2527 
-2539 DNLNDLLQK
+2539 
-2548 IIPGDKIQFPDGS
+2548 FP
-2561 KFYIQPNGQLFEEDN
+2561 
-2576 VGFLMPFKMIS
+2576 
-2587 FDTNAVVDK
+2587 VVDK
-2596 RNMFVY
+2596 LNDRTITSIKSMDLTANTYQTGRGIYNALVKNIDDLEAFEKRSWRHTTINIDDY
-2602 DATISSNLKND
+2602 DYKQLEVAIPKITISKDQKNGLEQ
-2613 AGELITGV
+2613 AVKYAKSKNINVKIT
-2621 ASSIGGLLAGYELA
+2621 
-2635 KLAITSG
+2635 
-2642 NDSGILVG
+2642 
-2650 AIVVAMNANEL
+2650 VVE
-2661 VISGTSGYKNLF
+2661 
-2673 NHNISTVNFI
+2673 
-2683 KDSVLAGSENEKIY
+2683 
-2697 NSLNTATQMIGI
+2697 
-2709 IGDCQQFY
+2709 
-2717 KLIEEGKLRNID
+2717 
-2729 WDKIIY
+2729 
-2735 DKKERDELTSILNS
+2735 
-2749 YNLGLD
+2749 
-2755 IKTVGDILNK
+2755 

>member
-18 LSLQMQAVI
+18 LSLQMQAVM

-76 HTGSAQY
+76 HTESAQY

-198 MASAIKIN
+198 MARAIKIN

-219 GSNEVKYNADGSLE
+219 GSNEVKYNTDGSLE

-283 LSITNDGRIVFTKN
+283 LSITNDGKIVFTKN
-297 AGSNNSADG
+297 AGSNNTADG
-306 LPNKDYT
+306 LSNKDYT
-313 YLTSDGTVMVSST
+313 SLTSDGTVMVSST

-372 LQDAAALRITADEIA
+372 LQEAAALRITADEIT
-387 NSGNINASSILHVAS
+387 NSGNINASKILDVTS
-402 AKAINNDGYMHSS
+402 TKAINNDGYMHSN

-430 SIGAKSSVN
+430 SVGAKSSVN
-439 VTADKLTLNKNNIYT
+439 VTADKISLNKKNIYT

-472 NPDKPVIPAT
+472 NPDKPVIPET
-482 PNPEALREAEDFKAP
+482 PDPETPREAEEFKAP

-505 SGVAATVKKDK
+505 SGVAATMKKDK

-553 NGNGVSRNLYSDF
+553 NSNGVSRNLYSDF
-566 NIKSTGLILNNATTY
+566 NIKSTGLILNNATKY

-606 EVTSSNASTLSGY
+606 EVTSSNASTLNGY

-683 RNPKQLEIF
+683 RNPKQLDVF
-692 TSNLQVDQSEVYTNE
+692 TNNLQADKSELYANE

-723 ATENMHINAG
+723 ATENMQLNAAG
-733 ALKNSSLGYI
+733 LKNSNSGYI

-762 TLKAGEA
+762 TLKVGNNLQLRANA
-769 LKVSAAKLS
+769 LK
-778 NTNNSLISAGNDA
+778 NTNNSLLSAGNDA
-791 DINIA
+791 DINITTA
-796 ASISNNKSIILAGND
+796 IDNAKSIILAGQN

-830 QNGTLAVANRFA
+830 QNGTLAVANKFA
-842 NDGATISTDSNNAL
+842 NDGATISADASSAL
-856 TKITTTDFS
+856 TKITATDFS
-865 NTNKGAF
+865 NTNKGVF
-872 VSKGSLQLE
+872 ISKGSLQLE

-939 LEADLGSF
+939 LEADLGSL

-958 KNAAINTSNDFT
+958 KNAVINTSNDFT

-976 IFVTKDLTIN
+976 IFVTKNLTIN

-992 NEDGLIAVGASG
+992 NEDGLVAVGGSG

-1021 GSLINAAGDLSLT
+1021 GSLINAVGDLSLT

-1115 ASGNIK
+1115 ASGNIN
-1121 IDLDKDLTNHYS
+1121 INLDNDLTNHYS

-1147 TVENVGYQGTIHYY
+1147 TIENVGYQGTIHYY

-1212 SGVSGVKIYATDI
+1212 SGVGGVKIEAKEI
-1225 VNRTHQAKGKVG
+1225 VNKTHQAKGKVG
-1237 DLPESDA
+1237 DLPESDD

-1249 ADKHLT
+1249 AENHIT
-1255 DETLYKEKQDV
+1255 DEKLYKEKQDV

-1279 AGKDNN
+1279 AGKDNQ
-1285 TGDKMTDISSLHIN
+1285 TGDKMMDISSLHIN

-1379 QFAALMNAGAVIA
+1379 QFAAMMNAGAVVA

-1492 LAVKAEKNI
+1492 LTVKAEKNI

-1523 ATVSKKQYK
+1523 A
-1532 ELNQK
+1532 
-1537 KLEATGSISA
+1537 A
-1547 GQNLTLEAGKN
+1547 
-1558 ITNKGANLTAGKDLT
+1558 
-1573 LNANDV
+1573 
-1579 DIVTVA
+1579 
-1585 NEKHVAVAYGSSSAE
+1585 
-1600 IHDVQHQQ
+1600 
-1608 SALSGENIRLNTKKD
+1608 
-1623 ISIAGGVLS
+1623 
-1632 AKNDVALNAK
+1632 
-1642 GDVNINA
+1642 
-1649 VKDLYSEESE
+1649 
-1659 VGNRGGSYYNHNK
+1659 
-1672 QVDEAVKGT
+1672 
-1681 TIAAKNDISIAS
+1681 
-1693 GKDINIKGSNVA
+1693 
-1705 SEAGKADLAAEN
+1705 
-1717 NINIAN
+1717 
-1723 ATEYHECLHEEHNKV
+1723 
-1738 SGLLSSKTTDI
+1738 
-1749 YDYSRQNT
+1749 
-1757 VVGSNVSAG
+1757 
-1766 EIAISSKKDTNL
+1766 
-1778 TGSNVVADND
+1778 
-1788 VSVKT
+1788 
-1793 GGNLN
+1793 
-1798 IGSAEQTS
+1798 TS
-1806 ESEYIKSVKKSGI
+1806 E
-1819 LSGGG
+1819 
-1824 LGFTI
+1824 T
-1829 GKEKQKDQYANQ
+1829 
-1841 NTEQVGSTVGS
+1841 
-1852 VKGNV
+1852 
-1857 NLDADKAANVKG
+1857 
-1869 STVVAGKDINIT
+1869 
-1881 GENVKI
+1881 
-1887 ENSDSIYN
+1887 
-1895 AQEKHEFKRTGLSVS
+1895 H
-1910 VGGEAVNKVNEVV
+1910 
-1923 NHVERANQVNDKRLA
+1923 
-1938 ALHGYKAIESVEKN
+1938 IES
-1952 IGMLK
+1952 
-1957 DAVKNP
+1957 
-1963 SQGLSLNVSVGS
+1963 
-1975 SQSRIESK
+1975 
-1983 STTVVA
+1983 
-1989 NGSNVKAAGDVKITS
+1989 
-2004 TEKDINITGSNV
+2004 
-2016 EGKDVTLNA
+2016 
-2025 KENLNITASKNT
+2025 
-2037 NKTEQNSKSSSASVG
+2037 
-2052 VGFDIATGQVSS
+2052 
-2064 VTISGS
+2064 
-2070 KSKGEV
+2070 
-2076 DANSTSYNE
+2076 
-2085 STVKAD
+2085 
-2091 KKLDFTSAKDTNIK
+2091 
-2105 GGNLSGE
+2105 
-2112 KIAGNVGG
+2112 
-2120 DLNIESKQD
+2120 
-2129 KNSYKEKNSS
+2129 
-2139 AGFGVGIDL
+2139 
-2148 SGKNK
+2148 
-2153 NDGIATTDKKDKAS
+2153 
-2167 NADKTGIFGS
+2167 
-2177 ATKSNVDSNYESVTN
+2177 
-2192 QSGIYA
+2192 
-2198 GKEGFDI
+2198 
-2205 RVEANTD
+2205 
-2212 LKGGIISS
+2212 
-2220 EAEKDKNKIST
+2220 
-2231 GTLTYEDIKN
+2231 
-2241 KAEYEAGSIG
+2241 
-2251 INVDTSKNAKNK
+2251 
-2263 DAGVTPNIGVGAK
+2263 
-2276 DDAESVTKATVSEGE
+2276 
-2291 IEIRDKGHQK
+2291 
-2301 QDLKDLNRD
+2301 
-2310 TQNSLNKLGEIFDKT
+2310 
-2325 KVEERQE
+2325 
-2332 LAGLFGEI
+2332 
-2340 AYKAVGDLA
+2340 
-2349 IKNGW
+2349 
-2354 QEGSAEKNAL
+2354 
-2364 HALVGGIMSELTNS
+2364 
-2378 GFLAGASGA
+2378 
-2387 MINEII
+2387 
-2393 QDKLRDMFKDNP
+2393 
-2405 AMHQWASALIG
+2405 
-2416 GVVAQVAA
+2416 
-2424 DNAQV
+2424 
-2429 GSATASSGTKNNY
+2429 
-2442 LTHEQLEKYNSEIE
+2442 
-2456 AIEKDD
+2456 
-2462 SLTEEEK
+2462 
-2469 KDAKKIIDLKY
+2469 
-2480 DLISALQ
+2480 
-2487 DREWLSRF
+2487 
-2495 NSKINVIQL
+2495 
-2504 KNGEYEIKGETF
+2504 
-2516 YVGYNKDGSPA
+2516 
-2527 FLSTGTTYGIKD
+2527 
-2539 DNLNDLLQK
+2539 
-2548 IIPGDKIQFPDGS
+2548 
-2561 KFYIQPNGQLFEEDN
+2561 
-2576 VGFLMPFKMIS
+2576 
-2587 FDTNAVVDK
+2587 
-2596 RNMFVY
+2596 
-2602 DATISSNLKND
+2602 
-2613 AGELITGV
+2613 
-2621 ASSIGGLLAGYELA
+2621 
-2635 KLAITSG
+2635 
-2642 NDSGILVG
+2642 
-2650 AIVVAMNANEL
+2650 
-2661 VISGTSGYKNLF
+2661 
-2673 NHNISTVNFI
+2673 
-2683 KDSVLAGSENEKIY
+2683 
-2697 NSLNTATQMIGI
+2697 
-2709 IGDCQQFY
+2709 
-2717 KLIEEGKLRNID
+2717 
-2729 WDKIIY
+2729 
-2735 DKKERDELTSILNS
+2735 
-2749 YNLGLD
+2749 
-2755 IKTVGDILNK
+2755 

>member
-18 LSLQMQAVI
+18 LSLQMQAVM
-27 PCYAAVTA
+27 PCYAAVIA

-151 TLTTGVPDWGAD
+151 TLTTGMPDWGAD

-198 MASAIKIN
+198 MARAIKIN

-219 GSNEVKYNADGSLE
+219 GSNEVKYNTDGSLE

-297 AGSNNSADG
+297 AGSSNTADG
-306 LPNKDYT
+306 LSNKDYT
-313 YLTSDGTVMVSST
+313 SLTSDGNVMISST
-326 EDIENSGVITA
+326 EDIENSSVITA

-387 NSGNINASSILHVAS
+387 NSGNINASSILHVTS
-402 AKAINNDGYMHSS
+402 TKAINNDGYMHSS

-439 VTADKLTLNKNNIYT
+439 VQADKVTLNKNNIYT

-472 NPDKPVIPAT
+472 NPDKPVIPET
-482 PNPEALREAEDFKAP
+482 SNPEAPREAEDFKAP
-497 ALPDIAQA
+497 ALPNIAQA

-516 ISDDDLDLVADANAN
+516 ISDNDLDLVADANAN
-531 GKYKPIIDKAANG
+531 GKYKPIIEKAANG

-566 NIKSTGLILNNATTY
+566 NIKSTGLILNNATKY

-606 EVTSSNASTLSGY
+606 EVTSSNASTLNGY

-631 ANVNGISVNGLGFI
+631 ANANGISVNGLGFI

-661 DGSFKFS
+661 DGNLKFGN
-668 DNKGDMIIAGDGLNA
+668 NKGDMLISGDGLNA
-683 RNPKQLEIF
+683 HNPKQLEIF
-692 TSNLQVDQSEVYTNE
+692 TNNLQVDKSEVYTNE

-723 ATENMHINAG
+723 ATENMQINAG
-733 ALKNSSLGYI
+733 MLKNSSLGYI

-751 TVSGDVEQDKA
+751 AVSGDVEQDKA

-769 LKVSAAKLS
+769 LSVSAAKLS

-811 LDVRAADFINQD
+811 LDVKAADFINQD

-830 QNGTLAVANRFA
+830 QNGTLAVANKFA
-842 NDGATISTDSNNAL
+842 NDGATISADGSSAL
-856 TKITTTDFS
+856 TKITATDFS

-872 VSKGSLQLE
+872 ISKGSLQLE

-913 LHTGGDAK
+913 LHTGGNAK

-939 LEADLGSF
+939 LEADLGSL
-947 TNQDSAYFGVG
+947 TNQDSAYFGIG
-958 KNAAINTSNDFT
+958 KNAVINTSNDFT

-976 IFVTKDLTIN
+976 IFVTNDLTIN

-992 NEDGLIAVGASG
+992 NEDGLVAVGGSG

-1021 GSLINAAGDLSLT
+1021 GSLINAAGDLSLN
-1034 AEDTVLNR
+1034 AQETVLNR

-1090 DAVRKFDRQIL
+1090 DAVCKFDRQIL

-1115 ASGNIK
+1115 ASGKIN
-1121 IDLDKDLTNHYS
+1121 IDLDKDLSNHYS

-1212 SGVSGVKIYATDI
+1212 SGVSGVKIKAADI

-1249 ADKHLT
+1249 AENHLT
-1255 DETLYKEKQDV
+1255 DKKLYKEKQDV

-1285 TGDKMTDISSLHIN
+1285 TGEKMMDISSLHIN
-1299 SKIFKLTDDATAKY
+1299 SKVFKLTDDATAKY

-1379 QFAALMNAGAVIA
+1379 QFAALMNAGAVVA
-1392 EEMNLKVGV
+1392 EAMDLKVGV

-1411 TTDIVWLVE
+1411 TSDIVWLVE

-1425 QKVLVPEVFLAQ
+1425 EKVLVPEVFLAQ
-1437 VRSEDLRP
+1437 VRSEDLRS

-1454 VELYSKQDIKNMGN
+1454 VELYSKQDIKNMGD

-1482 SNKGDIASEN
+1482 SNKGDIASKN
-1492 LAVKAEKNI
+1492 LTVKAEKNI
-1501 TNSGTMRAKADAL
+1501 TNSGTMRAKANAL

-1537 KLEATGSISA
+1537 KLEATGSIGA
-1547 GQNLTLEAGKN
+1547 GQNLTLEAVN
-1558 ITNKGANLTAGKDLT
+1558 SITNRGANLTAGKDLS
-1573 LNANDV
+1573 LNAENI

-1585 NEKHVAVAYGSSSAE
+1585 KEKHVAVAYGSSSAE

-1623 ISIAGGVLS
+1623 ISIAGGILS
-1632 AKNDVALNAK
+1632 AKNDVELNAK
-1642 GDVNINA
+1642 GDVNLTA

-1705 SEAGKADLAAEN
+1705 SEAGKADLIAEN

-1723 ATEYHECLHEEHNKV
+1723 ETEYHERLHEYHSKV
-1738 SGLLSSKTTDI
+1738 SGVLSSKTTDI
-1749 YDYSRQNT
+1749 YDYSKQNT

-1766 EIAISSKKDTNL
+1766 ELAMSSKKDTNI

-1788 VSVKT
+1788 VNVKT

-1806 ESEYIKSVKKSGI
+1806 ESEYIKSVKKSGVFA
-1819 LSGGG
+1819 GGG

-1881 GENVKI
+1881 GENVSI
-1887 ENSDSIYN
+1887 ENSNSIYN

-1910 VGGEAVNKVNEVV
+1910 VGGGYVDVV
-1923 NHVERANQVNDKRLA
+1923 NNAANSVKHATEVEDKRLG
-1938 ALHGYKAIESVEKN
+1938 ALVAVKGYKDADKAIKDIKGKGGGKINENLSVN
-1952 IGMLK
+1952 I
-1957 DAVKNP
+1957 
-1963 SQGLSLNVSVGS
+1963 SLGTTK
-1975 SQSRIESK
+1975 SK
-1983 STTVVA
+1983 SESNSTTTVA
-1989 NGSNVKAAGDVKITS
+1989 NASDVKAGGDVSIVS
-2004 TEKDINITGSNV
+2004 TKKDINITGSNV

-2025 KENLNITASKNT
+2025 KENLNIIASENT
-2037 NKTEQNSKSSSASVG
+2037 NNTEQSSKSSSASVG
-2052 VGFDIATGQVSS
+2052 ASLELGKGPSYS
-2064 VTISGS
+2064 ISGS
-2070 KSKGEV
+2070 MSKGEV
-2076 DANSTSYNE
+2076 SANGTTYNE
-2085 STVKAD
+2085 STVTANKDLSFA
-2091 KKLDFTSAKDTNIK
+2091 SGNDTNIK
-2105 GGNLSGE
+2105 GGMLSGE
-2112 KIAGNVGG
+2112 KVTGNVGG

-2129 KNSYKEKNSS
+2129 SNSYKETNKSV
-2139 AGFGVGIDL
+2139 GVSIGL
-2148 SGKNK
+2148 GSNK
-2153 NDGIATTDKKDKAS
+2153 AVS
-2167 NADKTGIFGS
+2167 GS
-2177 ATKSNVDSNYESVTN
+2177 ASIGKIDSNYKSVTD

-2198 GKEGFDI
+2198 GTEGFDI
-2205 RVEANTD
+2205 NVGENTD
-2212 LKGGIISS
+2212 LKGGIIFS

-2231 GTLTYEDIKN
+2231 GTLTFEDIRN
-2241 KAEYEAGSIG
+2241 KADYKAGGAGIKVNKNNDADYNEKGITPDIG
-2251 INVDTSKNAKNK
+2251 MPAS
-2263 DAGVTPNIGVGAK
+2263 GE
-2276 DDAESVTKATVSEGE
+2276 AESTTKATISKGT
-2291 IEIRDKGHQK
+2291 IEIRDKENQK
-2301 QDLKDLNRD
+2301 QDINKLNRD

-2325 KVEERQE
+2325 KIEERQE
-2332 LAGLFGEI
+2332 LANLFGEL
-2340 AYKAVGDLA
+2340 AYNEIHYMDGSNEQKALY
-2349 IKNGW
+2349 
-2354 QEGSAEKNAL
+2354 
-2364 HALVGGIMSELTNS
+2364 HAVVGGIMSKLT
-2378 GFLAGASGA
+2378 GGDFLAGATAAGINKLVIEEVKKAANYDPDKMQWVSAALGA
-2387 MINEII
+2387 
-2393 QDKLRDMFKDNP
+2393 
-2405 AMHQWASALIG
+2405 
-2416 GVVAQVAA
+2416 VVAEFVSGNPQAGGSVAA
-2424 DNAQV
+2424 
-2429 GSATASSGTKNNY
+2429 SGTKNNAVADIIFNPKRVLNGY
-2442 LTHEQLEKYNSEIE
+2442 GEGLKDRGVEEIEDISAIVSDPLGTLNEMYQFLQAVYEEPSLANEIKEQFIDVFNERLDKFENGTAEETGYELGRISVDIASLCVASGTSKILTKFPRVGKIVSSLEKYTAKSISTTKLSNDIVYIGDSLWEKGAFKRGQIIDKALGNSLGYNFPVIDKLNGRTITSIKSMDLTADTYQTGRGIYNTLVKNIDTLDRFTERAWQGTVVSKEVYDYKELEVAIPKIKISQDQKRGLDE
-2456 AIEKDD
+2456 AIQY
-2462 SLTEEEK
+2462 
-2469 KDAKKIIDLKY
+2469 AKSKNIRIKI
-2480 DLISALQ
+2480 
-2487 DREWLSRF
+2487 
-2495 NSKINVIQL
+2495 
-2504 KNGEYEIKGETF
+2504 T
-2516 YVGYNKDGSPA
+2516 
-2527 FLSTGTTYGIKD
+2527 
-2539 DNLNDLLQK
+2539 
-2548 IIPGDKIQFPDGS
+2548 II
-2561 KFYIQPNGQLFEEDN
+2561 E
-2576 VGFLMPFKMIS
+2576 
-2587 FDTNAVVDK
+2587 
-2596 RNMFVY
+2596 
-2602 DATISSNLKND
+2602 
-2613 AGELITGV
+2613 
-2621 ASSIGGLLAGYELA
+2621 
-2635 KLAITSG
+2635 
-2642 NDSGILVG
+2642 
-2650 AIVVAMNANEL
+2650 
-2661 VISGTSGYKNLF
+2661 
-2673 NHNISTVNFI
+2673 
-2683 KDSVLAGSENEKIY
+2683 
-2697 NSLNTATQMIGI
+2697 
-2709 IGDCQQFY
+2709 
-2717 KLIEEGKLRNID
+2717 
-2729 WDKIIY
+2729 
-2735 DKKERDELTSILNS
+2735 
-2749 YNLGLD
+2749 
-2755 IKTVGDILNK
+2755 

>member
-18 LSLQMQAVI
+18 LSLQMQAVM

-83 NSQLAGAL
+83 NSHLAGAL

-163 GKLNGF
+163 SKLNGF

-198 MASAIKIN
+198 MARAIKIN

-219 GSNEVKYNADGSLE
+219 GSNEVKYNTDGSLE

-297 AGSNNSADG
+297 SGSSSNATDG
-306 LPNKDYT
+306 LQNQDYT
-313 YLTSDGTVMVSST
+313 SLTSDGNVMVSST
-326 EDIENSGVITA
+326 EDIENSSVITA
-337 QKDMTLTVGGKLTNS
+337 QKDMTMTVGGKLTNS

-402 AKAINNDGYMHSS
+402 AKAINNDGYMHSN

-421 AGGILSGSG
+421 AGGIISGSG

-472 NPDKPVIPAT
+472 NPDKPVIPET
-482 PNPEALREAEDFKAP
+482 PDPEAPREAEDFKAP

-516 ISDDDLDLVADANAN
+516 ISDNDLDLVADANAN

-566 NIKSTGLILNNATTY
+566 NIKSTGLILNNATKY

-606 EVTSSNASTLSGY
+606 EVTSSNASTLNGY

-631 ANVNGISVNGLGFI
+631 ANANGISVNGLGFI

-650 VLSTGAVTNWA
+650 LLSTGAVTNWA

-668 DNKGDMIIAGDGLNA
+668 DNKGDMFIAGDGLNV
-683 RNPKQLEIF
+683 RTPKELEIF
-692 TSNLQVDQSEVYTNE
+692 TNNLQVDQSEVYTNE

-751 TVSGDVEQDKA
+751 AVSGDVEQDKA
-762 TLKAGEA
+762 TLKAGNNLQLRANA
-769 LKVSAAKLS
+769 LK
-778 NTNNSLISAGNDA
+778 NTNNSLLSAANDA

-811 LDVRAADFINQD
+811 LYVRAADFINQD

-830 QNGTLAVANRFA
+830 QNGTLTVANRFA
-842 NDGATISTDSNNAL
+842 NDGATISADGSSAL
-856 TKITTTDFS
+856 TKITATDFS

-933 VDVQGN
+933 IDVQGN
-939 LEADLGSF
+939 LEADLGSL

-958 KNAAINTSNDFT
+958 KNAVINTSNNFT

-976 IFVTKDLTIN
+976 IFVTKNLTIN

-992 NEDGLIAVGASG
+992 NEDGLVAIGGSG
-1004 TISATN
+1004 TISANN
-1010 ITNQNKAGVKQ
+1010 ITNQNKVGVKQ

-1054 KAKNLVNKKEIFET
+1054 KAKNFVNKKEIFET

-1115 ASGNIK
+1115 ASGNIN

-1212 SGVSGVKIYATDI
+1212 SGVGGVKIEAKEI
-1225 VNRTHQAKGKVG
+1225 VNKTHQAKGKVG

-1266 STSVEGKADDKAA
+1266 STSVEGKADDKSA

-1299 SKIFKLTDDATAKY
+1299 SKIFKLTEDAKAKY

-1379 QFAALMNAGAVIA
+1379 QFAALMNAGAVVA

-1482 SNKGDIASEN
+1482 DNKGDIAGKN
-1492 LAVKAEKNI
+1492 LAVKAENNI
-1501 TNSGTMRAKADAL
+1501 TNSGTMRAKVDAL
-1514 LQAENITNE
+1514 LQAGNITNE
-1523 ATVSKKQYK
+1523 AATSEKQYK

-1537 KLEATGSISA
+1537 KIEATGSISA

-1573 LNANDV
+1573 LSANDV
-1579 DIVTVA
+1579 DIVMVA

-1632 AKNDVALNAK
+1632 AKNDVDLNAK
-1642 GDVNINA
+1642 GDVNLTA

-1659 VGNRGGSYYNHNK
+1659 VGKRGSSYYNHNK

-1705 SEAGKADLAAEN
+1705 SEAGKADLIAEN
-1717 NINIAN
+1717 NVNIAN
-1723 ATEYHECLHEEHNKV
+1723 ETEYHERLHEEHNKV

-1757 VVGSNVSAG
+1757 VVNSNVSAG
-1766 EIAISSKKDTNL
+1766 ELAISSKKDTNI

-1806 ESEYIKSVKKSGI
+1806 ESEYIKSVKKSGVFA
-1819 LSGGG
+1819 GGG

-1881 GENVKI
+1881 GENVSI
-1887 ENSDSIYN
+1887 ENSNSIYN

-1910 VGGEAVNKVNEVV
+1910 VGGGYVDVV
-1923 NHVERANQVNDKRLA
+1923 NNAANSVKHATEVEDKRLG
-1938 ALHGYKAIESVEKN
+1938 ALVAVKGYKDADKAIKDIKGKGGSKINENLSVN
-1952 IGMLK
+1952 I
-1957 DAVKNP
+1957 
-1963 SQGLSLNVSVGS
+1963 SLGTTK
-1975 SQSRIESK
+1975 SK
-1983 STTVVA
+1983 SESNSTTTVA
-1989 NGSNVKAAGDVKITS
+1989 NASEVKAGGDVSIVS
-2004 TEKDINITGSNV
+2004 TKKDINITGSNV
-2016 EGKDVTLNA
+2016 EGNDVTLNA
-2025 KENLNITASKNT
+2025 KENLNIIASENT
-2037 NKTEQNSKSSSASVG
+2037 NNTEQSSKSSSASVG
-2052 VGFDIATGQVSS
+2052 ASLELGKGPSYS
-2064 VTISGS
+2064 ISGS
-2070 KSKGEV
+2070 MSKGEV
-2076 DANSTSYNE
+2076 SANGTTYNE
-2085 STVKAD
+2085 STVTANKDLSFA
-2091 KKLDFTSAKDTNIK
+2091 SGNDTNIK
-2105 GGNLSGE
+2105 GGMLSGE
-2112 KIAGNVGG
+2112 KVTGNVGG

-2129 KNSYKEKNSS
+2129 SNSYKETNKSV
-2139 AGFGVGIDL
+2139 GVSIGL
-2148 SGKNK
+2148 GSNK
-2153 NDGIATTDKKDKAS
+2153 AVS
-2167 NADKTGIFGS
+2167 GS
-2177 ATKSNVDSNYESVTN
+2177 ASVGKIDSNYKSVTD
-2192 QSGIYA
+2192 QSGVYA
-2198 GKEGFDI
+2198 GEDGFDI
-2205 RVEANTD
+2205 RVETNTD

-2220 EAEKDKNKIST
+2220 TADADKNKLST
-2231 GTLTYEDIKN
+2231 GTLTFEDIQN
-2241 KAEYEAGSIG
+2241 KADYKAGGAGIKVNKNNDADYNEKGITPDIG
-2251 INVDTSKNAKNK
+2251 MPAS
-2263 DAGVTPNIGVGAK
+2263 GE
-2276 DDAESVTKATVSEGE
+2276 AESTTKATISKGT
-2291 IEIRDKGHQK
+2291 IEIRDKENHK
-2301 QDLKDLNRD
+2301 QDINKLNRD

-2325 KVEERQE
+2325 KIEKRQE
-2332 LAGLFGEI
+2332 LANLFGEL
-2340 AYKAVGDLA
+2340 AYNEIHYMDGSNEQKALY
-2349 IKNGW
+2349 
-2354 QEGSAEKNAL
+2354 
-2364 HALVGGIMSELTNS
+2364 HAVVGGIMSKLT
-2378 GFLAGASGA
+2378 GGDFLAGATAAGINKLVIEEVKKAANYDPDKMQWVSAALGA
-2387 MINEII
+2387 
-2393 QDKLRDMFKDNP
+2393 
-2405 AMHQWASALIG
+2405 
-2416 GVVAQVAA
+2416 VVAEFVSGNPQAGGSVAA
-2424 DNAQV
+2424 
-2429 GSATASSGTKNNY
+2429 SGTKNNAVADIIFNPKRVLNGY
-2442 LTHEQLEKYNSEIE
+2442 GEGLKDRGVEEIEDISAIVSDPLGTLNEMYQFLQAVYEEPSLANKIKEQFIDVFNERLDKFENGTAEETGYELGRISVDIASLCVASGTSKILTKFPRVGKIVSSLEKYTAKSISTTKLSNDIVY
-2456 AIEKDD
+2456 IGD
-2462 SLTEEEK
+2462 SLWEK
-2469 KDAKKIIDLKY
+2469 GAFKRGEIIDK
-2480 DLISALQ
+2480 ALGNN
-2487 DREWLSRF
+2487 L
-2495 NSKINVIQL
+2495 
-2504 KNGEYEIKGETF
+2504 
-2516 YVGYNKDGSPA
+2516 GYN
-2527 FLSTGTTYGIKD
+2527 
-2539 DNLNDLLQK
+2539 
-2548 IIPGDKIQFPDGS
+2548 FP
-2561 KFYIQPNGQLFEEDN
+2561 
-2576 VGFLMPFKMIS
+2576 
-2587 FDTNAVVDK
+2587 VVDK
-2596 RNMFVY
+2596 
-2602 DATISSNLKND
+2602 LND
-2613 AGELITGV
+2613 RT
-2621 ASSIGGLLAGYELA
+2621 
-2635 KLAITSG
+2635 ITSIKSM
-2642 NDSGILVG
+2642 DLT
-2650 AIVVAMNANEL
+2650 ANTYQT
-2661 VISGTSGYKNLF
+2661 GRG
-2673 NHNISTVNFI
+2673 
-2683 KDSVLAGSENEKIY
+2683 IY
-2697 NSLNTATQMIGI
+2697 NALV
-2709 IGDCQQFY
+2709 
-2717 KLIEEGKLRNID
+2717 KNID
-2729 WDKIIY
+2729 TLDNFAGRRWHGTIVSKKIY
-2735 DKKERDELTSILNS
+2735 DKKELEIAIPKVKISQDQKR
-2749 YNLGLD
+2749 GLD
-2755 IKTVGDILNK
+2755 EAIQYAKTKNIRVKITIIE

>member
-18 LSLQMQAVI
+18 LSLQMQAVM

-83 NSQLAGAL
+83 NSHLAGAL

-151 TLTTGVPDWGAD
+151 TLTTGMPDRGAD

-181 GLTEDQ
+181 GLTEDR

-198 MASAIKIN
+198 MARAIKIN

-219 GSNEVKYNADGSLE
+219 GSNEVKYNTDGSLE

-297 AGSNNSADG
+297 SGSSNNATDG
-306 LPNKDYT
+306 LQNQDYT
-313 YLTSDGTVMVSST
+313 SLTSDGNVMVSST
-326 EDIENSGVITA
+326 EDIENSSVITA
-337 QKDMTLTVGGKLTNS
+337 QKDMTMTVGGKLTNS

-402 AKAINNDGYMHSS
+402 AKAINNDGYMHSN

-421 AGGILSGSG
+421 AGGIISGSG

-472 NPDKPVIPAT
+472 NPDKPVIPET
-482 PNPEALREAEDFKAP
+482 PDPEAPREAEDFKAP

-516 ISDDDLDLVADANAN
+516 ISDNDLDLVADANAN

-566 NIKSTGLILNNATTY
+566 NIKSTGLILNNATKY

-606 EVTSSNASTLSGY
+606 EVTSSNASTLNGY

-631 ANVNGISVNGLGFI
+631 ANANGISVNGLGFI

-650 VLSTGAVTNWA
+650 LLSTGAVTNWA

-668 DNKGDMIIAGDGLNA
+668 DNKGDMLIAGDGLNV
-683 RNPKQLEIF
+683 RTPKELEIF
-692 TSNLQVDQSEVYTNE
+692 TNNLQVDKSEVYTNE

-751 TVSGDVEQDKA
+751 AVSGDVEQDKA
-762 TLKAGEA
+762 TLKAGNNLQLRANA
-769 LKVSAAKLS
+769 LK
-778 NTNNSLISAGNDA
+778 NTNNSLLSAANDA

-823 TALVNYG
+823 TAMVNYG
-830 QNGTLAVANRFA
+830 QNGTLAVANKFA
-842 NDGATISTDSNNAL
+842 NDGATISADGSSAL
-856 TKITTTDFS
+856 TKITATDFS
-865 NTNKGAF
+865 NTNKGVF
-872 VSKGSLQLE
+872 ISKGSLQLE

-913 LHTGGDAK
+913 LHTGRDAK
-921 ITADT
+921 ITAN
-926 MRSSKAS
+926 SLQNSKAS

-947 TNQDSAYFGVG
+947 TNQDSAYLGVG
-958 KNAAINTSNDFT
+958 KNAVINTSNNFT
-970 NKDLGN
+970 NKNLGN
-976 IFVTKDLTIN
+976 IFVTKNLTIN

-992 NEDGLIAVGASG
+992 NEDGLVAVGASG
-1004 TISATN
+1004 TISANN

-1115 ASGNIK
+1115 ASGNIN
-1121 IDLDKDLTNHYS
+1121 INLDNDLTNHYS

-1212 SGVSGVKIYATDI
+1212 SGVGSVKINAADI
-1225 VNRTHQAKGKVG
+1225 VNKTHQAKGKVG

-1255 DETLYKEKQDV
+1255 DEKLYKEKQDV

-1299 SKIFKLTDDATAKY
+1299 SKIFKLTEDAKAKY

-1332 LLERVKADPEKVGKR
+1332 LLERVKGDPEKVGKR

-1468 IKSDGTVALRAENV
+1468 IKSDGTIALRAENV
-1482 SNKGDIASEN
+1482 SNKGDIAGEN
-1492 LAVKAEKNI
+1492 LKIKAEKNI
-1501 TNSGTMRAKADAL
+1501 TNSGTMRAKVDAM

-1523 ATVSKKQYK
+1523 AATSEKQYK

-1537 KLEATGSISA
+1537 KIEVTGSISA

-1558 ITNKGANLTAGKDLT
+1558 ITNKGANLTAGKYLT
-1573 LNANDV
+1573 LNANDI
-1579 DIVTVA
+1579 DIVTIA

-1623 ISIAGGVLS
+1623 ISIAGGILS
-1632 AKNDVALNAK
+1632 AKNDVELNAK
-1642 GDVNINA
+1642 GDVNLTA

-1693 GKDINIKGSNVA
+1693 GNDINIKGSNVA
-1705 SEAGKADLAAEN
+1705 SEAGKADLIAEN

-1723 ATEYHECLHEEHNKV
+1723 ETEYHERLHEYHSKV
-1738 SGLLSSKTTDI
+1738 SGVLSSKTTDI
-1749 YDYSRQNT
+1749 HDYSRQNT

-1766 EIAISSKKDTNL
+1766 EIAISSKKDTNI

-1829 GKEKQKDQYANQ
+1829 GNEKQKDQYANQ
-1841 NTEQVGSTVGS
+1841 NVEQVGSTVGS

-1881 GENVKI
+1881 GENVSI
-1887 ENSDSIYN
+1887 ENSNNIYN

-1910 VGGEAVNKVNEVV
+1910 VGGGYVDVV
-1923 NHVERANQVNDKRLA
+1923 NNAANSVKHATEVEDKRLG
-1938 ALHGYKAIESVEKN
+1938 ALVAVKGYKDADKAIKDIKGKGGGKINENLSVNISLGTTKSRSESN
-1952 IGMLK
+1952 
-1957 DAVKNP
+1957 
-1963 SQGLSLNVSVGS
+1963 
-1975 SQSRIESK
+1975 
-1983 STTVVA
+1983 STTTVA
-1989 NGSNVKAAGDVKITS
+1989 NASEVKAGGDVSIVS
-2004 TEKDINITGSNV
+2004 TKKDINITGSNV

-2025 KENLNITASKNT
+2025 KENLNIIASENT
-2037 NKTEQNSKSSSASVG
+2037 NNTEQSSKSSSASVG
-2052 VGFDIATGQVSS
+2052 ASLELGKGPSYS
-2064 VTISGS
+2064 ISGS
-2070 KSKGEV
+2070 MSKGEV
-2076 DANSTSYNE
+2076 SANGTTYNE
-2085 STVKAD
+2085 STVTANKDLSFA
-2091 KKLDFTSAKDTNIK
+2091 SGNDTNIK
-2105 GGNLSGE
+2105 GGMLSGE
-2112 KIAGNVGG
+2112 KVTGNVGG

-2129 KNSYKEKNSS
+2129 SNSYKETNKSV
-2139 AGFGVGIDL
+2139 GVSIGL
-2148 SGKNK
+2148 GSNK
-2153 NDGIATTDKKDKAS
+2153 AVS
-2167 NADKTGIFGS
+2167 GS
-2177 ATKSNVDSNYESVTN
+2177 ASVGKIDSNYNSVTD

-2205 RVEANTD
+2205 NVGENTD

-2231 GTLTYEDIKN
+2231 GTLTFENIQN
-2241 KAEYEAGSIG
+2241 KADYKSGG
-2251 INVDTSKNAKNK
+2251 
-2263 DAGVTPNIGVGAK
+2263 AGVKVNKNNNADYNEKGITPDIGMPASGE
-2276 DDAESVTKATVSEGE
+2276 AESTTNATISKGT
-2291 IEIRDKGHQK
+2291 IEIRDKDKQK
-2301 QDLKDLNRD
+2301 QDIEKLNRD
-2310 TQNSLNKLGEIFDKT
+2310 TANSLNKLG
-2325 KVEERQE
+2325 
-2332 LAGLFGEI
+2332 
-2340 AYKAVGDLA
+2340 
-2349 IKNGW
+2349 
-2354 QEGSAEKNAL
+2354 
-2364 HALVGGIMSELTNS
+2364 
-2378 GFLAGASGA
+2378 
-2387 MINEII
+2387 
-2393 QDKLRDMFKDNP
+2393 
-2405 AMHQWASALIG
+2405 
-2416 GVVAQVAA
+2416 
-2424 DNAQV
+2424 
-2429 GSATASSGTKNNY
+2429 
-2442 LTHEQLEKYNSEIE
+2442 
-2456 AIEKDD
+2456 
-2462 SLTEEEK
+2462 
-2469 KDAKKIIDLKY
+2469 
-2480 DLISALQ
+2480 
-2487 DREWLSRF
+2487 
-2495 NSKINVIQL
+2495 
-2504 KNGEYEIKGETF
+2504 
-2516 YVGYNKDGSPA
+2516 
-2527 FLSTGTTYGIKD
+2527 
-2539 DNLNDLLQK
+2539 
-2548 IIPGDKIQFPDGS
+2548 
-2561 KFYIQPNGQLFEEDN
+2561 
-2576 VGFLMPFKMIS
+2576 
-2587 FDTNAVVDK
+2587 
-2596 RNMFVY
+2596 
-2602 DATISSNLKND
+2602 
-2613 AGELITGV
+2613 
-2621 ASSIGGLLAGYELA
+2621 
-2635 KLAITSG
+2635 
-2642 NDSGILVG
+2642 
-2650 AIVVAMNANEL
+2650 
-2661 VISGTSGYKNLF
+2661 
-2673 NHNISTVNFI
+2673 
-2683 KDSVLAGSENEKIY
+2683 
-2697 NSLNTATQMIGI
+2697 
-2709 IGDCQQFY
+2709 
-2717 KLIEEGKLRNID
+2717 
-2729 WDKIIY
+2729 
-2735 DKKERDELTSILNS
+2735 
-2749 YNLGLD
+2749 
-2755 IKTVGDILNK
+2755 

>member
-18 LSLQMQAVI
+18 LSLQMQAVM

-67 AGNGIVFNN
+67 PSNGIVFNN

-151 TLTTGVPDWGAD
+151 TLTTGMPDWGAD

-198 MASAIKIN
+198 MACAIKIN

-219 GSNEVKYNADGSLE
+219 GSNEVKYNTDGSLE

-297 AGSNNSADG
+297 AGSNNTADG
-306 LPNKDYT
+306 LSNKDYT
-313 YLTSDGTVMVSST
+313 SLTSDGTVMVSST

-402 AKAINNDGYMHSS
+402 AKAMNNDGYMHSN

-430 SIGAKSSVN
+430 SIGAKSSVD
-439 VTADKLTLNKNNIYT
+439 VTADKISLNKKNIYT

-472 NPDKPVIPAT
+472 NPDKPVIPET
-482 PNPEALREAEDFKAP
+482 PDPEAPREAEDFKAP
-497 ALPDIAQA
+497 ALPDITQA

-566 NIKSTGLILNNATTY
+566 NIKSTGLILNNATKY

-606 EVTSSNASTLSGY
+606 EVTSSNASTLNGY

-631 ANVNGISVNGLGFI
+631 ANANGISVNGLGFI

-650 VLSTGAVTNWA
+650 LLSTGAVTNWA

-683 RNPKQLEIF
+683 RNPKQLDVF
-692 TSNLQVDQSEVYTNE
+692 TNNLQADKSELYANE

-723 ATENMHINAG
+723 ATENMQINAG
-733 ALKNSSLGYI
+733 ALKNSNLGYI
-743 EAQKNLTA
+743 EAKENLTA

-769 LKVSAAKLS
+769 LSVSAAKLS

-830 QNGTLAVANRFA
+830 QNGTLTVGNRFA
-842 NDGATISTDSNNAL
+842 NDGATISADGSSAL
-856 TKITTTDFS
+856 TKITATDFS

-933 VDVQGN
+933 IDVQGN
-939 LEADLGSF
+939 LEADLGSL

-958 KNAAINTSNDFT
+958 KNAVINTSNNFT

-976 IFVTKDLTIN
+976 IFVTKNLTIN

-992 NEDGLIAVGASG
+992 NEDGLVAIGGSG
-1004 TISATN
+1004 TISAKN

-1021 GSLINAAGDLSLT
+1021 GSLINAVGDLSLT

-1115 ASGNIK
+1115 ASGNIN

-1237 DLPESDA
+1237 DWPESDD

-1249 ADKHLT
+1249 AENHLT
-1255 DETLYKEKQDV
+1255 DKKLYKEKQDV

-1285 TGDKMTDISSLHIN
+1285 TGEKMMDISNLHIN
-1299 SKIFKLTDDATAKY
+1299 SKVFKLTDDATAKY

-1379 QFAALMNAGAVIA
+1379 QFAALMNAGAVVA
-1392 EEMNLKVGV
+1392 EAMDLKVGV

-1425 QKVLVPEVFLAQ
+1425 EKVLVPEVFLAK

-1482 SNKGDIASEN
+1482 SNKGDIAGEN
-1492 LAVKAEKNI
+1492 LKIKAEKNI
-1501 TNSGTMRAKADAL
+1501 TNSGTMRAKVDAL

-1523 ATVSKKQYK
+1523 AATSETQYR

-1547 GQNLTLEAGKN
+1547 VQNLTLEAGN
-1558 ITNKGANLTAGKDLT
+1558 SITNRGANLTAGKDLS
-1573 LNANDV
+1573 LNAENI

-1585 NEKHVAVAYGSSSAE
+1585 KEKHVAVAYGSSSAE

-1723 ATEYHECLHEEHNKV
+1723 ATEYHERLHEEHNKV

-1766 EIAISSKKDTNL
+1766 EIAISSKKDTNI

-1788 VSVKT
+1788 VNVKT

-1806 ESEYIKSVKKSGI
+1806 ESEYIKSVKKSGVFA
-1819 LSGGG
+1819 GGG

-1841 NTEQVGSTVGS
+1841 NVEQVGSTVGS

-1910 VGGEAVNKVNEVV
+1910 VGGAYVDVV
-1923 NHVERANQVNDKRLA
+1923 NNAANSVKHATDVEDKRLG
-1938 ALHGYKAIESVEKN
+1938 ALVAVKGYKDADKAI
-1952 IGMLK
+1952 K
-1957 DAVKNP
+1957 DIKGKGGGKVTEN
-1963 SQGLSLNVSVGS
+1963 LSINVSLGTTKS
-1975 SQSRIESK
+1975 KSESK
-1983 STTVVA
+1983 STTTVA
-1989 NGSNVKAAGDVKITS
+1989 NASEVKAGGDINVTS
-2004 TEKDINITGSNV
+2004 TKKDIDITGSNV

-2052 VGFDIATGQVSS
+2052 ASLELGKGPSYS
-2064 VTISGS
+2064 ISGS
-2070 KSKGEV
+2070 MSKGEV
-2076 DANSTSYNE
+2076 SANGTTYNE
-2085 STVKAD
+2085 STVTANKDLSFA
-2091 KKLDFTSAKDTNIK
+2091 SGNDTNIK
-2105 GGNLSGE
+2105 GGKLSGE
-2112 KIAGNVGG
+2112 KVTGNVGN

-2129 KNSYKEKNSS
+2129 SNSYKENNKS
-2139 AGFGVGIDL
+2139 AGASIGLG
-2148 SGKNK
+2148 SNK
-2153 NDGIATTDKKDKAS
+2153 AIS
-2167 NADKTGIFGS
+2167 GS
-2177 ATKSNVDSNYESVTN
+2177 ASVGKIDSNYKSVTD

-2220 EAEKDKNKIST
+2220 TADADKNKLST
-2231 GTLTYEDIKN
+2231 GTLTFEDIEN
-2241 KAEYEAGSIG
+2241 KADYKAGGAG
-2251 INVDTSKNAKNK
+2251 IKVNKNN
-2263 DAGVTPNIGVGAK
+2263 
-2276 DDAESVTKATVSEGE
+2276 DAEYNEKGITPDIGMPASGEAESTTKATISKGT
-2291 IEIRDKGHQK
+2291 IEIRDKENQK
-2301 QDLKDLNRD
+2301 QDINKLNRD
-2310 TQNSLNKLGEIFDKT
+2310 TANSLNKLGEIFDKT

-2332 LAGLFGEI
+2332 LAYLFGEL
-2340 AYKAVGDLA
+2340 AYNEIHKLA
-2349 IKNGW
+2349 ERNNW
-2354 QEGSAEKNAL
+2354 QEGCAEKNAL
-2364 HALVGGIMSELTNS
+2364 HALVGGIMSELTGN
-2378 GFLAGASGA
+2378 GFLAGASA
-2387 MINEII
+2387 
-2393 QDKLRDMFKDNP
+2393 
-2405 AMHQWASALIG
+2405 
-2416 GVVAQVAA
+2416 
-2424 DNAQV
+2424 
-2429 GSATASSGTKNNY
+2429 
-2442 LTHEQLEKYNSEIE
+2442 
-2456 AIEKDD
+2456 
-2462 SLTEEEK
+2462 
-2469 KDAKKIIDLKY
+2469 
-2480 DLISALQ
+2480 
-2487 DREWLSRF
+2487 
-2495 NSKINVIQL
+2495 
-2504 KNGEYEIKGETF
+2504 
-2516 YVGYNKDGSPA
+2516 
-2527 FLSTGTTYGIKD
+2527 
-2539 DNLNDLLQK
+2539 
-2548 IIPGDKIQFPDGS
+2548 
-2561 KFYIQPNGQLFEEDN
+2561 
-2576 VGFLMPFKMIS
+2576 
-2587 FDTNAVVDK
+2587 
-2596 RNMFVY
+2596 
-2602 DATISSNLKND
+2602 
-2613 AGELITGV
+2613 
-2621 ASSIGGLLAGYELA
+2621 
-2635 KLAITSG
+2635 
-2642 NDSGILVG
+2642 
-2650 AIVVAMNANEL
+2650 
-2661 VISGTSGYKNLF
+2661 
-2673 NHNISTVNFI
+2673 STVNEM
-2683 KDSVLAGSENEKIY
+2683 V
-2697 NSLNTATQMIGI
+2697 Q
-2709 IGDCQQFY
+2709 
-2717 KLIEEGKLRNID
+2717 
-2729 WDKIIY
+2729 
-2735 DKKERDELTSILNS
+2735 KK
-2749 YNLGLD
+2749 
-2755 IKTVGDILNK
+2755 

>member
-9 KKFLALAIA
+9 KKFLALTIA
-18 LSLQMQAVI
+18 LSLQMQAVM

-35 EAGGANVNGNIINI
+35 EAGGANVNVNIINI

-67 AGNGIVFNN
+67 AAHGIVFNN

-151 TLTTGVPDWGAD
+151 TLTTGMPDWGAY

-169 SVAKGTIDIQNA
+169 SVTKGTIDIQNA

-198 MASAIKIN
+198 MARAIKIN

-219 GSNEVKYNADGSLE
+219 GSNEVKYNTDGSLE

-277 LKAQEN
+277 LKAQESLN
-283 LSITNDGRIVFTKN
+283 ISNDGRIVFTKN
-297 AGSNNSADG
+297 AGSSNTADG
-306 LPNKDYT
+306 LQNQDYT
-313 YLTSDGTVMVSST
+313 SLTSDGTVMVSST

-372 LQDAAALRITADEIA
+372 LQEAVKLRITADEIT
-387 NSGNINASSILHVAS
+387 NSGNINASKILDVAS
-402 AKAINNDGYMHSS
+402 AKAINNDGYMHSN
-415 GEASIS
+415 GEVSIS

-439 VTADKLTLNKNNIYT
+439 VTADKISLNKKNIYT

-472 NPDKPVIPAT
+472 NPDKSVIPET
-482 PNPEALREAEDFKAP
+482 PDPEAPREAEDFKAP

-566 NIKSTGLILNNATTY
+566 NIKSTGLILNNATKY

-591 RNMFLAGKGARVILN
+591 RNMFLTGKGARVILN
-606 EVTSSNASTLSGY
+606 EVTSSNASTLNGY

-631 ANVNGISVNGLGFI
+631 ANANGISVNGLGFI

-650 VLSTGAVTNWA
+650 LLSTGAVTNWA
-661 DGSFKFS
+661 DGNLKFGN
-668 DNKGDMIIAGDGLNA
+668 NKGDILIAGDGLNA

-692 TSNLQVDQSEVYTNE
+692 TNNLQVDKSEVYTNK

-723 ATENMHINAG
+723 ATENMQINAG
-733 ALKNSSLGYI
+733 ALKNSNLGYI
-743 EAQKNLTA
+743 EAKENLTA

-762 TLKAGEA
+762 TLKAGNNLQLRANA
-769 LKVSAAKLS
+769 LK
-778 NTNNSLISAGNDA
+778 NTNNSLLSAGNDA
-791 DINIA
+791 NINIA

-811 LDVRAADFINQD
+811 LDVRAADFTNQD

-830 QNGTLAVANRFA
+830 QNGTLTVANRFA
-842 NDGATISTDSNNAL
+842 NDGATISADGSSAL
-856 TKITTTDFS
+856 TKITATDFS

-913 LHTGGDAK
+913 LHTGRDAK
-921 ITADT
+921 ITAN
-926 MRSSKAS
+926 SLQNSKAS

-939 LEADLGSF
+939 LEADLGSL
-947 TNQDSAYFGVG
+947 TNQDSAYLGVG
-958 KNAAINTSNDFT
+958 KNAVINTSNNFT
-970 NKDLGN
+970 NKNLGN
-976 IFVTKDLTIN
+976 IFVTKNLTIN

-992 NEDGLIAVGASG
+992 NEDGLLAIGGSG
-1004 TISATN
+1004 TISAKN

-1021 GSLINAAGDLSLT
+1021 GSLINAVGDLSLT
-1034 AEDTVLNR
+1034 VEDTVLNR

-1237 DLPESDA
+1237 DLPESDD

-1249 ADKHLT
+1249 AENHLT
-1255 DETLYKEKQDV
+1255 DEKLYKEKQDV

-1279 AGKDNN
+1279 AGKDNQ
-1285 TGDKMTDISSLHIN
+1285 TGDKMMDISSLHIN
-1299 SKIFKLTDDATAKY
+1299 SKIFKLTEDAKAKY

-1379 QFAALMNAGAVIA
+1379 QFAALMNAGAVVA
-1392 EEMNLKVGV
+1392 EAMDLKVGV

-1468 IKSDGTVALRAENV
+1468 IRSDSTVALRAENV
-1482 SNKGDIASEN
+1482 GNKGDIAGKN
-1492 LAVKAEKNI
+1492 LKIKAEKNI
-1501 TNSGTMRAKADAL
+1501 TNSGTMRAKVDAM

-1523 ATVSKKQYK
+1523 ATVSEKQYK

-1537 KLEATGSISA
+1537 KLEATGSISV
-1547 GQNLTLEAGKN
+1547 GQNLTLEAGN
-1558 ITNKGANLTAGKDLT
+1558 SITNRGANLTAGKDLS
-1573 LNANDV
+1573 LNAENI

-1585 NEKHVAVAYGSSSAE
+1585 KEKHVAVAYGSSSAE

-1632 AKNDVALNAK
+1632 AKNDVELNAK
-1642 GDVNINA
+1642 GDVNLTA

-1693 GKDINIKGSNVA
+1693 GNDINIKGSNVD
-1705 SEAGKADLAAEN
+1705 SEAGKADLIAEN

-1723 ATEYHECLHEEHNKV
+1723 ETEYHERLHEYHSKV
-1738 SGLLSSKTTDI
+1738 SGVLSSKTTDI
-1749 YDYSRQNT
+1749 YDYSKQNT
-1757 VVGSNVSAG
+1757 VVSSNVSAG
-1766 EIAISSKKDTNL
+1766 EIAISSKKDANI

-1788 VSVKT
+1788 VSVKA

-1806 ESEYIKSVKKSGI
+1806 DSEYRKSVKKSGI

-1857 NLDADKAANVKG
+1857 NLNADKAANVKG
-1869 STVVAGKDINIT
+1869 SSVVAGKDINIT

-1887 ENSDSIYN
+1887 ENSGSIYN

-1938 ALHGYKAIESVEKN
+1938 ALHGYKAVESVEKN
-1952 IGMLK
+1952 IGMIK

-1975 SQSRIESK
+1975 SQSRSESK

-2004 TEKDINITGSNV
+2004 TEKDINIIGSNV

-2037 NKTEQNSKSSSASVG
+2037 NKTEQSSKSSSASVG
-2052 VGFDIATGQVSS
+2052 ASIGIDGTKYS
-2064 VTISGS
+2064 VSGS
-2070 KSKGEV
+2070 MSKGEV
-2076 DANSTSYNE
+2076 SANGTTYNE
-2085 STVKAD
+2085 STVTANKDLSFA
-2091 KKLDFTSAKDTNIK
+2091 SGNDTNIK
-2105 GGNLSGE
+2105 GGKLSGE
-2112 KIAGNVGG
+2112 KVTGNVGK

-2129 KNSYKEKNSS
+2129 SSSYKENNKS
-2139 AGFGVGIDL
+2139 AGASIGLG
-2148 SGKNK
+2148 SNK
-2153 NDGIATTDKKDKAS
+2153 AVS
-2167 NADKTGIFGS
+2167 GS
-2177 ATKSNVDSNYESVTN
+2177 ASVGKIDSKYESVTD

-2212 LKGGIISS
+2212 VKGGIISS
-2220 EAEKDKNKIST
+2220 TADADKNKLST
-2231 GTLTYEDIKN
+2231 GTLTFEDIQN
-2241 KAEYEAGSIG
+2241 KADYKAGGAGIKVNKNNDADYNEKGITLDIG
-2251 INVDTSKNAKNK
+2251 MPAS
-2263 DAGVTPNIGVGAK
+2263 GE
-2276 DDAESVTKATVSEGE
+2276 AESTTNATISKGT
-2291 IEIRDKGHQK
+2291 IEIRDKDKQK
-2301 QDLKDLNRD
+2301 QDIEKLNRD

-2332 LAGLFGEI
+2332 LANLFGEL
-2340 AYKAVGDLA
+2340 AYNEIHKLA
-2349 IKNGW
+2349 ERNNW
-2354 QEGSAEKNAL
+2354 QEGCAEKNAL
-2364 HALVGGIMSELTNS
+2364 HALVGGIMSELTGN
-2378 GFLAGASGA
+2378 GFLAGASA
-2387 MINEII
+2387 STVNEMV
-2393 QDKLRDMFKDNP
+2393 QKKLSEQFEGEPDK
-2405 AMHQWASALIG
+2405 HQWASAIIG
-2416 GVVAQVAA
+2416 GVVSQLVAGKAQAGASTAA
-2424 DNAQV
+2424 
-2429 GSATASSGTKNNY
+2429 SGTKNNY
-2442 LTHEQLEKYNSEIE
+2442 LFRDQIELKERELSE
-2456 AIEKDD
+2456 AIARGASDE
-2462 SLTEEEK
+2462 
-2469 KDAKKIIDLKY
+2469 
-2480 DLISALQ
+2480 
-2487 DREWLSRF
+2487 
-2495 NSKINVIQL
+2495 
-2504 KNGEYEIKGETF
+2504 EIK
-2516 YVGYNKDGSPA
+2516 A
-2527 FLSTGTTYGIKD
+2527 I
-2539 DNLNDLLQK
+2539 NDK
-2548 IIPGDKIQFPDGS
+2548 
-2561 KFYIQPNGQLFEEDN
+2561 
-2576 VGFLMPFKMIS
+2576 
-2587 FDTNAVVDK
+2587 
-2596 RNMFVY
+2596 
-2602 DATISSNLKND
+2602 
-2613 AGELITGV
+2613 
-2621 ASSIGGLLAGYELA
+2621 
-2635 KLAITSG
+2635 
-2642 NDSGILVG
+2642 
-2650 AIVVAMNANEL
+2650 
-2661 VISGTSGYKNLF
+2661 
-2673 NHNISTVNFI
+2673 
-2683 KDSVLAGSENEKIY
+2683 
-2697 NSLNTATQMIGI
+2697 
-2709 IGDCQQFY
+2709 
-2717 KLIEEGKLRNID
+2717 
-2729 WDKIIY
+2729 WDKIDQAQDEAIDALGY
-2735 DKKERDELTSILNS
+2735 PIGNIADGSIENDYEAKKSILKYAQDKLFADKSLVALKSTLGNS
-2749 YNLGLD
+2749 VVDMSMSLIDDATKDKIYQNLKQNIKINANSQGLPNLNYVVEIEPGSNFVMKGVAKLGVCNIGKTAYSIYLNTDKYKNKQDRAIAGTID
-2755 IKTVGDILNK
+2755 IIGLGATVGIGALASSVGAPTMVIIVGGVVVGYAVDTASATIKESIIGY

>member
-18 LSLQMQAVI
+18 LSLQMQAVM

-181 GLTEDQ
+181 GLTEDR

-198 MASAIKIN
+198 MARAIKIN

-233 VQKTTA
+233 VQKTSA

-283 LSITNDGRIVFTKN
+283 LSITNDGRIAFTKN
-297 AGSNNSADG
+297 AGSNNTADG
-306 LPNKDYT
+306 LSNKDYT
-313 YLTSDGTVMVSST
+313 SLTSDGNVMVSST

-372 LQDAAALRITADEIA
+372 LQEVAKLRITADEIT
-387 NSGNINASSILHVAS
+387 NSGNINASKILDVTS
-402 AKAINNDGYMHSS
+402 TKAINNDGYMHSN

-430 SIGAKSSVN
+430 SIGAKSRVN

-472 NPDKPVIPAT
+472 NPDKPVIPET
-482 PNPEALREAEDFKAP
+482 PDPEAPREAEDFKAP

-516 ISDDDLDLVADANAN
+516 ISDNDIDLVADANAN

-566 NIKSTGLILNNATTY
+566 NIKSTGLILNNATKY

-606 EVTSSNASTLSGY
+606 EVTSSNASTLNGY

-631 ANVNGISVNGLGFI
+631 ANANGISVNGLGFI

-661 DGSFKFS
+661 DGNLKFGN
-668 DNKGDMIIAGDGLNA
+668 NKGDMIIAGDGLNA
-683 RNPKQLEIF
+683 RTPKQLEIF
-692 TSNLQVDQSEVYTNE
+692 TNNLQVDKSEVYTNE

-723 ATENMHINAG
+723 ATENMQINAG

-1115 ASGNIK
+1115 ASGNIN

-1166 YHYWKYKKHRRMHI
+1166 YHYWKYKKHRRMHV

-1212 SGVSGVKIYATDI
+1212 SGVGGVKINAADI
-1225 VNRTHQAKGKVG
+1225 VNKTHQAKGKVG

-1255 DETLYKEKQDV
+1255 DEKLYKEKQDV

-1285 TGDKMTDISSLHIN
+1285 TGDKMMDISSLHIN

-1379 QFAALMNAGAVIA
+1379 QFAALMNAGAVVA
-1392 EEMNLKVGV
+1392 EAMDLKVGV

-1468 IKSDGTVALRAENV
+1468 IRSDGTVALRAENV
-1482 SNKGDIASEN
+1482 DNKGDIAGEN
-1492 LAVKAEKNI
+1492 LTVKAEKNI
-1501 TNSGTMRAKADAL
+1501 TNSGTMRAKVDAL
-1514 LQAENITNE
+1514 LQAGNITNE
-1523 ATVSKKQYK
+1523 AATSEKQYK

-1537 KLEATGSISA
+1537 KIEATGSISA

-1573 LNANDV
+1573 LSANDV

-1585 NEKHVAVAYGSSSAE
+1585 NEKHVAVAYGSSAAE

-1608 SALSGENIRLNTKKD
+1608 SALSSENIRLNAKKD
-1623 ISIAGGVLS
+1623 ISIAGGILS
-1632 AKNDVALNAK
+1632 AKNNVELNAK
-1642 GDVNINA
+1642 GDVNLTA

-1723 ATEYHECLHEEHNKV
+1723 ETEYHERLHEYHSKV
-1738 SGLLSSKTTDI
+1738 SGVLSSKTTDI
-1749 YDYSRQNT
+1749 YDYSKQNT

-1766 EIAISSKKDTNL
+1766 ELAMSSKKDTNI

-1788 VSVKT
+1788 VNVKT

-1806 ESEYIKSVKKSGI
+1806 ESEYIKSVKKSGVFA
-1819 LSGGG
+1819 GGG

-1881 GENVKI
+1881 GENVSI
-1887 ENSDSIYN
+1887 ENSNSIYN

-1938 ALHGYKAIESVEKN
+1938 ALHGYKAVESVEKN
-1952 IGMLK
+1952 IGMIK

-1963 SQGLSLNVSVGS
+1963 SQGLSLSVSVGS
-1975 SQSRIESK
+1975 SQSRSESK

-1989 NGSNVKAAGDVKITS
+1989 NGSNVKAVGDVKITS
-2004 TEKDINITGSNV
+2004 TKKDIDITGSNV
-2016 EGKDVTLNA
+2016 EGKDVILNA

-2037 NKTEQNSKSSSASVG
+2037 NKTEQSSKSSSASVG
-2052 VGFDIATGQVSS
+2052 ASLELGKGPSYS
-2064 VTISGS
+2064 ISGS
-2070 KSKGEV
+2070 MSKGEV
-2076 DANSTSYNE
+2076 SANGTTYNE
-2085 STVKAD
+2085 STVTANKDLSFA
-2091 KKLDFTSAKDTNIK
+2091 SGNDTNIK
-2105 GGNLSGE
+2105 GGMLSGE
-2112 KIAGNVGG
+2112 KVTGNVGG
-2120 DLNIESKQD
+2120 DLKIESKQD
-2129 KNSYKEKNSS
+2129 SNSYKETNKS
-2139 AGFGVGIDL
+2139 VGASIGL
-2148 SGKNK
+2148 GSNKAISGSVSVGK
-2153 NDGIATTDKKDKAS
+2153 I
-2167 NADKTGIFGS
+2167 
-2177 ATKSNVDSNYESVTN
+2177 DSNYNSVTD

-2198 GKEGFDI
+2198 GKDGFYI
-2205 RVEANTD
+2205 RVEDNTD

-2220 EAEKDKNKIST
+2220 TADADKNKLST
-2231 GTLTYEDIKN
+2231 GTLTFEDIQN
-2241 KAEYEAGSIG
+2241 KADYKAGGAG
-2251 INVDTSKNAKNK
+2251 IKVNKNN
-2263 DAGVTPNIGVGAK
+2263 
-2276 DDAESVTKATVSEGE
+2276 DAEYNEKGITPDIGMPASGEAESTTKATISKGT
-2291 IEIRDKGHQK
+2291 IEIRDKENQK
-2301 QDLKDLNRD
+2301 QDINKLNRD
-2310 TQNSLNKLGEIFDKT
+2310 NANSLNKLGEIFDKT
-2325 KVEERQE
+2325 KIEERQE
-2332 LAGLFGEI
+2332 LANLFGEL
-2340 AYKAVGDLA
+2340 AYNEIHKLA
-2349 IKNGW
+2349 DKNGW
-2354 QEGSAEKNAL
+2354 KEGSPEKNAL
-2364 HALVGGIMSELTNS
+2364 HALVGGIMSELTGN
-2378 GFLAGASGA
+2378 GFLAGASA
-2387 MINEII
+2387 SAINEMV
-2393 QDKLRDMFKDNP
+2393 QKKLSEQFEGEPDK
-2405 AMHQWASALIG
+2405 HQWASAIIG
-2416 GVVAQVAA
+2416 GVVSQIVAGNVQA
-2424 DNAQV
+2424 
-2429 GSATASSGTKNNY
+2429 GTSTAASGTKNNY
-2442 LTHEQLEKYNSEIE
+2442 LFRDQIELKERELSE
-2456 AIEKDD
+2456 AIARGASDE
-2462 SLTEEEK
+2462 
-2469 KDAKKIIDLKY
+2469 
-2480 DLISALQ
+2480 
-2487 DREWLSRF
+2487 
-2495 NSKINVIQL
+2495 
-2504 KNGEYEIKGETF
+2504 EIK
-2516 YVGYNKDGSPA
+2516 A
-2527 FLSTGTTYGIKD
+2527 I
-2539 DNLNDLLQK
+2539 NDK
-2548 IIPGDKIQFPDGS
+2548 
-2561 KFYIQPNGQLFEEDN
+2561 
-2576 VGFLMPFKMIS
+2576 
-2587 FDTNAVVDK
+2587 
-2596 RNMFVY
+2596 
-2602 DATISSNLKND
+2602 
-2613 AGELITGV
+2613 
-2621 ASSIGGLLAGYELA
+2621 
-2635 KLAITSG
+2635 
-2642 NDSGILVG
+2642 
-2650 AIVVAMNANEL
+2650 
-2661 VISGTSGYKNLF
+2661 
-2673 NHNISTVNFI
+2673 
-2683 KDSVLAGSENEKIY
+2683 
-2697 NSLNTATQMIGI
+2697 
-2709 IGDCQQFY
+2709 
-2717 KLIEEGKLRNID
+2717 
-2729 WDKIIY
+2729 WDKIDQAQDEAIDALGY
-2735 DKKERDELTSILNS
+2735 PIGNIADGSIENDYEAKKSILKYAQDKLFADKSLVALKSTLGNS
-2749 YNLGLD
+2749 VIDMSMSLIDDATKDKIYQNLKQNIKINANSQGLPNLNYVVEIEPGSNFVMKGVAKLGVCNIGKTAYSIYLNTDKYKNEQDRAIAGTID
-2755 IKTVGDILNK
+2755 IIGLGATVGIGVLASSVGAPTMVIIVGGVVVGYAVDTASATIKESIIGY

>member
-18 LSLQMQAVI
+18 LSLQMQAVM

-83 NSQLAGAL
+83 NSHLAGAL

-151 TLTTGVPDWGAD
+151 TLTTGMPDWGAD

-169 SVAKGTIDIQNA
+169 SVAKGAIDIQNT
-181 GLTEDQ
+181 GLTEEQ

-198 MASAIKIN
+198 MARAIKIN

-219 GSNEVKYNADGSLE
+219 GSNEVKYNTDGSLE
-233 VQKTTA
+233 VHKTTA

-297 AGSNNSADG
+297 AGSNNTADG
-306 LPNKDYT
+306 LSNKDYT
-313 YLTSDGTVMVSST
+313 SLTSDGNVMISST
-326 EDIENSGVITA
+326 EDIENSSVITA

-372 LQDAAALRITADEIA
+372 LQDVAALRITADEIA
-387 NSGNINASSILHVAS
+387 NSGNINASSILHVTS
-402 AKAINNDGYMHSS
+402 TKAINNDGYMHSS

-439 VTADKLTLNKNNIYT
+439 VQADKVTLNKNNIYT

-482 PNPEALREAEDFKAP
+482 PNPEAPREAEDFKAP

-516 ISDDDLDLVADANAN
+516 ISDNDLDLVADANAN

-566 NIKSTGLILNNATTY
+566 NIKSTGLILNNATKY

-606 EVTSSNASTLSGY
+606 EVTSSNASTLNGY

-631 ANVNGISVNGLGFI
+631 ANANGISVNGIGFI

-650 VLSTGAVTNWA
+650 LLSTGAVTNWA
-661 DGSFKFS
+661 DGNLKFGN
-668 DNKGDMIIAGDGLNA
+668 NKGDMIIAGDGLNA

-692 TSNLQVDQSEVYTNE
+692 TNNLQVDKSEVYTNE

-723 ATENMHINAG
+723 ATENMQINAG
-733 ALKNSSLGYI
+733 TLKNSSLGYI

-751 TVSGDVEQDKA
+751 AVSGDVEQDKA

-769 LKVSAAKLS
+769 LSVSAAKLS
-778 NTNNSLISAGNDA
+778 NTNNSLLSAGNDA
-791 DINIA
+791 DISIA

-811 LDVRAADFINQD
+811 LDVKAANFINQD

-830 QNGTLAVANRFA
+830 QNGTLAVANKFA
-842 NDGATISTDSNNAL
+842 NDGATISADGSSAL
-856 TKITTTDFS
+856 TKITATDFS

-921 ITADT
+921 ITADI

-947 TNQDSAYFGVG
+947 TNQDSAYLGVG
-958 KNAAINTSNDFT
+958 KNAVINTSNDFT

-992 NEDGLIAVGASG
+992 NEDGLVAVGGSG
-1004 TISATN
+1004 TISANN

-1021 GSLINAAGDLSLT
+1021 GSLINAAGDLSLN
-1034 AEDTVLNR
+1034 AQDTVMNR

-1115 ASGNIK
+1115 ASGNIN

-1212 SGVSGVKIYATDI
+1212 SGVSGVKIEAKDI
-1225 VNRTHQAKGKVG
+1225 VNKTHQAKGKVG

-1249 ADKHLT
+1249 AENHLT
-1255 DETLYKEKQDV
+1255 DEKLYKEKQDV

-1279 AGKDNN
+1279 AGKDHQ
-1285 TGDKMTDISSLHIN
+1285 TGDKLPDISSLHIN
-1299 SKIFKLTDDATAKY
+1299 SKIFKLTDDAKAKY

-1347 LGDGYFEQQF
+1347 LGDGYFEQQL

-1379 QFAALMNAGAVIA
+1379 QFAALMNAGAVVA
-1392 EEMNLKVGV
+1392 EAMDLKVGV

-1425 QKVLVPEVFLAQ
+1425 EKVLVPEVFLAQ

-1492 LAVKAEKNI
+1492 LTVKAEKNI
-1501 TNSGTMRAKADAL
+1501 TNSGTMRAKANAL

-1537 KLEATGSISA
+1537 KLEATGSIGA
-1547 GQNLTLEAGKN
+1547 GQNLMLDAGN
-1558 ITNKGANLTAGKDLT
+1558 SITNKGANLTAGKNLI

-1579 DIVTVA
+1579 DIVTIA

-1608 SALSGENIRLNTKKD
+1608 SALSGENIRLNAKKD
-1623 ISIAGGVLS
+1623 ISIAGGILS
-1632 AKNDVALNAK
+1632 AQNDVELNAK
-1642 GDVNINA
+1642 GDVNLTA

-1659 VGNRGGSYYNHNK
+1659 VGKRGSSYYNHNK

-1705 SEAGKADLAAEN
+1705 SEAGKADLVAEN
-1717 NINIAN
+1717 NINITN
-1723 ATEYHECLHEEHNKV
+1723 ATEYHERMHEEHNKV

-1806 ESEYIKSVKKSGI
+1806 ESEYIKSVKKSGL

-1841 NTEQVGSTVGS
+1841 NVEQVGSTVGS

-1869 STVVAGKDINIT
+1869 STVVAGNDINIT
-1881 GENVKI
+1881 GENISI
-1887 ENSDSIYN
+1887 ENSNSVYN

-1938 ALHGYKAIESVEKN
+1938 ALHGYKAVESVEKN
-1952 IGMLK
+1952 IGMIK

-1975 SQSRIESK
+1975 SQSKSESN
-1983 STTVVA
+1983 SITTVA
-1989 NGSNVKAAGDVKITS
+1989 NASEVKAGGEVNVTS
-2004 TEKDINITGSNV
+2004 TKKDINIIGSNV

-2025 KENLNITASKNT
+2025 KENLNITASETT
-2037 NKTEQNSKSSSASVG
+2037 NKLEQNSKSSSASVG

-2091 KKLDFTSAKDTNIK
+2091 KNLDFASGKDTNII
-2105 GGNLSGE
+2105 GGKMSGE
-2112 KIAGNVGG
+2112 KVTGNVGE

-2153 NDGIATTDKKDKAS
+2153 KDGIATTDEKDKVS
-2167 NADKTGIFGS
+2167 NANKTGIFGS
-2177 ATKSNVDSNYESVTN
+2177 AIKSNIDSNYNSVTD

-2198 GKEGFDI
+2198 GKDGFDI
-2205 RVEANTD
+2205 VVGKNTD

-2231 GTLTYEDIKN
+2231 GTLTYEDIQN
-2241 KAEYEAGSIG
+2241 KADYKAGSIG
-2251 INVDTSKNAKNK
+2251 INVDTSAGAEKK

-2276 DDAESVTKATVSEGE
+2276 DNAESVTKATVSEGE
-2291 IEIRDKGHQK
+2291 IEIRDKGKQK

-2310 TQNSLNKLGEIFDKT
+2310 TKNSLNKLGEIFDKT

-2332 LAGLFGEI
+2332 LAGLFGEL
-2340 AYKAVGDLA
+2340 AYNQIHDIKASNEQKVLY
-2349 IKNGW
+2349 
-2354 QEGSAEKNAL
+2354 
-2364 HALVGGIMSELTNS
+2364 HALVGSILEKISNGDYIS
-2378 GFLAGASGA
+2378 GASSAAINKIVVKEIEKFAGEDSYLIQWLSAGVGA
-2387 MINEII
+2387 AVGSFWNNI
-2393 QDKLRDMFKDNP
+2393 
-2405 AMHQWASALIG
+2405 
-2416 GVVAQVAA
+2416 QVAA
-2424 DNAQV
+2424 SITV
-2429 GSATASSGTKNNY
+2429 SGTKNNLLRTDRIPKCIDVVVWPCKDNEEY
-2442 LTHEQLEKYNSEIE
+2442 QIPHIGLKIVYDDGNNEEIHFGNYSSAIALPIGRGTILDVNSTKY
-2456 AIEKDD
+2456 
-2462 SLTEEEK
+2462 
-2469 KDAKKIIDLKY
+2469 ID
-2480 DLISALQ
+2480 Q
-2487 DREWLSRF
+2487 
-2495 NSKINVIQL
+2495 
-2504 KNGEYEIKGETF
+2504 
-2516 YVGYNKDGSPA
+2516 
-2527 FLSTGTTYGIKD
+2527 
-2539 DNLNDLLQK
+2539 DLLQGK
-2548 IIPGDKIQFPDGS
+2548 AYILDKITDINNLQKIVETANAYMLASEKVTIDDLRS
-2561 KFYIQPNGQLFEEDN
+2561 SVIIAHNREDIDSVYMPNGEFAIYGIMNRNCL
-2576 VGFLMPFKMIS
+2576 S
-2587 FDTNAVVDK
+2587 FVKSV
-2596 RNMFVY
+2596 
-2602 DATISSNLKND
+2602 IGQSSAK
-2613 AGELITGV
+2613 V
-2621 ASSIGGLLAGYELA
+2621 SS
-2635 KLAITSG
+2635 
-2642 NDSGILVG
+2642 
-2650 AIVVAMNANEL
+2650 
-2661 VISGTSGYKNLF
+2661 F
-2673 NHNISTVNFI
+2673 NN
-2683 KDSVLAGSENEKIY
+2683 KDF
-2697 NSLNTATQMIGI
+2697 M
-2709 IGDCQQFY
+2709 
-2717 KLIEEGKLRNID
+2717 R
-2729 WDKIIY
+2729 
-2735 DKKERDELTSILNS
+2735 R
-2749 YNLGLD
+2749 
-2755 IKTVGDILNK
+2755 

>member
-1 MGNLGKNR
+1 MGYLGKNR

-18 LSLQMQAVI
+18 LSLQMQVVM

-35 EAGGANVNGNIINI
+35 EAGGANVKGNIINI

-83 NSQLAGAL
+83 DSHLAGAL

-198 MASAIKIN
+198 MARAIKIN

-219 GSNEVKYNADGSLE
+219 GSNEVKYNTDGSLE
-233 VQKTTA
+233 VHKTTA

-247 LDVAALGG
+247 LDMAALGG

-297 AGSNNSADG
+297 AGSNNTADG
-306 LPNKDYT
+306 LSNKDYT
-313 YLTSDGTVMVSST
+313 SLTSDGNVMVSST
-326 EDIENSGVITA
+326 EDIENSSVITA

-402 AKAINNDGYMHSS
+402 AKAINNNGYMHSS
-415 GEASIS
+415 GEARVS

-472 NPDKPVIPAT
+472 NPDKPVIPET
-482 PNPEALREAEDFKAP
+482 PNPEAPREAEDFKAP

-516 ISDDDLDLVADANAN
+516 ISDNDLDLVADANAN

-566 NIKSTGLILNNATTY
+566 NIKSTGLILNNATKY

-606 EVTSSNASTLSGY
+606 EVTSSNASTLNGY

-631 ANVNGISVNGLGFI
+631 ANANGISVNGLGFI

-650 VLSTGAVTNWA
+650 LLSTGAVTNWA

-668 DNKGDMIIAGDGLNA
+668 DNKGDMLIAGDGLNA
-683 RNPKQLEIF
+683 RTPKQLEIF
-692 TSNLQVDQSEVYTNE
+692 TNNLQVDKSEVYNNE

-723 ATENMHINAG
+723 ATENMQINAG
-733 ALKNSSLGYI
+733 TLKNSSLGYI

-778 NTNNSLISAGNDA
+778 NTNNSLISAGNDV

-811 LDVRAADFINQD
+811 LDVKAADFINQD

-830 QNGTLAVANRFA
+830 QNGTLTVGNRFA
-842 NDGATISTDSNNAL
+842 NDGATISADGSSAL

-933 VDVQGN
+933 IDVQGN

-958 KNAAINTSNDFT
+958 KNAIINTSNDFT

-976 IFVTKDLTIN
+976 IFVTKNLTIN

-992 NEDGLIAVGASG
+992 NEDGLVAIGGSG
-1004 TISATN
+1004 TISANN

-1021 GSLINAAGDLSLT
+1021 GSLINAAGDLSLN
-1034 AEDTVLNR
+1034 AQDTVMNR

-1054 KAKNLVNKKEIFET
+1054 KAKNFVNKKEIFET

-1212 SGVSGVKIYATDI
+1212 SGVSGVKINAKDI
-1225 VNRTHQAKGKVG
+1225 VNKTHQAKGKVG
-1237 DLPESDA
+1237 DLPESDD

-1249 ADKHLT
+1249 AENHLT

-1299 SKIFKLTDDATAKY
+1299 SKIFKLTEDAKAKY

-1379 QFAALMNAGAVIA
+1379 QFAALMNAGAVVA

-1537 KLEATGSISA
+1537 KIEVTGSISA
-1547 GQNLTLEAGKN
+1547 GQNLTLEAGN
-1558 ITNKGANLTAGKDLT
+1558 SIANKGANLTAGKYLT
-1573 LNANDV
+1573 LNANDI
-1579 DIVTVA
+1579 DIVTIA

-1608 SALSGENIRLNTKKD
+1608 SALSGENIRLNAKKD
-1623 ISIAGGVLS
+1623 ISIAGGILS
-1632 AKNDVALNAK
+1632 AKNDVELNAK
-1642 GDVNINA
+1642 GDVNLTA

-1659 VGNRGGSYYNHNK
+1659 VGKRGSSYYNHNR
-1672 QVDEAVKGT
+1672 QMDEAVKGT

-1693 GKDINIKGSNVA
+1693 GNDINIKGSNVA
-1705 SEAGKADLAAEN
+1705 SEAGKADLAAET

-1723 ATEYHECLHEEHNKV
+1723 ETEYHERLHEEHNKV

-1749 YDYSRQNT
+1749 YDYSNQNT
-1757 VVGSNVSAG
+1757 VVGSTLSAD
-1766 EIAISSKKDTNL
+1766 EIDINSKKNTNI

-1788 VSVKT
+1788 VSAKT

-1881 GENVKI
+1881 GENVSI
-1887 ENSDSIYN
+1887 ENSNSVYN

-1910 VGGEAVNKVNEVV
+1910 VGGAYVDVVNNAANSVKHVTDVEDKRLGALVAVKGYKDADKAIKNIKSNGGGKVNE
-1923 NHVERANQVNDKRLA
+1923 N
-1938 ALHGYKAIESVEKN
+1938 
-1952 IGMLK
+1952 
-1957 DAVKNP
+1957 
-1963 SQGLSLNVSVGS
+1963 LSINVSLGTTK
-1975 SQSRIESK
+1975 SRSESN
-1983 STTVVA
+1983 STTTVA
-1989 NGSNVKAAGDVKITS
+1989 NASEVKAGGDVNVTS
-2004 TEKDINITGSNV
+2004 TKKDINIAGSNV

-2052 VGFDIATGQVSS
+2052 ASLELGKGPSYS
-2064 VTISGS
+2064 ISGS
-2070 KSKGEV
+2070 MSKGEV
-2076 DANSTSYNE
+2076 SVNGTTYNE
-2085 STVKAD
+2085 SNVTANKDLSFA
-2091 KKLDFTSAKDTNIK
+2091 SGNDTNIK
-2105 GGNLSGE
+2105 GGKLSGE
-2112 KIAGNVGG
+2112 KVTGNIGG

-2129 KNSYKEKNSS
+2129 SNSYKENNKSIGAS
-2139 AGFGVGIDL
+2139 VGL
-2148 SGKNK
+2148 GSNK
-2153 NDGIATTDKKDKAS
+2153 AVS
-2167 NADKTGIFGS
+2167 GS
-2177 ATKSNVDSNYESVTN
+2177 ASVGKIDSNYKSVTD
-2192 QSGIYA
+2192 QSGIYT

-2205 RVEANTD
+2205 NVGENTD

-2231 GTLTYEDIKN
+2231 GTLTFEDIRN
-2241 KAEYEAGSIG
+2241 KADYKAGGAG
-2251 INVDTSKNAKNK
+2251 IKVNKNN
-2263 DAGVTPNIGVGAK
+2263 
-2276 DDAESVTKATVSEGE
+2276 DAEYNEKGITPDIGMPAGGEAESKTKATISEGT
-2291 IEIRDKGHQK
+2291 IEIRDKDKQK
-2301 QDLKDLNRD
+2301 QDIEKLNRD
-2310 TQNSLNKLGEIFDKT
+2310 TKNSLNKLGEIFDKT
-2325 KVEERQE
+2325 KIEERQE
-2332 LAGLFGEI
+2332 LANLFGEL
-2340 AYKAVGDLA
+2340 AYNEIHYMDGSDEQKA
-2349 IKNGW
+2349 IY
-2354 QEGSAEKNAL
+2354 
-2364 HALVGGIMSELTNS
+2364 HAVVGGIMSKLTS
-2378 GFLAGASGA
+2378 GDFLAGASAAGINKLVIEEVKKAANYEPDKMQWVSAALGA
-2387 MINEII
+2387 
-2393 QDKLRDMFKDNP
+2393 
-2405 AMHQWASALIG
+2405 
-2416 GVVAQVAA
+2416 VVAEFVSG
-2424 DNAQV
+2424 NAQA
-2429 GSATASSGTKNNY
+2429 GASTAGSGTKNNEA
-2442 LTHEQLEKYNSEIE
+2442 LDWIFNREQL
-2456 AIEKDD
+2456 AMT
-2462 SLTEEEK
+2462 L
-2469 KDAKKIIDLKY
+2469 
-2480 DLISALQ
+2480 
-2487 DREWLSRF
+2487 
-2495 NSKINVIQL
+2495 
-2504 KNGEYEIKGETF
+2504 
-2516 YVGYNKDGSPA
+2516 GY
-2527 FLSTGTTYGIKD
+2527 
-2539 DNLNDLLQK
+2539 
-2548 IIPGDKIQFPDGS
+2548 
-2561 KFYIQPNGQLFEEDN
+2561 
-2576 VGFLMPFKMIS
+2576 
-2587 FDTNAVVDK
+2587 
-2596 RNMFVY
+2596 
-2602 DATISSNLKND
+2602 
-2613 AGELITGV
+2613 
-2621 ASSIGGLLAGYELA
+2621 
-2635 KLAITSG
+2635 
-2642 NDSGILVG
+2642 
-2650 AIVVAMNANEL
+2650 
-2661 VISGTSGYKNLF
+2661 
-2673 NHNISTVNFI
+2673 
-2683 KDSVLAGSENEKIY
+2683 
-2697 NSLNTATQMIGI
+2697 
-2709 IGDCQQFY
+2709 
-2717 KLIEEGKLRNID
+2717 
-2729 WDKIIY
+2729 
-2735 DKKERDELTSILNS
+2735 ERDERLSDLKEDKDIWEQLYINGDVSYSAILYIRDEYNKKYQEIINQTSMNLLDQLDGDSLGSFLSGFGGTPGYIL
-2749 YNLGLD
+2749 
-2755 IKTVGDILNK
+2755 GDIAFNPSTAYAATPGMLEVEKLVNNPEFVKKFLQYSQRSRQYVYALKDASGKVRYIGRTNNPLARKAQHAANPKKRMLVFTLLTDNSVSYAEGRGLEEAYYEKYGGKSNLLNKIRPVNTDKTWGKFLLDLGKKLIK

>member
-18 LSLQMQAVI
+18 LSLQMQAVM

-181 GLTEDQ
+181 GLTEDR

-198 MASAIKIN
+198 MARAIKIN

-233 VQKTTA
+233 VQKTSA

-297 AGSNNSADG
+297 SGSSSNATDG
-306 LPNKDYT
+306 LQNQDYT
-313 YLTSDGTVMVSST
+313 SLTSDGTVMVSST

-372 LQDAAALRITADEIA
+372 LQEVAKLRITADEIT
-387 NSGNINASSILHVAS
+387 NSGNINASKILDVTS
-402 AKAINNDGYMHSS
+402 TKAINNDGYMHSN

-430 SIGAKSSVN
+430 SIGAKSRVN

-472 NPDKPVIPAT
+472 NPDKPVIPET
-482 PNPEALREAEDFKAP
+482 PDPEAPREAEDFKAP

-516 ISDDDLDLVADANAN
+516 ISDNDLDLVADANAN

-566 NIKSTGLILNNATTY
+566 NIKSTGLILNNATKY

-606 EVTSSNASTLSGY
+606 EVTSSNASTLNGY

-631 ANVNGISVNGLGFI
+631 ANANGISVNGLGFI

-650 VLSTGAVTNWA
+650 LLSTGAVTNWA

-668 DNKGDMIIAGDGLNA
+668 DNKGDMLIAGDGLNA
-683 RNPKQLEIF
+683 RNPKQLDVF
-692 TSNLQVDQSEVYTNE
+692 TNNLQADKSELYANE

-723 ATENMHINAG
+723 ATENMQINAG

-751 TVSGDVEQDKA
+751 AVSGDVEQDKA

-769 LKVSAAKLS
+769 LSVSAAKLS

-830 QNGTLAVANRFA
+830 QNGTLTVANRFA
-842 NDGATISTDSNNAL
+842 NDGATISADGSSAL
-856 TKITTTDFS
+856 TKITATDFS

-933 VDVQGN
+933 IDVQGN
-939 LEADLGSF
+939 LEADLGSL

-958 KNAAINTSNDFT
+958 KNAVINTSNNFT

-976 IFVTKDLTIN
+976 IFVTKNLTIN

-992 NEDGLIAVGASG
+992 NEDGLVAIGGSG
-1004 TISATN
+1004 TISANN

-1121 IDLDKDLTNHYS
+1121 IDLDKNLTNHYS

-1212 SGVSGVKIYATDI
+1212 SGVSGVKIYAADI

-1237 DLPESDA
+1237 DLPESDD

-1255 DETLYKEKQDV
+1255 DEKLYKEKQDV

-1285 TGDKMTDISSLHIN
+1285 TGDKMMDISSLHIN
-1299 SKIFKLTDDATAKY
+1299 SKIFKLTDDAAAKY

-1379 QFAALMNAGAVIA
+1379 QFAALMNAGAVVA

-1482 SNKGDIASEN
+1482 SNKGDIAGKN

-1501 TNSGTMRAKADAL
+1501 TNSGTMRAKVDAM

-1537 KLEATGSISA
+1537 KLESTGSISA
-1547 GQNLTLEAGKN
+1547 GQNLTLEAGN
-1558 ITNKGANLTAGKDLT
+1558 SITNKGANLTAGKDLS
-1573 LNANDV
+1573 LNAENI

-1585 NEKHVAVAYGSSSAE
+1585 KEKHVAVAYGSSSAE

-1608 SALSGENIRLNTKKD
+1608 SALSGENIRLNAKKD

-1642 GDVNINA
+1642 GDVNLTA
-1649 VKDLYSEESE
+1649 FKDLYSEESE
-1659 VGNRGGSYYNHNK
+1659 VGKRGSSYYNHNK

-1681 TIAAKNDISIAS
+1681 TIAAKNDISISS

-1705 SEAGKADLAAEN
+1705 SEAGKADLIAEN

-1723 ATEYHECLHEEHNKV
+1723 ETEYHERLHEEHNKV

-1749 YDYSRQNT
+1749 YDYSKQNT
-1757 VVGSNVSAG
+1757 VVGNNVSAG
-1766 EIAISSKKDTNL
+1766 ELEISSKKDTNI

-1806 ESEYIKSVKKSGI
+1806 ESEYIKSVKKSGVFA
-1819 LSGGG
+1819 GGG

-1857 NLDADKAANVKG
+1857 NLNADKAANVKG

-1881 GENVKI
+1881 GENVSI
-1887 ENSDSIYN
+1887 ENSNSIYN

-1910 VGGEAVNKVNEVV
+1910 VGGGYVDVV
-1923 NHVERANQVNDKRLA
+1923 NNAANSVKHATEVEDKRLG
-1938 ALHGYKAIESVEKN
+1938 ALVAVKGYKDADKAIKDIKGKGGGKINENLSVN
-1952 IGMLK
+1952 I
-1957 DAVKNP
+1957 
-1963 SQGLSLNVSVGS
+1963 SLGTTK
-1975 SQSRIESK
+1975 SK
-1983 STTVVA
+1983 SESNSTTTVA
-1989 NGSNVKAAGDVKITS
+1989 NASEVKAGGDVSIVS
-2004 TEKDINITGSNV
+2004 TKKDINITGSNV

-2025 KENLNITASKNT
+2025 KENLNIIASENT
-2037 NKTEQNSKSSSASVG
+2037 NNTEQSSKSSSASVG
-2052 VGFDIATGQVSS
+2052 ASLELGKGPSYS
-2064 VTISGS
+2064 ISGS
-2070 KSKGEV
+2070 MSKGEV
-2076 DANSTSYNE
+2076 SANGTTYNE
-2085 STVKAD
+2085 STVTANKDLSFA
-2091 KKLDFTSAKDTNIK
+2091 SGNDTNIK
-2105 GGNLSGE
+2105 GGMLSGE
-2112 KIAGNVGG
+2112 KVTGNVGG

-2129 KNSYKEKNSS
+2129 SNSYKETNKSV
-2139 AGFGVGIDL
+2139 GVSIGL
-2148 SGKNK
+2148 GSNK
-2153 NDGIATTDKKDKAS
+2153 AVS
-2167 NADKTGIFGS
+2167 GS
-2177 ATKSNVDSNYESVTN
+2177 ASIGKIDSNYKSVTD

-2198 GKEGFDI
+2198 GTEGFDI
-2205 RVEANTD
+2205 NVGENTD
-2212 LKGGIISS
+2212 LKGGIIFS

-2231 GTLTYEDIKN
+2231 GTLTFEDIRN
-2241 KAEYEAGSIG
+2241 KADYKAGGAGIKVNKNNDADYNEKGITPDIG
-2251 INVDTSKNAKNK
+2251 MPAS
-2263 DAGVTPNIGVGAK
+2263 GE
-2276 DDAESVTKATVSEGE
+2276 AESTTKATISKGT
-2291 IEIRDKGHQK
+2291 IEIRDKENQK
-2301 QDLKDLNRD
+2301 QDINKLNRD

-2325 KVEERQE
+2325 KIEERQE
-2332 LAGLFGEI
+2332 LANLFGEL
-2340 AYKAVGDLA
+2340 AYNEIHYMDGSNEQKALY
-2349 IKNGW
+2349 
-2354 QEGSAEKNAL
+2354 
-2364 HALVGGIMSELTNS
+2364 HAVVGGIMSKLT
-2378 GFLAGASGA
+2378 GGDFLAGATAAGINKLVIEEVKKAANYDPDKMQWVSAALGA
-2387 MINEII
+2387 
-2393 QDKLRDMFKDNP
+2393 
-2405 AMHQWASALIG
+2405 
-2416 GVVAQVAA
+2416 VVAEFVSGNPQAGGSVAA
-2424 DNAQV
+2424 
-2429 GSATASSGTKNNY
+2429 SGTKNNAVADIIFNPKRVLNGY
-2442 LTHEQLEKYNSEIE
+2442 GEGLKDRGVEEIEDISAIVSDPLGTLNEMYQFLQAVYEEPSLANEIKEQFIDVFNERLDKFENGTAEETGYELGRISVDIASLCVASGTSKILTKFPRVGKIVSSLEKYTAKSISTTKLSNDIVYIGDSLWEKGAFKRGQIIDKALGNSLGYNFPVIDKLNGRTITSIKSMDLTADTYQTGRGIYNTLVKNIDTLDRFTERAWQGTVVSKEVYDYKELEVAIPKIKISQDQKRGLDE
-2456 AIEKDD
+2456 AIQY
-2462 SLTEEEK
+2462 
-2469 KDAKKIIDLKY
+2469 AKSKNIRIKI
-2480 DLISALQ
+2480 
-2487 DREWLSRF
+2487 
-2495 NSKINVIQL
+2495 
-2504 KNGEYEIKGETF
+2504 T
-2516 YVGYNKDGSPA
+2516 
-2527 FLSTGTTYGIKD
+2527 
-2539 DNLNDLLQK
+2539 
-2548 IIPGDKIQFPDGS
+2548 II
-2561 KFYIQPNGQLFEEDN
+2561 E
-2576 VGFLMPFKMIS
+2576 
-2587 FDTNAVVDK
+2587 
-2596 RNMFVY
+2596 
-2602 DATISSNLKND
+2602 
-2613 AGELITGV
+2613 
-2621 ASSIGGLLAGYELA
+2621 
-2635 KLAITSG
+2635 
-2642 NDSGILVG
+2642 
-2650 AIVVAMNANEL
+2650 
-2661 VISGTSGYKNLF
+2661 
-2673 NHNISTVNFI
+2673 
-2683 KDSVLAGSENEKIY
+2683 
-2697 NSLNTATQMIGI
+2697 
-2709 IGDCQQFY
+2709 
-2717 KLIEEGKLRNID
+2717 
-2729 WDKIIY
+2729 
-2735 DKKERDELTSILNS
+2735 
-2749 YNLGLD
+2749 
-2755 IKTVGDILNK
+2755 